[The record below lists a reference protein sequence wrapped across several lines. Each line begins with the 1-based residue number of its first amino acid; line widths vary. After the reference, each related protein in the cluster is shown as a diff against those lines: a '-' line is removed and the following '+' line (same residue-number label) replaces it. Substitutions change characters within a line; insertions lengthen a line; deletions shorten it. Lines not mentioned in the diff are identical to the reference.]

1 MNKTYNIIWN
11 AARGM
16 YIVTSELARSGSRAI
31 VSVSASCAVTLLAM
45 DAAPAV
51 AEETRVSIPSQ
62 TTTYTLSGATPFV
75 VETGNTVATD
85 TATSAAIVGDNSND
99 WDLLIESGAV
109 VGSSLTDSQAMNL
122 DSSTG
127 ATSVHNQGTITGSNE
142 DGTIMLQNG
151 GSVINDARI
160 ENNATYE
167 HDPEDIPQEYAGVYM
182 LNGGSYVSSE
192 SGVLEGVSGV
202 IVQSGEAHITNG
214 GMINSD
220 GSWRSYGVEFRD
232 GTYGTIVNTGTI
244 ITTASDGSGK
254 IEDAAIYVHTLNDMA
269 VSGSVSVDN
278 SGLMQSDFITVALYY
293 GSHFEVVNR
302 VGGVITA
309 GNSSLVGI
317 KSTAMELKV
326 GVDNLVT
333 NDGTI
338 SAYGTANTYGIHYGE
353 STSGGVIT
361 NTGSITTTGGGSGDA
376 SVYVHGNGDGTV
388 VNNSGTMSSTVY
400 GVYLDSARSKGHTLN
415 NQAGGAISANTA
427 VAINGNGNTIS
438 NQGKMTGVSDGLVL
452 SGNNNIVTTSG
463 GEISG
468 KNGIRVS
475 KGSGNQ
481 ITAKSGSKITATSTG
496 ISIAGGNNQVTTE
509 SGSTIVAKDNGI
521 LINSGAN
528 NVTNGGS
535 ITATGSS
542 ISYGIQYNS
551 GTSGTITNTG
561 TITTTGK
568 GAGDASV
575 YAHGG
580 AVTINNSGTM
590 DSSVFGVYVTT
601 GHTLNNLAGGS
612 ITANTAVQLNGN
624 NNTLANAGAILGD
637 TNGVTINGSGNTLTS
652 QGKITGGTNAILI
665 NSGSKNN
672 TLTLNTGTE
681 ISGSITDDN
690 NSASANN
697 NLILDGEGTLG
708 SSISGLNSVTSSG
721 DWTLSGATMNLS
733 GTTNSALWVKSGTLI
748 LNGAMTAKGA
758 TVDSGTTLQ
767 IGNGGTLGAFNGDI
781 VDNGTLTFNRSDAAA
796 YGSVISGSGNVIKQ
810 GGGELTLSNNNSYS
824 GGTTIAEGTLTATAG
839 GALGSG
845 NIDNRAYLK
854 LDAANASDPFI
865 VADLTTHSGATVE
878 IGAGSTL
885 QANTLTQ
892 QDGSTLTA
900 DLTATSGPAI
910 RAKNVNLDGTLNVA
924 SPASQ
929 EPIRSTDDLIS
940 LALIESDNA
949 ISGDFDGITINGNA
963 MNPDAFIT
971 VVGQKNVNDTH
982 YDLVETLTW
991 YADRYNAAIDA
1002 HGTFNLADADDSFT
1016 VNTVLENVDAN
1027 SGWNGQ
1033 SLTKTGA
1040 GTLILN
1046 AENTYT
1052 GGTTISDGTLVA
1064 TNVEALGTGN
1074 VTDNATLE
1082 LNTGGDF
1089 DNAISG
1095 SGQVVKSGD
1104 ETLTLSG
1111 SNTYTGGTIIS
1122 GGTLVATNVEAL
1134 GTGDVT
1140 DNATLELNTGGD
1152 FDNAIGGTGSVVK
1165 SGDKTLT
1172 LSGANSYTG
1181 GTTISGGTL
1190 VASNVEALGS
1200 GDVTDNATLE
1210 LNTGGDFA
1218 NNIGGT
1224 GSVVKSGD
1232 KTLTLSGTNSYTGG
1246 TTISGGTLVANN
1258 VEALGTGDVTNNA
1271 TLELN
1276 TGGDFDNAI
1285 SGSGQVVKSGD
1296 ETLTLSG
1303 ANSYTGGT
1311 TISGGTLVATNVE
1324 ALGTGD
1330 ITDNA
1335 TLELN
1340 AGGDFTNN
1348 IGGTGSVEKSGD
1360 KTLTL
1365 SGTNTYRGGT
1375 LISGGTLVASNVEAL
1390 GSGDVTDN
1398 ATLEMNTG
1406 GDFANN
1412 IGGTGSVVKSGDKT
1426 LTLSG
1431 ANSYTGGTTISGGT
1445 LVASNVEALGTGNV
1459 TDNAT
1464 LELNTGGD
1472 FDNAIS
1478 GSGQVVKSGDGAL
1491 TLSGANSYS
1500 GATTISGGT
1509 LIAANVNALGTGA
1522 IDNRASLL
1530 LDASGQFTVT
1540 DLTTESGGNTE
1551 IGAGSTLQATT
1562 LTQKS
1567 DSTLTINLNSNTVD
1581 PVIHAASQVSL
1592 AGTLDITGVGDVLD
1606 SDPAST
1612 DDLDTFTLIASDKT
1626 IAGDF
1631 EKLTVAGMDADLADF
1646 ITVDG
1651 RIDDTGKQYELTTA
1665 LTWYADRDD
1674 AVTDA
1679 HGTFNLTNADGS
1691 FAVNTV
1697 LENVD
1702 ATLDPASAT
1711 GWDGTSLI
1719 KQGAGTLILNAENT
1733 YTGGTTISGG
1743 TLVATNVD
1751 ALGSGDVTDDAT
1763 LELNTGGTFDNA
1775 ISGSGQVVKSGD
1787 DVLTLSGANSYSGGT
1802 LISDG
1807 TLVASNVDALGSGDV
1822 TNNATLEM
1830 NTGGD
1835 FINNIGG
1842 TGRVEKSGDDTLTLS
1857 GSNTYTGGTLISD
1870 GTLVA
1875 SNVEA
1880 LGTGDVTNNATLE
1893 LNTGGTFDNAISGS
1907 GQVVKSGDD
1916 VLTLSGA
1923 NSYSGGTLISG
1934 GTLVANNVEALGTGD
1949 VTDNATLEMNT
1960 GGDFINNIGGTG
1972 RVEKSGDDALTLS
1985 GSNTY
1990 TGGTTIN
1997 DGTLIATSVDALGS
2011 GDVTNNAVLELNTG
2025 GDFINNIGGTGRV
2038 EKSGDE
2044 TLTLSGSN
2052 TYTGGTL
2059 ISGGTL
2065 VATNVEALGTGD
2077 VTDNAVL
2084 ELNTGGDFI
2093 NNIGGT
2099 GRVEKS
2105 GDDTLTLSGSN
2116 SYTGG
2121 TLISSGT
2128 LVATNVDALGSGDV
2142 TDNAT
2147 LELNTGGDFTNNI
2160 SGSGQVV
2167 KSGDETLTLSGSNTY
2182 TGGTT
2187 INDGTL
2193 VATSVEALG
2202 SGDVTNDA
2210 VLALNTGGDFAN
2222 NIGGTGSVVK
2232 SGDETLTLSGTN
2244 SYTGGTTISGGTLV
2258 ATNVE
2263 ALGTGDV
2270 TNNATLE
2277 LNTGGDFTNNISG
2290 NGQVVKSGD
2299 DTLTFSG
2306 SNTYTGG
2313 TTINDGTLVATSVE
2327 ALGSGDV
2334 TNDAVLALNTGGDFA
2349 NNIGGTGSVVKSGD
2363 ETLTLSGS
2371 NTYTGSTLISSGT
2384 LVANDV
2390 NALGTGDVTDNA
2402 TLMLNTGG
2410 DFINNIGGT
2419 GRVEKSGD
2427 DTLTLSGSNSY
2438 TGGTLISSGTLVA
2451 TNVDALGSG
2460 DVTDNATLEL
2470 NTGGTFDN
2478 AISGSGQVVKSG
2490 DETLTLSGANSYT
2503 GGTLISSGTLVA
2515 NDVNALGTGD
2525 VTDNAVLELNTGG
2538 DFDNAISGSGQVV
2551 KSGDETLTLSGAN
2564 SYTGGTTISGGTL
2577 VASNVEALGSGDID
2591 NYASLQLNA
2600 SGQFVTANLTT
2611 HDNAITAIGAGSA
2624 LRANTLTQE
2633 ANSTLAV
2640 HLIDSN
2646 SGAIVT
2652 ADHANLGGTL
2662 DITGIGNVAKSW
2674 TRDAYAYTLID
2685 TDSAINSD
2693 FAQFTVAGMDAK
2705 QVDFLTVDGRVNADD
2720 DTRYDVT
2727 ASLSWYADSD
2737 NAATDAHGT
2746 FTLSEQG
2753 HSFTLNTALTDV
2765 DATLNPDSATYWDG
2779 KSLIKRGAGTLILG
2793 AQNTYSGDTDV
2804 QEGALW
2810 LAETAT
2816 IGSAGSAQAVNIA
2829 ANAAFGGHNSTVN
2842 GHVNNQGSLYF
2853 VDTFTVNGDVVN
2865 SSAMIS
2871 GSDQPNNT
2879 LTIAGNYTGNDGH
2892 LYLNTQLGDD
2902 SSPTDKLI
2910 VTGDT
2915 AGSTTLHITNV
2926 NGLGAQT
2933 VNGIE
2938 VIEVGGQ
2945 SDGDFR
2951 LYKGHVDINA
2961 WTYTLKQDGG
2971 DWYLRSESDDVPDDG
2986 GEVTPPDDGGEV
2998 TPPDDGGEVTP
3009 PDDGGEVTPPDDGG
3023 EVTPPDDDGEVTPPD
3038 DGGDITP
3045 PDDGGDI
3052 TPPDGGDVT
3061 PVAPQYRAD
3070 IGVYLGN
3077 QWMARNLQM
3086 QTLYDREGSQYRS
3099 ADGSIW
3105 MRFKAG
3111 KAESQA
3117 VNGNVDI
3124 DSDYSQFQL
3133 GGDILTW
3140 SDGAQSV
3147 TVGLMGSYIN
3157 ASTDSTGNRG
3167 ADGSQF
3173 SANGSV
3179 DGYNL
3184 GLYAT
3189 WFADAQSHR
3198 GAYIDSWYQY
3208 GAYNNSVDNDGLSAS
3223 RYDSAAH
3230 AVSLETGYR
3239 YDIALSNRNT
3249 VSLTPQA
3256 QVTWQRYSA
3265 DTVIDD
3271 GGTRISGQNDDS
3283 WTTRLGVRVDGKLYK
3298 ESGRIQPFMEVNW
3311 LHASD
3316 NASATFGDTKVS
3328 QDLPNDRVEVK
3339 VGIQANV
3346 SERLSVYAQAA
3357 GQKGKNDY
3365 GDASFS
3371 LNMRYNW

>member
-75 VETGNTVATD
+75 VETGNTIATD
-85 TATSAAIVGDNSND
+85 TAASAAIVGDNSND

-109 VGSSLTDSQAMNL
+109 VGSSLIDSQAMNL
-122 DSSTG
+122 DSLTG
-127 ATSVHNQGTITGSNE
+127 ATSVHNQGTITGSSA
-142 DGTIMLQNG
+142 DGTILLQNG
-151 GSVINDARI
+151 GSVINDGRI
-160 ENNATYE
+160 ENSAIYVHNLDLGA
-167 HDPEDIPQEYAGVYM
+167 PEIDAAIYM

-192 SGVLEGVSGV
+192 NGVLKGVSGV
-202 IVQSGEAHITNG
+202 IVQSGEVHITNG
-214 GMINSD
+214 GTINSD
-220 GSWRSYGVEFRD
+220 GSWRSYGVELR
-232 GTYGTIVNTGTI
+232 GGAYGTIVNTGTI
-244 ITTASDGSGK
+244 ITTASDGSGE
-254 IEDAAIYVHTLNDMA
+254 IEDAAIYAHTFDDIA
-269 VSGSVSVDN
+269 AGDYVSVDN
-278 SGLMQSDFITVALYY
+278 SGLLQSDFIAVALYH
-293 GSHFEVVNR
+293 GAHFEVINR
-302 VGGVITA
+302 AGGVITA

-317 KSTAMELKV
+317 QSAAMELKA
-326 GVDNLVT
+326 GANNLVT

-361 NTGSITTTGGGSGDA
+361 NTGSITTTGGGAGDA

-427 VAINGNGNTIS
+427 VAINGNGNTIT
-438 NQGKMTGVSDGLVL
+438 NQGKMTGVSDGLL
-452 SGNNNIVTTSG
+452 ISGNNNIVTTSG

-496 ISIAGGNNQVTTE
+496 ISIASGNNQVTTE
-509 SGSTIVAKDNGI
+509 SGSAIVAKDNGI

-551 GTSGTITNTG
+551 GASGTITNTG

-637 TNGVTINGSGNTLTS
+637 TNGVTISGSGNTLTN
-652 QGKITGGTNAILI
+652 QGKITGGTNAVLI

-681 ISGSITDDN
+681 ISGSITDGN

-748 LNGAMTAKGA
+748 VNGAMTAKGA

-796 YGSVISGSGNVIKQ
+796 YGSVISGSGNVVKQ

-854 LDAANASDPFI
+854 LDAASASDPFI

-949 ISGDFDGITINGNA
+949 ISGDFDDITINGNA

-991 YADRYNAAIDA
+991 YADRDNAAIDA

-1064 TNVEALGTGN
+1064 NNVEALGTGN

-1104 ETLTLSG
+1104 E
-1111 SNTYTGGTIIS
+1111 
-1122 GGTLVATNVEAL
+1122 
-1134 GTGDVT
+1134 
-1140 DNATLELNTGGD
+1140 
-1152 FDNAIGGTGSVVK
+1152 
-1165 SGDKTLT
+1165 TLT

-1218 NNIGGT
+1218 NNIGG
-1224 GSVVKSGD
+1224 
-1232 KTLTLSGTNSYTGG
+1232 
-1246 TTISGGTLVANN
+1246 
-1258 VEALGTGDVTNNA
+1258 
-1271 TLELN
+1271 
-1276 TGGDFDNAI
+1276 
-1285 SGSGQVVKSGD
+1285 SGQVVKSGD
-1296 ETLTLSG
+1296 DALTLSG
-1303 ANSYTGGT
+1303 SNTYTGGT
-1311 TISGGTLVATNVE
+1311 LISDGTLVATNVE
-1324 ALGTGD
+1324 ALGTGSV
-1330 ITDNA
+1330 TDNA

-1340 AGGDFTNN
+1340 
-1348 IGGTGSVEKSGD
+1348 
-1360 KTLTL
+1360 
-1365 SGTNTYRGGT
+1365 
-1375 LISGGTLVASNVEAL
+1375 
-1390 GSGDVTDN
+1390 
-1398 ATLEMNTG
+1398 TG
-1406 GDFANN
+1406 GDFDNN

-1445 LVASNVEALGTGNV
+1445 LVATNVEALGSGDVTDNAVLELNTGGTFDNVISGSGQVVKSGDETLTLSGANSYTGGTTISGGTLVASNVEALGSGDV

-1478 GSGQVVKSGDGAL
+1478 GSGQVVKSGDETLA
-1491 TLSGANSYS
+1491 LSGINSYT
-1500 GATTISGGT
+1500 GGTTISGGT
-1509 LIAANVNALGTGA
+1509 LIASNVEALGTGDVTDNAVLELNTGGDFANNIGGSGQVVKSGDDALTLSGSNTYTGGTLISDGTLVSTNVEALGTGSVTDNAVLELNTGGDFDNAISGSGQVVKSGDETLTLSGTNTYTGGTTISGGTLIATHVNALGTGA

-1567 DSTLTINLNSNTVD
+1567 DSTLTINLDSNTVD

-1702 ATLDPASAT
+1702 ATLDPDSAT

-1787 DVLTLSGANSYSGGT
+1787 KMLTLSGANSYSGGT

-1807 TLVASNVDALGSGDV
+1807 TLVASNV
-1822 TNNATLEM
+1822 
-1830 NTGGD
+1830 
-1835 FINNIGG
+1835 
-1842 TGRVEKSGDDTLTLS
+1842 
-1857 GSNTYTGGTLISD
+1857 
-1870 GTLVA
+1870 
-1875 SNVEA
+1875 EA
-1880 LGTGDVTNNATLE
+1880 LGTGDVTNDAVLE
-1893 LNTGGTFDNAISGS
+1893 LNTGGDFDNAISGS

-1916 VLTLSGA
+1916 
-1923 NSYSGGTLISG
+1923 
-1934 GTLVANNVEALGTGD
+1934 
-1949 VTDNATLEMNT
+1949 
-1960 GGDFINNIGGTG
+1960 
-1972 RVEKSGDDALTLS
+1972 
-1985 GSNTY
+1985 
-1990 TGGTTIN
+1990 
-1997 DGTLIATSVDALGS
+1997 
-2011 GDVTNNAVLELNTG
+2011 
-2025 GDFINNIGGTGRV
+2025 
-2038 EKSGDE
+2038 

-2065 VATNVEALGTGD
+2065 VA
-2077 VTDNAVL
+2077 
-2084 ELNTGGDFI
+2084 
-2093 NNIGGT
+2093 
-2099 GRVEKS
+2099 
-2105 GDDTLTLSGSN
+2105 SN
-2116 SYTGG
+2116 
-2121 TLISSGT
+2121 
-2128 LVATNVDALGSGDV
+2128 
-2142 TDNAT
+2142 
-2147 LELNTGGDFTNNI
+2147 
-2160 SGSGQVV
+2160 
-2167 KSGDETLTLSGSNTY
+2167 
-2182 TGGTT
+2182 
-2187 INDGTL
+2187 
-2193 VATSVEALG
+2193 VEALG

-2210 VLALNTGGDFAN
+2210 VL
-2222 NIGGTGSVVK
+2222 
-2232 SGDETLTLSGTN
+2232 
-2244 SYTGGTTISGGTLV
+2244 
-2258 ATNVE
+2258 
-2263 ALGTGDV
+2263 
-2270 TNNATLE
+2270 E
-2277 LNTGGDFTNNISG
+2277 LNTG
-2290 NGQVVKSGD
+2290 D
-2299 DTLTFSG
+2299 D
-2306 SNTYTGG
+2306 
-2313 TTINDGTLVATSVE
+2313 
-2327 ALGSGDV
+2327 
-2334 TNDAVLALNTGGDFA
+2334 
-2349 NNIGGTGSVVKSGD
+2349 
-2363 ETLTLSGS
+2363 
-2371 NTYTGSTLISSGT
+2371 
-2384 LVANDV
+2384 
-2390 NALGTGDVTDNA
+2390 
-2402 TLMLNTGG
+2402 
-2410 DFINNIGGT
+2410 
-2419 GRVEKSGD
+2419 
-2427 DTLTLSGSNSY
+2427 
-2438 TGGTLISSGTLVA
+2438 
-2451 TNVDALGSG
+2451 
-2460 DVTDNATLEL
+2460 
-2470 NTGGTFDN
+2470 FDN

-2503 GGTLISSGTLVA
+2503 GGTTISGGTLIASNVE
-2515 NDVNALGTGD
+2515 ALGTGD

-2551 KSGDETLTLSGAN
+2551 KSGDETLTLSGTNTYTGGTTISGGTLVATSVDALGSGDVTDDATLELNTGGTFDNAISGSGNVVKSGADTLTLSGAN
-2564 SYTGGTTISGGTL
+2564 SYTGGTTISGGTLVATNVDALGTGDVTNNATLELNTGGDFDNAISGSGQVVKSGDETLTLSGSNTYTGGTLISGGTLVASNVEALGTGDVTNNATLELNTGGDFTNNISGSGQVVKSGDDVLTLSGANSYSGGTTISGGTLVATSVEALGSGDVTDNAVLELNTGGTFDNVISGSGQVVKSGDDALTLSGANTYTGGTTISGGTL
-2577 VASNVEALGSGDID
+2577 VASNVEALGSGNID

-2640 HLIDSN
+2640 HLTDSN

-2685 TDSAINSD
+2685 SDSAIDSD

-2765 DATLNPDSATYWDG
+2765 DATLDPDSATDWDG

-2829 ANAAFGGHNSTVN
+2829 ANAAFGGHNATVN
-2842 GHVNNQGSLYF
+2842 GHVNNLGSLYF

-2945 SDGDFR
+2945 SDGDFT

-2986 GEVTPPDDGGEV
+2986 GDVTPPDDGGDVTPPDDGGEV
-2998 TPPDDGGEVTP
+2998 TPPDDGG
-3009 PDDGGEVTPPDDGG
+3009 D
-3023 EVTPPDDDGEVTPPD
+3023 VTPPD
-3038 DGGDITP
+3038 DGGDVTP
-3045 PDDGGDI
+3045 PDDGGDVTPPDDGGDVTPPDDDGDI

-3099 ADGSIW
+3099 ADGSVW

-3157 ASTDSTGNRG
+3157 ASTDSTGTRG

-3208 GAYNNSVDNDGLSAS
+3208 GVYNNSVDNDGLSAS

>member
-1 MNKTYNIIWN
+1 
-11 AARGM
+11 
-16 YIVTSELARSGSRAI
+16 
-31 VSVSASCAVTLLAM
+31 
-45 DAAPAV
+45 
-51 AEETRVSIPSQ
+51 
-62 TTTYTLSGATPFV
+62 
-75 VETGNTVATD
+75 
-85 TATSAAIVGDNSND
+85 
-99 WDLLIESGAV
+99 
-109 VGSSLTDSQAMNL
+109 
-122 DSSTG
+122 
-127 ATSVHNQGTITGSNE
+127 
-142 DGTIMLQNG
+142 
-151 GSVINDARI
+151 
-160 ENNATYE
+160 
-167 HDPEDIPQEYAGVYM
+167 
-182 LNGGSYVSSE
+182 
-192 SGVLEGVSGV
+192 
-202 IVQSGEAHITNG
+202 
-214 GMINSD
+214 
-220 GSWRSYGVEFRD
+220 
-232 GTYGTIVNTGTI
+232 
-244 ITTASDGSGK
+244 
-254 IEDAAIYVHTLNDMA
+254 
-269 VSGSVSVDN
+269 
-278 SGLMQSDFITVALYY
+278 
-293 GSHFEVVNR
+293 
-302 VGGVITA
+302 
-309 GNSSLVGI
+309 
-317 KSTAMELKV
+317 
-326 GVDNLVT
+326 
-333 NDGTI
+333 
-338 SAYGTANTYGIHYGE
+338 
-353 STSGGVIT
+353 
-361 NTGSITTTGGGSGDA
+361 
-376 SVYVHGNGDGTV
+376 
-388 VNNSGTMSSTVY
+388 
-400 GVYLDSARSKGHTLN
+400 
-415 NQAGGAISANTA
+415 
-427 VAINGNGNTIS
+427 
-438 NQGKMTGVSDGLVL
+438 
-452 SGNNNIVTTSG
+452 
-463 GEISG
+463 
-468 KNGIRVS
+468 
-475 KGSGNQ
+475 
-481 ITAKSGSKITATSTG
+481 
-496 ISIAGGNNQVTTE
+496 
-509 SGSTIVAKDNGI
+509 
-521 LINSGAN
+521 
-528 NVTNGGS
+528 
-535 ITATGSS
+535 
-542 ISYGIQYNS
+542 
-551 GTSGTITNTG
+551 
-561 TITTTGK
+561 
-568 GAGDASV
+568 
-575 YAHGG
+575 
-580 AVTINNSGTM
+580 
-590 DSSVFGVYVTT
+590 
-601 GHTLNNLAGGS
+601 
-612 ITANTAVQLNGN
+612 
-624 NNTLANAGAILGD
+624 
-637 TNGVTINGSGNTLTS
+637 
-652 QGKITGGTNAILI
+652 
-665 NSGSKNN
+665 
-672 TLTLNTGTE
+672 
-681 ISGSITDDN
+681 
-690 NSASANN
+690 
-697 NLILDGEGTLG
+697 
-708 SSISGLNSVTSSG
+708 
-721 DWTLSGATMNLS
+721 
-733 GTTNSALWVKSGTLI
+733 
-748 LNGAMTAKGA
+748 
-758 TVDSGTTLQ
+758 
-767 IGNGGTLGAFNGDI
+767 
-781 VDNGTLTFNRSDAAA
+781 
-796 YGSVISGSGNVIKQ
+796 
-810 GGGELTLSNNNSYS
+810 
-824 GGTTIAEGTLTATAG
+824 
-839 GALGSG
+839 
-845 NIDNRAYLK
+845 
-854 LDAANASDPFI
+854 
-865 VADLTTHSGATVE
+865 
-878 IGAGSTL
+878 
-885 QANTLTQ
+885 
-892 QDGSTLTA
+892 
-900 DLTATSGPAI
+900 
-910 RAKNVNLDGTLNVA
+910 
-924 SPASQ
+924 
-929 EPIRSTDDLIS
+929 
-940 LALIESDNA
+940 
-949 ISGDFDGITINGNA
+949 
-963 MNPDAFIT
+963 
-971 VVGQKNVNDTH
+971 
-982 YDLVETLTW
+982 
-991 YADRYNAAIDA
+991 
-1002 HGTFNLADADDSFT
+1002 
-1016 VNTVLENVDAN
+1016 
-1027 SGWNGQ
+1027 
-1033 SLTKTGA
+1033 
-1040 GTLILN
+1040 
-1046 AENTYT
+1046 
-1052 GGTTISDGTLVA
+1052 
-1064 TNVEALGTGN
+1064 
-1074 VTDNATLE
+1074 
-1082 LNTGGDF
+1082 
-1089 DNAISG
+1089 
-1095 SGQVVKSGD
+1095 
-1104 ETLTLSG
+1104 
-1111 SNTYTGGTIIS
+1111 
-1122 GGTLVATNVEAL
+1122 
-1134 GTGDVT
+1134 
-1140 DNATLELNTGGD
+1140 
-1152 FDNAIGGTGSVVK
+1152 
-1165 SGDKTLT
+1165 
-1172 LSGANSYTG
+1172 
-1181 GTTISGGTL
+1181 
-1190 VASNVEALGS
+1190 
-1200 GDVTDNATLE
+1200 
-1210 LNTGGDFA
+1210 
-1218 NNIGGT
+1218 
-1224 GSVVKSGD
+1224 GD

-1258 VEALGTGDVTNNA
+1258 VEALGTGDVT
-1271 TLELN
+1271 
-1276 TGGDFDNAI
+1276 
-1285 SGSGQVVKSGD
+1285 
-1296 ETLTLSG
+1296 
-1303 ANSYTGGT
+1303 
-1311 TISGGTLVATNVE
+1311 
-1324 ALGTGD
+1324 
-1330 ITDNA
+1330 
-1335 TLELN
+1335 
-1340 AGGDFTNN
+1340 
-1348 IGGTGSVEKSGD
+1348 
-1360 KTLTL
+1360 
-1365 SGTNTYRGGT
+1365 
-1375 LISGGTLVASNVEAL
+1375 
-1390 GSGDVTDN
+1390 
-1398 ATLEMNTG
+1398 
-1406 GDFANN
+1406 
-1412 IGGTGSVVKSGDKT
+1412 
-1426 LTLSG
+1426 
-1431 ANSYTGGTTISGGT
+1431 
-1445 LVASNVEALGTGNV
+1445 
-1459 TDNAT
+1459 DNAT

-1478 GSGQVVKSGDGAL
+1478 GSGQVVKSGDKTL

-1509 LIAANVNALGTGA
+1509 LIATHVNALGTGA

-1530 LDASGQFTVT
+1530 LDASGQLTVT

-1787 DVLTLSGANSYSGGT
+1787 GALTLSGANSYSGGT

-1807 TLVASNVDALGSGDV
+1807 TLVASNV
-1822 TNNATLEM
+1822 
-1830 NTGGD
+1830 
-1835 FINNIGG
+1835 
-1842 TGRVEKSGDDTLTLS
+1842 
-1857 GSNTYTGGTLISD
+1857 
-1870 GTLVA
+1870 
-1875 SNVEA
+1875 EA
-1880 LGTGDVTNNATLE
+1880 LGTGDVTDDAVLE
-1893 LNTGGTFDNAISGS
+1893 LNTGGDFDNAISGS
-1907 GQVVKSGDD
+1907 GQVV
-1916 VLTLSGA
+1916 
-1923 NSYSGGTLISG
+1923 
-1934 GTLVANNVEALGTGD
+1934 
-1949 VTDNATLEMNT
+1949 
-1960 GGDFINNIGGTG
+1960 
-1972 RVEKSGDDALTLS
+1972 
-1985 GSNTY
+1985 
-1990 TGGTTIN
+1990 
-1997 DGTLIATSVDALGS
+1997 
-2011 GDVTNNAVLELNTG
+2011 
-2025 GDFINNIGGTGRV
+2025 
-2038 EKSGDE
+2038 KSGDE

-2065 VATNVEALGTGD
+2065 VASNVEALGSGD
-2077 VTDNAVL
+2077 VTNDAVL
-2084 ELNTGGDFI
+2084 ELNTGGTFD
-2093 NNIGGT
+2093 
-2099 GRVEKS
+2099 
-2105 GDDTLTLSGSN
+2105 
-2116 SYTGG
+2116 
-2121 TLISSGT
+2121 
-2128 LVATNVDALGSGDV
+2128 NV
-2142 TDNAT
+2142 
-2147 LELNTGGDFTNNI
+2147 I

-2167 KSGDETLTLSGSNTY
+2167 KSGDDALTLSGANTY

-2193 VATSVEALG
+2193 VATSVDALG
-2202 SGDVTNDA
+2202 TGDVTDNA
-2210 VLALNTGGDFAN
+2210 TLELNTGGTFDNA
-2222 NIGGTGSVVK
+2222 ISGSGQVVK
-2232 SGDETLTLSGTN
+2232 SGDKMLTLSGAN

-2371 NTYTGSTLISSGT
+2371 NTYTGGTLISSGT

-2564 SYTGGTTISGGTL
+2564 SYTGGTLISGGTLVATSVEALGSGDVTDNAVLELNTGGTFDNAISGSGQVVKSGDKTLTLSGANSYTGGTTISGGTL

-2633 ANSTLAV
+2633 ANGTLAV
-2640 HLIDSN
+2640 HLTDNN

-2652 ADHANLGGTL
+2652 ADRANLGGTL
-2662 DITGIGNVAKSW
+2662 DITGIGNVTKSW

-2685 TDSAINSD
+2685 TDSAIDSD

-2765 DATLNPDSATYWDG
+2765 DATLDPDSATGWDG
-2779 KSLIKRGAGTLILG
+2779 KSLIKRGAGALILG

-2810 LAETAT
+2810 LTETAT

-2829 ANAAFGGHNSTVN
+2829 ANAAFGGHNATVN
-2842 GHVNNQGSLYF
+2842 GHVNNLGSLYF
-2853 VDTFTVNGDVVN
+2853 ADTFTVNGDVVN

>member
-45 DAAPAV
+45 DAPPAV

-75 VETGNTVATD
+75 VETDNTIATD
-85 TATSAAIVGDNSND
+85 TAASAAIVGDNSND

-122 DSSTG
+122 DSLTG
-127 ATSVHNQGTITGSNE
+127 ATSVHNQGTITGSSA
-142 DGTIMLQNG
+142 DGTILLQNG
-151 GSVINDARI
+151 GSVINDGRI
-160 ENNATYE
+160 ENSAIYVHNLDYGA
-167 HDPEDIPQEYAGVYM
+167 PEIDAAIYM

-192 SGVLEGVSGV
+192 NGVLKGVSGV
-202 IVQSGEAHITNG
+202 IVQSGEVHITNG
-214 GMINSD
+214 GTINSD
-220 GSWRSYGVEFRD
+220 GSWRSYGVELR
-232 GTYGTIVNTGTI
+232 GGAYGTIVNTGTI
-244 ITTASDGSGK
+244 ITTASDGSNK
-254 IEDAAIYVHTLNDMA
+254 IEDAAIYAHTFDDIA
-269 VSGSVSVDN
+269 AGDSVSVDN
-278 SGLMQSDFITVALYY
+278 SGLLQSDFIAVALYH
-293 GSHFEVVNR
+293 GAHFEVFNR
-302 VGGVITA
+302 AGGVITA

-317 KSTAMELKV
+317 QSAAMELKA
-326 GVDNLVT
+326 GADNLVT

-353 STSGGVIT
+353 NTSGGVIT

-388 VNNSGTMSSTVY
+388 VNNSGTMSSSVY
-400 GVYLDSARSKGHTLN
+400 GVYLDSTRSKGHTLN
-415 NQAGGAISANTA
+415 NQAGGVISANTA
-427 VAINGNGNTIS
+427 VAINGNGNTIT
-438 NQGKMTGVSDGLVL
+438 NQGKMTGVSDGLL
-452 SGNNNIVTTSG
+452 ISGNNNIVTTSG

-481 ITAKSGSKITATSTG
+481 ITAKSGSKITTTSTG

-509 SGSTIVAKDNGI
+509 SGSVIVAKDNGI

-551 GTSGTITNTG
+551 GASGTITNTG

-637 TNGVTINGSGNTLTS
+637 TNGVTISGSGNTLTS

-796 YGSVISGSGNVIKQ
+796 YGSVISGSGNVVKQ

-949 ISGDFDGITINGNA
+949 ISGDFDDITINGNA

-991 YADRYNAAIDA
+991 YADRDNAAIDA

-1016 VNTVLENVDAN
+1016 VNTVLENVGAN

-1052 GGTTISDGTLVA
+1052 GGTLISDGTLVA
-1064 TNVEALGTGN
+1064 SNVEALGTGDI
-1074 VTDNATLE
+1074 TDNAVLE

-1140 DNATLELNTGGD
+1140 DNAVLELNTGGT
-1152 FDNAIGGTGSVVK
+1152 FDNV
-1165 SGDKTLT
+1165 
-1172 LSGANSYTG
+1172 
-1181 GTTISGGTL
+1181 
-1190 VASNVEALGS
+1190 
-1200 GDVTDNATLE
+1200 
-1210 LNTGGDFA
+1210 
-1218 NNIGGT
+1218 
-1224 GSVVKSGD
+1224 
-1232 KTLTLSGTNSYTGG
+1232 
-1246 TTISGGTLVANN
+1246 
-1258 VEALGTGDVTNNA
+1258 
-1271 TLELN
+1271 
-1276 TGGDFDNAI
+1276 I

-1296 ETLTLSG
+1296 DALTLSG
-1303 ANSYTGGT
+1303 SNTYTGGT
-1311 TISGGTLVATNVE
+1311 T
-1324 ALGTGD
+1324 
-1330 ITDNA
+1330 
-1335 TLELN
+1335 
-1340 AGGDFTNN
+1340 
-1348 IGGTGSVEKSGD
+1348 
-1360 KTLTL
+1360 
-1365 SGTNTYRGGT
+1365 
-1375 LISGGTLVASNVEAL
+1375 ISGGTLVASNVEAL

-1445 LVASNVEALGTGNV
+1445 LVANNVEALGTGDV
-1459 TDNAT
+1459 TNNAT
-1464 LELNTGGD
+1464 LELNTGGT

-1478 GSGQVVKSGDGAL
+1478 GSGQVVKSGDKTL

-1509 LIAANVNALGTGA
+1509 LIATHVNALGTGA

-1551 IGAGSTLQATT
+1551 IGAGSTLQTTT

-1567 DSTLTINLNSNTVD
+1567 DSTLTINLNSNTTD

-1787 DVLTLSGANSYSGGT
+1787 GALTLSGANSYSGGT

-1807 TLVASNVDALGSGDV
+1807 TLVASNVEALGTGDV
-1822 TNNATLEM
+1822 TDNATLELNTSGTFDNVISGSGQVVKSGDDALTLSGSNTYRGGTTISGGTLVATSVEALGTGDVTDDAVLEL

-1835 FINNIGG
+1835 FDNAISGSG
-1842 TGRVEKSGDDTLTLS
+1842 QVVKSGDETLTLS
-1857 GSNTYTGGTLISD
+1857 GSNTYTGGTLISGGTLVASNVEALGSGD
-1870 GTLVA
+1870 VTDNAVLELNTGGDFDNAISGSGQVVKSGDGALTLSGANSYSGGTLISDGTLVASNVEALGTGDVTDDATLELNTGGTFDNAIGGSGNVVKSGADTLTLSGSNSYTGGTTISGGTLVA

-1893 LNTGGTFDNAISGS
+1893 LNTGG
-1907 GQVVKSGDD
+1907 
-1916 VLTLSGA
+1916 
-1923 NSYSGGTLISG
+1923 
-1934 GTLVANNVEALGTGD
+1934 
-1949 VTDNATLEMNT
+1949 
-1960 GGDFINNIGGTG
+1960 DFINNIGGTG
-1972 RVEKSGDDALTLS
+1972 RVEKSGDDTLTLS

-2044 TLTLSGSN
+2044 TLTLSG
-2052 TYTGGTL
+2052 T
-2059 ISGGTL
+2059 
-2065 VATNVEALGTGD
+2065 
-2077 VTDNAVL
+2077 
-2084 ELNTGGDFI
+2084 
-2093 NNIGGT
+2093 
-2099 GRVEKS
+2099 
-2105 GDDTLTLSGSN
+2105 
-2116 SYTGG
+2116 
-2121 TLISSGT
+2121 
-2128 LVATNVDALGSGDV
+2128 
-2142 TDNAT
+2142 
-2147 LELNTGGDFTNNI
+2147 
-2160 SGSGQVV
+2160 
-2167 KSGDETLTLSGSNTY
+2167 
-2182 TGGTT
+2182 
-2187 INDGTL
+2187 
-2193 VATSVEALG
+2193 
-2202 SGDVTNDA
+2202 
-2210 VLALNTGGDFAN
+2210 
-2222 NIGGTGSVVK
+2222 
-2232 SGDETLTLSGTN
+2232 
-2244 SYTGGTTISGGTLV
+2244 
-2258 ATNVE
+2258 
-2263 ALGTGDV
+2263 
-2270 TNNATLE
+2270 
-2277 LNTGGDFTNNISG
+2277 
-2290 NGQVVKSGD
+2290 
-2299 DTLTFSG
+2299 
-2306 SNTYTGG
+2306 
-2313 TTINDGTLVATSVE
+2313 
-2327 ALGSGDV
+2327 
-2334 TNDAVLALNTGGDFA
+2334 
-2349 NNIGGTGSVVKSGD
+2349 
-2363 ETLTLSGS
+2363 
-2371 NTYTGSTLISSGT
+2371 
-2384 LVANDV
+2384 
-2390 NALGTGDVTDNA
+2390 
-2402 TLMLNTGG
+2402 
-2410 DFINNIGGT
+2410 
-2419 GRVEKSGD
+2419 
-2427 DTLTLSGSNSY
+2427 
-2438 TGGTLISSGTLVA
+2438 
-2451 TNVDALGSG
+2451 
-2460 DVTDNATLEL
+2460 
-2470 NTGGTFDN
+2470 
-2478 AISGSGQVVKSG
+2478 
-2490 DETLTLSGANSYT
+2490 
-2503 GGTLISSGTLVA
+2503 
-2515 NDVNALGTGD
+2515 
-2525 VTDNAVLELNTGG
+2525 
-2538 DFDNAISGSGQVV
+2538 
-2551 KSGDETLTLSGAN
+2551 N

-2945 SDGDFR
+2945 SDGDFT

-2986 GEVTPPDDGGEV
+2986 GDVIPPDDGGDVTPPDDGGDVTPPDDGGDVTPPDDGGDVTPPDDGGDITPPDDGGEV
-2998 TPPDDGGEVTP
+2998 TPPDDGG
-3009 PDDGGEVTPPDDGG
+3009 D
-3023 EVTPPDDDGEVTPPD
+3023 VTPPD
-3038 DGGDITP
+3038 DGGDVTP
-3045 PDDGGDI
+3045 PDDDGDI

-3117 VNGNVDI
+3117 VNGNIDI

>member
-1 MNKTYNIIWN
+1 
-11 AARGM
+11 
-16 YIVTSELARSGSRAI
+16 
-31 VSVSASCAVTLLAM
+31 
-45 DAAPAV
+45 
-51 AEETRVSIPSQ
+51 
-62 TTTYTLSGATPFV
+62 
-75 VETGNTVATD
+75 
-85 TATSAAIVGDNSND
+85 
-99 WDLLIESGAV
+99 
-109 VGSSLTDSQAMNL
+109 
-122 DSSTG
+122 
-127 ATSVHNQGTITGSNE
+127 
-142 DGTIMLQNG
+142 
-151 GSVINDARI
+151 
-160 ENNATYE
+160 
-167 HDPEDIPQEYAGVYM
+167 
-182 LNGGSYVSSE
+182 
-192 SGVLEGVSGV
+192 
-202 IVQSGEAHITNG
+202 
-214 GMINSD
+214 
-220 GSWRSYGVEFRD
+220 
-232 GTYGTIVNTGTI
+232 
-244 ITTASDGSGK
+244 
-254 IEDAAIYVHTLNDMA
+254 
-269 VSGSVSVDN
+269 
-278 SGLMQSDFITVALYY
+278 
-293 GSHFEVVNR
+293 
-302 VGGVITA
+302 
-309 GNSSLVGI
+309 
-317 KSTAMELKV
+317 
-326 GVDNLVT
+326 LVT

-361 NTGSITTTGGGSGDA
+361 NTGSITTTGGGAGDA

-415 NQAGGAISANTA
+415 NQAGSAISANTA
-427 VAINGNGNTIS
+427 VAINGNGNTIT
-438 NQGKMTGVSDGLVL
+438 NQGKMTGVSDGLL
-452 SGNNNIVTTSG
+452 ISGNNNIVTTSG

-496 ISIAGGNNQVTTE
+496 ISIASGNNQVTTE
-509 SGSTIVAKDNGI
+509 SGSAIVAKDNGI

-542 ISYGIQYNS
+542 NSYGIQYNS
-551 GTSGTITNTG
+551 GASGTITNTG

-568 GAGDASV
+568 GVGDASV

-612 ITANTAVQLNGN
+612 ISANTAVQFHGN
-624 NNTLANAGAILGD
+624 NNKLANAGAISGD
-637 TNGVTINGSGNTLTS
+637 TNGVTISGSGNTLTN

-796 YGSVISGSGNVIKQ
+796 YGSVISGSGNVVKQ

-854 LDAANASDPFI
+854 LDAASASDPFI

-1052 GGTTISDGTLVA
+1052 GGTLISDGTLVA
-1064 TNVEALGTGN
+1064 SNVEALGTGDI
-1074 VTDNATLE
+1074 TDNAVLE

-1296 ETLTLSG
+1296 
-1303 ANSYTGGT
+1303 
-1311 TISGGTLVATNVE
+1311 
-1324 ALGTGD
+1324 
-1330 ITDNA
+1330 
-1335 TLELN
+1335 
-1340 AGGDFTNN
+1340 
-1348 IGGTGSVEKSGD
+1348 
-1360 KTLTL
+1360 KT
-1365 SGTNTYRGGT
+1365 
-1375 LISGGTLVASNVEAL
+1375 
-1390 GSGDVTDN
+1390 
-1398 ATLEMNTG
+1398 
-1406 GDFANN
+1406 
-1412 IGGTGSVVKSGDKT
+1412 
-1426 LTLSG
+1426 
-1431 ANSYTGGTTISGGT
+1431 
-1445 LVASNVEALGTGNV
+1445 
-1459 TDNAT
+1459 
-1464 LELNTGGD
+1464 
-1472 FDNAIS
+1472 
-1478 GSGQVVKSGDGAL
+1478 L

-1509 LIAANVNALGTGA
+1509 LIATHVNALGTGA

-1567 DSTLTINLNSNTVD
+1567 DSTLTINLNGNTVD

-1775 ISGSGQVVKSGD
+1775 IGGSGNVVKSGAD
-1787 DVLTLSGANSYSGGT
+1787 TLTLSGSNSYTGGT
-1802 LISDG
+1802 TISGG
-1807 TLVASNVDALGSGDV
+1807 TLVASNVEALGTGDV
-1822 TNNATLEM
+1822 TNNATLEL

-1857 GSNTYTGGTLISD
+1857 GSNTYTGGTLING

-1880 LGTGDVTNNATLE
+1880 LGTGDVTDNATLA

-1907 GQVVKSGDD
+1907 GQ
-1916 VLTLSGA
+1916 
-1923 NSYSGGTLISG
+1923 
-1934 GTLVANNVEALGTGD
+1934 
-1949 VTDNATLEMNT
+1949 
-1960 GGDFINNIGGTG
+1960 
-1972 RVEKSGDDALTLS
+1972 
-1985 GSNTY
+1985 
-1990 TGGTTIN
+1990 
-1997 DGTLIATSVDALGS
+1997 
-2011 GDVTNNAVLELNTG
+2011 
-2025 GDFINNIGGTGRV
+2025 
-2038 EKSGDE
+2038 
-2044 TLTLSGSN
+2044 
-2052 TYTGGTL
+2052 
-2059 ISGGTL
+2059 
-2065 VATNVEALGTGD
+2065 
-2077 VTDNAVL
+2077 
-2084 ELNTGGDFI
+2084 
-2093 NNIGGT
+2093 
-2099 GRVEKS
+2099 
-2105 GDDTLTLSGSN
+2105 
-2116 SYTGG
+2116 
-2121 TLISSGT
+2121 
-2128 LVATNVDALGSGDV
+2128 
-2142 TDNAT
+2142 
-2147 LELNTGGDFTNNI
+2147 
-2160 SGSGQVV
+2160 
-2167 KSGDETLTLSGSNTY
+2167 
-2182 TGGTT
+2182 
-2187 INDGTL
+2187 
-2193 VATSVEALG
+2193 
-2202 SGDVTNDA
+2202 
-2210 VLALNTGGDFAN
+2210 
-2222 NIGGTGSVVK
+2222 VVK

-2263 ALGTGDV
+2263 ALGSGDVTDDATLELNTGGTFDNAISGSGQVVKSGDKMLTLSGANSYSGGTLISDGTLVASNVEALGTGDV
-2270 TNNATLE
+2270 TNNATLA

-2290 NGQVVKSGD
+2290 SGQVVKSGD
-2299 DTLTFSG
+2299 DTLTLSG
-2306 SNTYTGG
+2306 ANSYTGG
-2313 TTINDGTLVATSVE
+2313 TTI
-2327 ALGSGDV
+2327 SG
-2334 TNDAVLALNTGGDFA
+2334 
-2349 NNIGGTGSVVKSGD
+2349 
-2363 ETLTLSGS
+2363 
-2371 NTYTGSTLISSGT
+2371 
-2384 LVANDV
+2384 
-2390 NALGTGDVTDNA
+2390 
-2402 TLMLNTGG
+2402 
-2410 DFINNIGGT
+2410 
-2419 GRVEKSGD
+2419 
-2427 DTLTLSGSNSY
+2427 
-2438 TGGTLISSGTLVA
+2438 GTLVA
-2451 TNVDALGSG
+2451 TNVDALGTG
-2460 DVTDNATLEL
+2460 DVTNSSTLEL

-2490 DETLTLSGANSYT
+2490 DETLTLSGSNTYTGGTLISGGTLVATNVDALGTGDVTDNATLELNTGGTFDNVISGSGQVVKSGDDTLTLSGANSYT
-2503 GGTLISSGTLVA
+2503 GGTLISGGTLVA
-2515 NDVNALGTGD
+2515 TSVEALGSGD

-2538 DFDNAISGSGQVV
+2538 TFDNAISGSGQVV
-2551 KSGDETLTLSGAN
+2551 KSGDKTLTLSGAN

-2640 HLIDSN
+2640 HLTDSN

-2652 ADHANLGGTL
+2652 ADRANLGGTL

-2685 TDSAINSD
+2685 SDSAIDSD

-2829 ANAAFGGHNSTVN
+2829 ANAAFGGHNATVN
-2842 GHVNNQGSLYF
+2842 GHVNNLGNLYF

-3283 WTTRLGVRVDGKLYK
+3283 WTTRLGMRVDGKLYK

>member
-122 DSSTG
+122 DSLTG
-127 ATSVHNQGTITGSNE
+127 ATSVHNQGTITGSSA
-142 DGTIMLQNG
+142 DGTILLQNG
-151 GSVINDARI
+151 GSVINDGRI
-160 ENNATYE
+160 ENSAIYVHNLDYGA
-167 HDPEDIPQEYAGVYM
+167 PEIDAAIYM

-192 SGVLEGVSGV
+192 NGVLKGVSGV
-202 IVQSGEAHITNG
+202 IVQSGEVHITNG
-214 GMINSD
+214 GTINSD
-220 GSWRSYGVEFRD
+220 GSWRSYGVELR
-232 GTYGTIVNTGTI
+232 GGAYGTIVNTGTI
-244 ITTASDGSGK
+244 ITTASDGSNK
-254 IEDAAIYVHTLNDMA
+254 IEDAAIYAHTFDDIA
-269 VSGSVSVDN
+269 AGDSVSVDN
-278 SGLMQSDFITVALYY
+278 SGLLQSDFIAVALYH
-293 GSHFEVVNR
+293 GAHFEVFNR
-302 VGGVITA
+302 AGGVITA

-317 KSTAMELKV
+317 QSAAMELKA
-326 GVDNLVT
+326 GADNLVT

-353 STSGGVIT
+353 NTSGGVIT

-388 VNNSGTMSSTVY
+388 VNNSGTMSSSVY
-400 GVYLDSARSKGHTLN
+400 GVYLDSTRSKGHTLN

-427 VAINGNGNTIS
+427 VAINGNGNTIT
-438 NQGKMTGVSDGLVL
+438 NQGKMTGVSDGLL
-452 SGNNNIVTTSG
+452 ISGNNNIVTTSG

-481 ITAKSGSKITATSTG
+481 ITAKSGSKITTTSTG

-509 SGSTIVAKDNGI
+509 SGSVIVAKDNGI

-551 GTSGTITNTG
+551 GASGTITNTG

-637 TNGVTINGSGNTLTS
+637 TNGVTISGSGNTLTS

-796 YGSVISGSGNVIKQ
+796 YGSVISGSGNVVKQ

-845 NIDNRAYLK
+845 NIDNLAYLK
-854 LDAANASDPFI
+854 LDAASASDPFI

-949 ISGDFDGITINGNA
+949 ISGDFDDITINGNA

-991 YADRYNAAIDA
+991 YADRDNAAIDA

-1052 GGTTISDGTLVA
+1052 GSTTISEGTLIA

-1082 LNTGGDF
+1082 M
-1089 DNAISG
+1089 
-1095 SGQVVKSGD
+1095 
-1104 ETLTLSG
+1104 
-1111 SNTYTGGTIIS
+1111 
-1122 GGTLVATNVEAL
+1122 
-1134 GTGDVT
+1134 
-1140 DNATLELNTGGD
+1140 
-1152 FDNAIGGTGSVVK
+1152 
-1165 SGDKTLT
+1165 
-1172 LSGANSYTG
+1172 
-1181 GTTISGGTL
+1181 
-1190 VASNVEALGS
+1190 
-1200 GDVTDNATLE
+1200 
-1210 LNTGGDFA
+1210 
-1218 NNIGGT
+1218 
-1224 GSVVKSGD
+1224 
-1232 KTLTLSGTNSYTGG
+1232 
-1246 TTISGGTLVANN
+1246 
-1258 VEALGTGDVTNNA
+1258 
-1271 TLELN
+1271 N

-1330 ITDNA
+1330 VTDNA
-1335 TLELN
+1335 VLELN
-1340 AGGDFTNN
+1340 T
-1348 IGGTGSVEKSGD
+1348 GGTFDNVISGSGQVVKSGD
-1360 KTLTL
+1360 DALTL
-1365 SGTNTYRGGT
+1365 SGSNTYTGGT
-1375 LISGGTLVASNVEAL
+1375 TISGGTLVASNVEAL

-1445 LVASNVEALGTGNV
+1445 LVANNVEALGTGDV
-1459 TDNAT
+1459 TNNAT
-1464 LELNTGGD
+1464 LELNTGGT

-1478 GSGQVVKSGDGAL
+1478 GSGQVVKSGDETL
-1491 TLSGANSYS
+1491 TLSGNNTYR

-1509 LIAANVNALGTGA
+1509 LIATHVNALGTGA

-1567 DSTLTINLNSNTVD
+1567 DSTLTINLDSNTAD

-1787 DVLTLSGANSYSGGT
+1787 ETLTLSGANSYTGGT
-1802 LISDG
+1802 LISSG
-1807 TLVASNVDALGSGDV
+1807 TLVANNVEALGSGDV
-1822 TNNATLEM
+1822 TDNATLEL

-1835 FINNIGG
+1835 FDNAISGSG
-1842 TGRVEKSGDDTLTLS
+1842 KVEKSGDDALTLS
-1857 GSNTYTGGTLISD
+1857 GANTYTGGTLISD

-1880 LGTGDVTNNATLE
+1880 LGTGDVTDNAVLE
-1893 LNTGGTFDNAISGS
+1893 LNTGGDFDNAISGS
-1907 GQVVKSGDD
+1907 GQV
-1916 VLTLSGA
+1916 
-1923 NSYSGGTLISG
+1923 
-1934 GTLVANNVEALGTGD
+1934 
-1949 VTDNATLEMNT
+1949 
-1960 GGDFINNIGGTG
+1960 
-1972 RVEKSGDDALTLS
+1972 EKSGDGTLTLS

-1997 DGTLIATSVDALGS
+1997 DGTLIATS
-2011 GDVTNNAVLELNTG
+2011 
-2025 GDFINNIGGTGRV
+2025 
-2038 EKSGDE
+2038 
-2044 TLTLSGSN
+2044 
-2052 TYTGGTL
+2052 
-2059 ISGGTL
+2059 
-2065 VATNVEALGTGD
+2065 
-2077 VTDNAVL
+2077 
-2084 ELNTGGDFI
+2084 
-2093 NNIGGT
+2093 
-2099 GRVEKS
+2099 
-2105 GDDTLTLSGSN
+2105 
-2116 SYTGG
+2116 
-2121 TLISSGT
+2121 
-2128 LVATNVDALGSGDV
+2128 
-2142 TDNAT
+2142 
-2147 LELNTGGDFTNNI
+2147 
-2160 SGSGQVV
+2160 
-2167 KSGDETLTLSGSNTY
+2167 
-2182 TGGTT
+2182 
-2187 INDGTL
+2187 
-2193 VATSVEALG
+2193 
-2202 SGDVTNDA
+2202 
-2210 VLALNTGGDFAN
+2210 
-2222 NIGGTGSVVK
+2222 
-2232 SGDETLTLSGTN
+2232 
-2244 SYTGGTTISGGTLV
+2244 
-2258 ATNVE
+2258 
-2263 ALGTGDV
+2263 
-2270 TNNATLE
+2270 
-2277 LNTGGDFTNNISG
+2277 
-2290 NGQVVKSGD
+2290 
-2299 DTLTFSG
+2299 
-2306 SNTYTGG
+2306 
-2313 TTINDGTLVATSVE
+2313 
-2327 ALGSGDV
+2327 
-2334 TNDAVLALNTGGDFA
+2334 
-2349 NNIGGTGSVVKSGD
+2349 
-2363 ETLTLSGS
+2363 
-2371 NTYTGSTLISSGT
+2371 
-2384 LVANDV
+2384 
-2390 NALGTGDVTDNA
+2390 
-2402 TLMLNTGG
+2402 
-2410 DFINNIGGT
+2410 
-2419 GRVEKSGD
+2419 
-2427 DTLTLSGSNSY
+2427 
-2438 TGGTLISSGTLVA
+2438 
-2451 TNVDALGSG
+2451 VDALGSG

-2503 GGTLISSGTLVA
+2503 GGTLISGGTLVA
-2515 NDVNALGTGD
+2515 TNVDALGTGD
-2525 VTDNAVLELNTGG
+2525 VTDNATLELNTGG
-2538 DFDNAISGSGQVV
+2538 TFDNVISGSGQVVKSGDDTLTLSGANSYTGGTLISGGTLVATSVEALGTGSVTDNATLELNTSGTFDNVISGSGQVVKSGDKTLTLSGTNSYTGGTTISGGTLVATNVEALGSGDVTDDATLELNTGGTFDNAISGSGQVV
-2551 KSGDETLTLSGAN
+2551 KSGDKMLTLSGANSYSGGTLISDGTLVASNVEALGTGDVTNNATLELNTGGDFTNNISGSGQVVKSGDDTLTLSGANSYTGGTTISGGTLVATNVEALGSGDVTNNAVLELNTGGTFDNAISGSGQVVKSGDKTLTLSGANSYTGGTTINDGTLVATSVDALGTGDVTDDATLELNTGGDFDNAIGGSGNVVKSGADTLTLSGSNTYTGGTLISDGTLVASNVEALGTGDVTDNATLELNTGGDFDNAISGRGQVVKSGDKTLTLSGAN

-2611 HDNAITAIGAGSA
+2611 HDNATTAIGAGSA

-2640 HLIDSN
+2640 HLTDSN

-2652 ADHANLGGTL
+2652 ADRANLGGTL

-2779 KSLIKRGAGTLILG
+2779 NSLIKRGAGTLILG

-2829 ANAAFGGHNSTVN
+2829 ANAAFGGHNATVN
-2842 GHVNNQGSLYF
+2842 GHVNNLGNLYF

-3023 EVTPPDDDGEVTPPD
+3023 EVTPPDDGGEVTPPDDGEVTPPD

-3208 GAYNNSVDNDGLSAS
+3208 GVYNNSVDNDGLSAS

-3346 SERLSVYAQAA
+3346 SERLSVYAQAV

>member
-122 DSSTG
+122 DSLTG

-151 GSVINDARI
+151 GSVINDALI
-160 ENNATYE
+160 ENSATYE

-361 NTGSITTTGGGSGDA
+361 NTGSITTTGGGAGDA

-427 VAINGNGNTIS
+427 VAINGNGNTIT
-438 NQGKMTGVSDGLVL
+438 NLGKMTGVSDGLL
-452 SGNNNIVTTSG
+452 ISGNNNIVTTSG

-481 ITAKSGSKITATSTG
+481 ITAKSGSKITTTSTG

-509 SGSTIVAKDNGI
+509 SGSAIVAKDNGI

-612 ITANTAVQLNGN
+612 ISANTAVQFNGN
-624 NNTLANAGAILGD
+624 NNKLANAGAISGD
-637 TNGVTINGSGNTLTS
+637 TNGVTISGSGNTLTN
-652 QGKITGGTNAILI
+652 QGKITGGTNAVLI

-681 ISGSITDDN
+681 MSGSITDGN

-767 IGNGGTLGAFNGDI
+767 IGNSGTLGAFNGDI
-781 VDNGTLTFNRSDAAA
+781 VDNGTLTFNRSDAAV
-796 YGSVISGSGNVIKQ
+796 YGSVISGSGNVVKQ

-854 LDAANASDPFI
+854 LDAASASDPFI

-949 ISGDFDGITINGNA
+949 ISGDFDDITINGNA

-991 YADRYNAAIDA
+991 YADRDNAAIDA

-1027 SGWNGQ
+1027 SGWDGQ

-1046 AENTYT
+1046 AENSYT

-1064 TNVEALGTGN
+1064 N
-1074 VTDNATLE
+1074 
-1082 LNTGGDF
+1082 
-1089 DNAISG
+1089 
-1095 SGQVVKSGD
+1095 
-1104 ETLTLSG
+1104 
-1111 SNTYTGGTIIS
+1111 
-1122 GGTLVATNVEAL
+1122 NVEAL

-1140 DNATLELNTGGD
+1140 DNATLELNTGG
-1152 FDNAIGGTGSVVK
+1152 T
-1165 SGDKTLT
+1165 
-1172 LSGANSYTG
+1172 
-1181 GTTISGGTL
+1181 
-1190 VASNVEALGS
+1190 
-1200 GDVTDNATLE
+1200 
-1210 LNTGGDFA
+1210 
-1218 NNIGGT
+1218 
-1224 GSVVKSGD
+1224 
-1232 KTLTLSGTNSYTGG
+1232 
-1246 TTISGGTLVANN
+1246 
-1258 VEALGTGDVTNNA
+1258 
-1271 TLELN
+1271 
-1276 TGGDFDNAI
+1276 FDNAI

-1296 ETLTLSG
+1296 ETLALSG
-1303 ANSYTGGT
+1303 INSYTGGT
-1311 TISGGTLVATNVE
+1311 TISGGTLIASNVEALGTGDVTDNAVLELNTGGDFANNIGGSGQVVKSGDDALTLSGSNTYTGGTLISDGTLVATNVE

-1330 ITDNA
+1330 
-1335 TLELN
+1335 
-1340 AGGDFTNN
+1340 
-1348 IGGTGSVEKSGD
+1348 
-1360 KTLTL
+1360 
-1365 SGTNTYRGGT
+1365 
-1375 LISGGTLVASNVEAL
+1375 
-1390 GSGDVTDN
+1390 VTDN
-1398 ATLEMNTG
+1398 A
-1406 GDFANN
+1406 
-1412 IGGTGSVVKSGDKT
+1412 V
-1426 LTLSG
+1426 
-1431 ANSYTGGTTISGGT
+1431 
-1445 LVASNVEALGTGNV
+1445 
-1459 TDNAT
+1459 

-1472 FDNAIS
+1472 FTNAIS
-1478 GSGQVVKSGDGAL
+1478 GSGQVVKSGDKTL

-1509 LIAANVNALGTGA
+1509 LIATHVNALGTGA

-1702 ATLDPASAT
+1702 ATLDPANAT

-1743 TLVATNVD
+1743 TLVATNV
-1751 ALGSGDVTDDAT
+1751 
-1763 LELNTGGTFDNA
+1763 E
-1775 ISGSGQVVKSGD
+1775 
-1787 DVLTLSGANSYSGGT
+1787 
-1802 LISDG
+1802 
-1807 TLVASNVDALGSGDV
+1807 
-1822 TNNATLEM
+1822 
-1830 NTGGD
+1830 
-1835 FINNIGG
+1835 
-1842 TGRVEKSGDDTLTLS
+1842 
-1857 GSNTYTGGTLISD
+1857 
-1870 GTLVA
+1870 
-1875 SNVEA
+1875 
-1880 LGTGDVTNNATLE
+1880 
-1893 LNTGGTFDNAISGS
+1893 
-1907 GQVVKSGDD
+1907 
-1916 VLTLSGA
+1916 
-1923 NSYSGGTLISG
+1923 
-1934 GTLVANNVEALGTGD
+1934 
-1949 VTDNATLEMNT
+1949 
-1960 GGDFINNIGGTG
+1960 
-1972 RVEKSGDDALTLS
+1972 
-1985 GSNTY
+1985 
-1990 TGGTTIN
+1990 
-1997 DGTLIATSVDALGS
+1997 
-2011 GDVTNNAVLELNTG
+2011 
-2025 GDFINNIGGTGRV
+2025 
-2038 EKSGDE
+2038 
-2044 TLTLSGSN
+2044 
-2052 TYTGGTL
+2052 
-2059 ISGGTL
+2059 
-2065 VATNVEALGTGD
+2065 
-2077 VTDNAVL
+2077 
-2084 ELNTGGDFI
+2084 
-2093 NNIGGT
+2093 
-2099 GRVEKS
+2099 
-2105 GDDTLTLSGSN
+2105 
-2116 SYTGG
+2116 
-2121 TLISSGT
+2121 
-2128 LVATNVDALGSGDV
+2128 
-2142 TDNAT
+2142 
-2147 LELNTGGDFTNNI
+2147 
-2160 SGSGQVV
+2160 
-2167 KSGDETLTLSGSNTY
+2167 
-2182 TGGTT
+2182 
-2187 INDGTL
+2187 
-2193 VATSVEALG
+2193 
-2202 SGDVTNDA
+2202 
-2210 VLALNTGGDFAN
+2210 
-2222 NIGGTGSVVK
+2222 
-2232 SGDETLTLSGTN
+2232 
-2244 SYTGGTTISGGTLV
+2244 
-2258 ATNVE
+2258 
-2263 ALGTGDV
+2263 
-2270 TNNATLE
+2270 
-2277 LNTGGDFTNNISG
+2277 
-2290 NGQVVKSGD
+2290 
-2299 DTLTFSG
+2299 
-2306 SNTYTGG
+2306 
-2313 TTINDGTLVATSVE
+2313 
-2327 ALGSGDV
+2327 
-2334 TNDAVLALNTGGDFA
+2334 
-2349 NNIGGTGSVVKSGD
+2349 
-2363 ETLTLSGS
+2363 
-2371 NTYTGSTLISSGT
+2371 
-2384 LVANDV
+2384 
-2390 NALGTGDVTDNA
+2390 
-2402 TLMLNTGG
+2402 
-2410 DFINNIGGT
+2410 
-2419 GRVEKSGD
+2419 
-2427 DTLTLSGSNSY
+2427 
-2438 TGGTLISSGTLVA
+2438 
-2451 TNVDALGSG
+2451 ALGSG

-2490 DETLTLSGANSYT
+2490 DKTLTLSGSNTYT
-2503 GGTLISSGTLVA
+2503 GGTTISDGTLVA
-2515 NDVNALGTGD
+2515 SNVEALGTGD
-2525 VTDNAVLELNTGG
+2525 VTNDAVLELNTGG
-2538 DFDNAISGSGQVV
+2538 TFDNAISGSGQVV

-2577 VASNVEALGSGDID
+2577 VATSVDALGSGDVTD
-2591 NYASLQLNA
+2591 NAVLELNTGGDFTNSISG
-2600 SGQFVTANLTT
+2600 SGQVVKSG
-2611 HDNAITAIGAGSA
+2611 DE
-2624 LRANTLTQE
+2624 TLT
-2633 ANSTLAV
+2633 L
-2640 HLIDSN
+2640 
-2646 SGAIVT
+2646 SGTNTYRGGTTIS
-2652 ADHANLGGTL
+2652 GGTL
-2662 DITGIGNVAKSW
+2662 VA
-2674 TRDAYAYTLID
+2674 
-2685 TDSAINSD
+2685 
-2693 FAQFTVAGMDAK
+2693 
-2705 QVDFLTVDGRVNADD
+2705 
-2720 DTRYDVT
+2720 
-2727 ASLSWYADSD
+2727 
-2737 NAATDAHGT
+2737 
-2746 FTLSEQG
+2746 
-2753 HSFTLNTALTDV
+2753 
-2765 DATLNPDSATYWDG
+2765 
-2779 KSLIKRGAGTLILG
+2779 
-2793 AQNTYSGDTDV
+2793 
-2804 QEGALW
+2804 
-2810 LAETAT
+2810 
-2816 IGSAGSAQAVNIA
+2816 
-2829 ANAAFGGHNSTVN
+2829 
-2842 GHVNNQGSLYF
+2842 
-2853 VDTFTVNGDVVN
+2853 
-2865 SSAMIS
+2865 
-2871 GSDQPNNT
+2871 
-2879 LTIAGNYTGNDGH
+2879 
-2892 LYLNTQLGDD
+2892 
-2902 SSPTDKLI
+2902 
-2910 VTGDT
+2910 
-2915 AGSTTLHITNV
+2915 
-2926 NGLGAQT
+2926 
-2933 VNGIE
+2933 
-2938 VIEVGGQ
+2938 
-2945 SDGDFR
+2945 
-2951 LYKGHVDINA
+2951 
-2961 WTYTLKQDGG
+2961 
-2971 DWYLRSESDDVPDDG
+2971 
-2986 GEVTPPDDGGEV
+2986 
-2998 TPPDDGGEVTP
+2998 
-3009 PDDGGEVTPPDDGG
+3009 
-3023 EVTPPDDDGEVTPPD
+3023 
-3038 DGGDITP
+3038 
-3045 PDDGGDI
+3045 
-3052 TPPDGGDVT
+3052 
-3061 PVAPQYRAD
+3061 
-3070 IGVYLGN
+3070 
-3077 QWMARNLQM
+3077 
-3086 QTLYDREGSQYRS
+3086 
-3099 ADGSIW
+3099 
-3105 MRFKAG
+3105 
-3111 KAESQA
+3111 
-3117 VNGNVDI
+3117 
-3124 DSDYSQFQL
+3124 
-3133 GGDILTW
+3133 
-3140 SDGAQSV
+3140 
-3147 TVGLMGSYIN
+3147 
-3157 ASTDSTGNRG
+3157 
-3167 ADGSQF
+3167 
-3173 SANGSV
+3173 
-3179 DGYNL
+3179 
-3184 GLYAT
+3184 
-3189 WFADAQSHR
+3189 
-3198 GAYIDSWYQY
+3198 
-3208 GAYNNSVDNDGLSAS
+3208 
-3223 RYDSAAH
+3223 
-3230 AVSLETGYR
+3230 
-3239 YDIALSNRNT
+3239 
-3249 VSLTPQA
+3249 
-3256 QVTWQRYSA
+3256 
-3265 DTVIDD
+3265 
-3271 GGTRISGQNDDS
+3271 
-3283 WTTRLGVRVDGKLYK
+3283 
-3298 ESGRIQPFMEVNW
+3298 
-3311 LHASD
+3311 
-3316 NASATFGDTKVS
+3316 
-3328 QDLPNDRVEVK
+3328 
-3339 VGIQANV
+3339 
-3346 SERLSVYAQAA
+3346 
-3357 GQKGKNDY
+3357 
-3365 GDASFS
+3365 
-3371 LNMRYNW
+3371 

>member
-75 VETGNTVATD
+75 VEAGNTIATD
-85 TATSAAIVGDNSND
+85 TAASAAIVGDNSND

-109 VGSSLTDSQAMNL
+109 VGSSLIDSQAMNL
-122 DSSTG
+122 DSLTG
-127 ATSVHNQGTITGSNE
+127 ATSVHNQGTITGSSA
-142 DGTIMLQNG
+142 DGTILLQNG
-151 GSVINDARI
+151 GSVINDGRI
-160 ENNATYE
+160 ENSAIYVHNLDLGA
-167 HDPEDIPQEYAGVYM
+167 PEIDAAIYM

-192 SGVLEGVSGV
+192 NGVLKGVSGV
-202 IVQSGEAHITNG
+202 IVQSGEVHITNG
-214 GMINSD
+214 GTINSD
-220 GSWRSYGVEFRD
+220 GSWRSYGVELR
-232 GTYGTIVNTGTI
+232 GGAYGTIVNTGTI
-244 ITTASDGSGK
+244 ITTASDGSGE
-254 IEDAAIYVHTLNDMA
+254 IEDAAIYAHTFDDIA
-269 VSGSVSVDN
+269 AGDYVSVDN
-278 SGLMQSDFITVALYY
+278 SGLLQSDFIAVALYH
-293 GSHFEVVNR
+293 GAHFEVINR
-302 VGGVITA
+302 AGGVITA

-317 KSTAMELKV
+317 QSAAMELKA
-326 GVDNLVT
+326 GANNLVT

-361 NTGSITTTGGGSGDA
+361 NTGSITTTGGGAGDA

-427 VAINGNGNTIS
+427 VAINGNGNTIT
-438 NQGKMTGVSDGLVL
+438 NQGKMTGVSDGLL
-452 SGNNNIVTTSG
+452 ISGNNNIVTTSG

-481 ITAKSGSKITATSTG
+481 ITAKSGSKITTTSTG
-496 ISIAGGNNQVTTE
+496 ISIAGGNNQITTE
-509 SGSTIVAKDNGI
+509 SGSAIVAKDNGI

-542 ISYGIQYNS
+542 ISYGIHYYS

-612 ITANTAVQLNGN
+612 ITANTAVQFHGN

-637 TNGVTINGSGNTLTS
+637 TNGVTISGSGNTLTN

-767 IGNGGTLGAFNGDI
+767 IGNSGTLGTFNGDI

-796 YGSVISGSGNVIKQ
+796 YGSVISGSGNVVKQ

-854 LDAANASDPFI
+854 LDAASASDPFI

-1052 GGTTISDGTLVA
+1052 GGTTISEGTLVA
-1064 TNVEALGTGN
+1064 NNVEALGTGN

-1104 ETLTLSG
+1104 
-1111 SNTYTGGTIIS
+1111 
-1122 GGTLVATNVEAL
+1122 
-1134 GTGDVT
+1134 
-1140 DNATLELNTGGD
+1140 
-1152 FDNAIGGTGSVVK
+1152 K
-1165 SGDKTLT
+1165 
-1172 LSGANSYTG
+1172 
-1181 GTTISGGTL
+1181 
-1190 VASNVEALGS
+1190 
-1200 GDVTDNATLE
+1200 
-1210 LNTGGDFA
+1210 
-1218 NNIGGT
+1218 
-1224 GSVVKSGD
+1224 
-1232 KTLTLSGTNSYTGG
+1232 
-1246 TTISGGTLVANN
+1246 
-1258 VEALGTGDVTNNA
+1258 
-1271 TLELN
+1271 
-1276 TGGDFDNAI
+1276 
-1285 SGSGQVVKSGD
+1285 
-1296 ETLTLSG
+1296 TLTLSG

-1324 ALGTGD
+1324 ALG
-1330 ITDNA
+1330 
-1335 TLELN
+1335 
-1340 AGGDFTNN
+1340 
-1348 IGGTGSVEKSGD
+1348 
-1360 KTLTL
+1360 
-1365 SGTNTYRGGT
+1365 
-1375 LISGGTLVASNVEAL
+1375 
-1390 GSGDVTDN
+1390 SGDVTDN
-1398 ATLEMNTG
+1398 ATLELNTG
-1406 GDFANN
+1406 GTFDNV
-1412 IGGTGSVVKSGDKT
+1412 ISGSGQVVKSGDEM

-1445 LVASNVEALGTGNV
+1445 L
-1459 TDNAT
+1459 
-1464 LELNTGGD
+1464 
-1472 FDNAIS
+1472 I
-1478 GSGQVVKSGDGAL
+1478 
-1491 TLSGANSYS
+1491 
-1500 GATTISGGT
+1500 
-1509 LIAANVNALGTGA
+1509 
-1522 IDNRASLL
+1522 
-1530 LDASGQFTVT
+1530 
-1540 DLTTESGGNTE
+1540 
-1551 IGAGSTLQATT
+1551 
-1562 LTQKS
+1562 
-1567 DSTLTINLNSNTVD
+1567 
-1581 PVIHAASQVSL
+1581 
-1592 AGTLDITGVGDVLD
+1592 
-1606 SDPAST
+1606 
-1612 DDLDTFTLIASDKT
+1612 
-1626 IAGDF
+1626 
-1631 EKLTVAGMDADLADF
+1631 
-1646 ITVDG
+1646 
-1651 RIDDTGKQYELTTA
+1651 
-1665 LTWYADRDD
+1665 
-1674 AVTDA
+1674 
-1679 HGTFNLTNADGS
+1679 
-1691 FAVNTV
+1691 
-1697 LENVD
+1697 
-1702 ATLDPASAT
+1702 
-1711 GWDGTSLI
+1711 
-1719 KQGAGTLILNAENT
+1719 
-1733 YTGGTTISGG
+1733 
-1743 TLVATNVD
+1743 
-1751 ALGSGDVTDDAT
+1751 
-1763 LELNTGGTFDNA
+1763 
-1775 ISGSGQVVKSGD
+1775 
-1787 DVLTLSGANSYSGGT
+1787 
-1802 LISDG
+1802 
-1807 TLVASNVDALGSGDV
+1807 
-1822 TNNATLEM
+1822 
-1830 NTGGD
+1830 
-1835 FINNIGG
+1835 
-1842 TGRVEKSGDDTLTLS
+1842 
-1857 GSNTYTGGTLISD
+1857 
-1870 GTLVA
+1870 
-1875 SNVEA
+1875 
-1880 LGTGDVTNNATLE
+1880 
-1893 LNTGGTFDNAISGS
+1893 
-1907 GQVVKSGDD
+1907 
-1916 VLTLSGA
+1916 
-1923 NSYSGGTLISG
+1923 
-1934 GTLVANNVEALGTGD
+1934 
-1949 VTDNATLEMNT
+1949 
-1960 GGDFINNIGGTG
+1960 
-1972 RVEKSGDDALTLS
+1972 
-1985 GSNTY
+1985 
-1990 TGGTTIN
+1990 
-1997 DGTLIATSVDALGS
+1997 
-2011 GDVTNNAVLELNTG
+2011 
-2025 GDFINNIGGTGRV
+2025 
-2038 EKSGDE
+2038 
-2044 TLTLSGSN
+2044 
-2052 TYTGGTL
+2052 
-2059 ISGGTL
+2059 
-2065 VATNVEALGTGD
+2065 
-2077 VTDNAVL
+2077 
-2084 ELNTGGDFI
+2084 
-2093 NNIGGT
+2093 
-2099 GRVEKS
+2099 
-2105 GDDTLTLSGSN
+2105 
-2116 SYTGG
+2116 
-2121 TLISSGT
+2121 
-2128 LVATNVDALGSGDV
+2128 
-2142 TDNAT
+2142 
-2147 LELNTGGDFTNNI
+2147 
-2160 SGSGQVV
+2160 
-2167 KSGDETLTLSGSNTY
+2167 
-2182 TGGTT
+2182 
-2187 INDGTL
+2187 
-2193 VATSVEALG
+2193 
-2202 SGDVTNDA
+2202 
-2210 VLALNTGGDFAN
+2210 
-2222 NIGGTGSVVK
+2222 
-2232 SGDETLTLSGTN
+2232 
-2244 SYTGGTTISGGTLV
+2244 
-2258 ATNVE
+2258 
-2263 ALGTGDV
+2263 
-2270 TNNATLE
+2270 
-2277 LNTGGDFTNNISG
+2277 
-2290 NGQVVKSGD
+2290 
-2299 DTLTFSG
+2299 
-2306 SNTYTGG
+2306 
-2313 TTINDGTLVATSVE
+2313 
-2327 ALGSGDV
+2327 
-2334 TNDAVLALNTGGDFA
+2334 
-2349 NNIGGTGSVVKSGD
+2349 
-2363 ETLTLSGS
+2363 
-2371 NTYTGSTLISSGT
+2371 
-2384 LVANDV
+2384 
-2390 NALGTGDVTDNA
+2390 
-2402 TLMLNTGG
+2402 
-2410 DFINNIGGT
+2410 
-2419 GRVEKSGD
+2419 
-2427 DTLTLSGSNSY
+2427 
-2438 TGGTLISSGTLVA
+2438 
-2451 TNVDALGSG
+2451 
-2460 DVTDNATLEL
+2460 
-2470 NTGGTFDN
+2470 
-2478 AISGSGQVVKSG
+2478 
-2490 DETLTLSGANSYT
+2490 
-2503 GGTLISSGTLVA
+2503 
-2515 NDVNALGTGD
+2515 
-2525 VTDNAVLELNTGG
+2525 
-2538 DFDNAISGSGQVV
+2538 
-2551 KSGDETLTLSGAN
+2551 
-2564 SYTGGTTISGGTL
+2564 
-2577 VASNVEALGSGDID
+2577 ASNVEALGSGNID

-2611 HDNAITAIGAGSA
+2611 HDNATTAIGAGST

-2640 HLIDSN
+2640 HLTDSN

-2705 QVDFLTVDGRVNADD
+2705 QVDFLTVDGRVNAAD

-2765 DATLNPDSATYWDG
+2765 DATLNPDSATDWDG

-2829 ANAAFGGHNSTVN
+2829 ANAAFGGHNATVN
-2842 GHVNNQGSLYF
+2842 GHVNNLGSLYF

-2945 SDGDFR
+2945 SDGDFT

-2986 GEVTPPDDGGEV
+2986 GD
-2998 TPPDDGGEVTP
+2998 
-3009 PDDGGEVTPPDDGG
+3009 
-3023 EVTPPDDDGEVTPPD
+3023 VTPPD
-3038 DGGDITP
+3038 DGGDVIPPDDGGDVTP
-3045 PDDGGDI
+3045 PDDGGDVTPPDDGGDVTPPDDGGDVTPPDDGGDVTPPDDDGDI

-3099 ADGSIW
+3099 ADGSVW

-3283 WTTRLGVRVDGKLYK
+3283 WTTRLGMRVDGKLYK

>member
-1 MNKTYNIIWN
+1 
-11 AARGM
+11 
-16 YIVTSELARSGSRAI
+16 
-31 VSVSASCAVTLLAM
+31 
-45 DAAPAV
+45 
-51 AEETRVSIPSQ
+51 
-62 TTTYTLSGATPFV
+62 
-75 VETGNTVATD
+75 
-85 TATSAAIVGDNSND
+85 
-99 WDLLIESGAV
+99 
-109 VGSSLTDSQAMNL
+109 
-122 DSSTG
+122 
-127 ATSVHNQGTITGSNE
+127 
-142 DGTIMLQNG
+142 
-151 GSVINDARI
+151 
-160 ENNATYE
+160 
-167 HDPEDIPQEYAGVYM
+167 
-182 LNGGSYVSSE
+182 
-192 SGVLEGVSGV
+192 
-202 IVQSGEAHITNG
+202 
-214 GMINSD
+214 
-220 GSWRSYGVEFRD
+220 
-232 GTYGTIVNTGTI
+232 
-244 ITTASDGSGK
+244 
-254 IEDAAIYVHTLNDMA
+254 
-269 VSGSVSVDN
+269 
-278 SGLMQSDFITVALYY
+278 
-293 GSHFEVVNR
+293 
-302 VGGVITA
+302 
-309 GNSSLVGI
+309 
-317 KSTAMELKV
+317 
-326 GVDNLVT
+326 
-333 NDGTI
+333 
-338 SAYGTANTYGIHYGE
+338 
-353 STSGGVIT
+353 
-361 NTGSITTTGGGSGDA
+361 SGD
-376 SVYVHGNGDGTV
+376 
-388 VNNSGTMSSTVY
+388 
-400 GVYLDSARSKGHTLN
+400 
-415 NQAGGAISANTA
+415 
-427 VAINGNGNTIS
+427 
-438 NQGKMTGVSDGLVL
+438 
-452 SGNNNIVTTSG
+452 
-463 GEISG
+463 
-468 KNGIRVS
+468 
-475 KGSGNQ
+475 
-481 ITAKSGSKITATSTG
+481 
-496 ISIAGGNNQVTTE
+496 
-509 SGSTIVAKDNGI
+509 
-521 LINSGAN
+521 
-528 NVTNGGS
+528 
-535 ITATGSS
+535 
-542 ISYGIQYNS
+542 
-551 GTSGTITNTG
+551 
-561 TITTTGK
+561 
-568 GAGDASV
+568 
-575 YAHGG
+575 
-580 AVTINNSGTM
+580 
-590 DSSVFGVYVTT
+590 
-601 GHTLNNLAGGS
+601 
-612 ITANTAVQLNGN
+612 
-624 NNTLANAGAILGD
+624 
-637 TNGVTINGSGNTLTS
+637 
-652 QGKITGGTNAILI
+652 
-665 NSGSKNN
+665 
-672 TLTLNTGTE
+672 
-681 ISGSITDDN
+681 
-690 NSASANN
+690 
-697 NLILDGEGTLG
+697 
-708 SSISGLNSVTSSG
+708 
-721 DWTLSGATMNLS
+721 
-733 GTTNSALWVKSGTLI
+733 
-748 LNGAMTAKGA
+748 
-758 TVDSGTTLQ
+758 
-767 IGNGGTLGAFNGDI
+767 
-781 VDNGTLTFNRSDAAA
+781 
-796 YGSVISGSGNVIKQ
+796 
-810 GGGELTLSNNNSYS
+810 
-824 GGTTIAEGTLTATAG
+824 
-839 GALGSG
+839 
-845 NIDNRAYLK
+845 
-854 LDAANASDPFI
+854 
-865 VADLTTHSGATVE
+865 
-878 IGAGSTL
+878 
-885 QANTLTQ
+885 
-892 QDGSTLTA
+892 
-900 DLTATSGPAI
+900 
-910 RAKNVNLDGTLNVA
+910 
-924 SPASQ
+924 
-929 EPIRSTDDLIS
+929 
-940 LALIESDNA
+940 
-949 ISGDFDGITINGNA
+949 
-963 MNPDAFIT
+963 
-971 VVGQKNVNDTH
+971 
-982 YDLVETLTW
+982 
-991 YADRYNAAIDA
+991 
-1002 HGTFNLADADDSFT
+1002 
-1016 VNTVLENVDAN
+1016 
-1027 SGWNGQ
+1027 
-1033 SLTKTGA
+1033 
-1040 GTLILN
+1040 
-1046 AENTYT
+1046 
-1052 GGTTISDGTLVA
+1052 
-1064 TNVEALGTGN
+1064 

-1104 ETLTLSG
+1104 DALTLSG
-1111 SNTYTGGTIIS
+1111 NNSYTGGTLIS
-1122 GGTLVATNVEAL
+1122 DGTLVASNVEAL
-1134 GTGDVT
+1134 GSGDVT
-1140 DNATLELNTGGD
+1140 NDAVLELNTGGD
-1152 FDNAIGGTGSVVK
+1152 FDNAISGSGQVVK

-1200 GDVTDNATLE
+1200 GDITD
-1210 LNTGGDFA
+1210 
-1218 NNIGGT
+1218 
-1224 GSVVKSGD
+1224 
-1232 KTLTLSGTNSYTGG
+1232 
-1246 TTISGGTLVANN
+1246 
-1258 VEALGTGDVTNNA
+1258 NA

-1303 ANSYTGGT
+1303 TNTYTGGT
-1311 TISGGTLVATNVE
+1311 TISGGTLIATH
-1324 ALGTGD
+1324 
-1330 ITDNA
+1330 
-1335 TLELN
+1335 
-1340 AGGDFTNN
+1340 
-1348 IGGTGSVEKSGD
+1348 
-1360 KTLTL
+1360 
-1365 SGTNTYRGGT
+1365 
-1375 LISGGTLVASNVEAL
+1375 
-1390 GSGDVTDN
+1390 
-1398 ATLEMNTG
+1398 
-1406 GDFANN
+1406 
-1412 IGGTGSVVKSGDKT
+1412 
-1426 LTLSG
+1426 
-1431 ANSYTGGTTISGGT
+1431 
-1445 LVASNVEALGTGNV
+1445 
-1459 TDNAT
+1459 
-1464 LELNTGGD
+1464 
-1472 FDNAIS
+1472 
-1478 GSGQVVKSGDGAL
+1478 
-1491 TLSGANSYS
+1491 
-1500 GATTISGGT
+1500 
-1509 LIAANVNALGTGA
+1509 VNALGTGA

-1530 LDASGQFTVT
+1530 LDASGQFAVT

-1567 DSTLTINLNSNTVD
+1567 DSTLTINLNSNTAD

-1702 ATLDPASAT
+1702 ATLDPDSAT

-1733 YTGGTTISGG
+1733 YTVGTTISGG

-1787 DVLTLSGANSYSGGT
+1787 KMLTLSGTNSYSGGT
-1802 LISDG
+1802 LISGG
-1807 TLVASNVDALGSGDV
+1807 TLVATNVDALGSGDV
-1822 TNNATLEM
+1822 T
-1830 NTGGD
+1830 
-1835 FINNIGG
+1835 
-1842 TGRVEKSGDDTLTLS
+1842 DD
-1857 GSNTYTGGTLISD
+1857 
-1870 GTLVA
+1870 
-1875 SNVEA
+1875 
-1880 LGTGDVTNNATLE
+1880 ATLE

-1916 VLTLSGA
+1916 T
-1923 NSYSGGTLISG
+1923 
-1934 GTLVANNVEALGTGD
+1934 
-1949 VTDNATLEMNT
+1949 
-1960 GGDFINNIGGTG
+1960 
-1972 RVEKSGDDALTLS
+1972 LTLS

-1990 TGGTTIN
+1990 TGGTIISG
-1997 DGTLIATSVDALGS
+1997 GTLVASNVEALGT
-2011 GDVTNNAVLELNTG
+2011 GDVTNDAVLELNTG
-2025 GDFINNIGGTGRV
+2025 GDFDNAISGSGQV
-2038 EKSGDE
+2038 VKSGDE

-2065 VATNVEALGTGD
+2065 VASNVEALGSGDVTNDAVLELNTGGDFTNAISGSGQVVKSGDETLTLSGANSYTGGTLISGGTLIASNVEALGTGD

-2084 ELNTGGDFI
+2084 ELNTGGDF
-2093 NNIGGT
+2093 
-2099 GRVEKS
+2099 
-2105 GDDTLTLSGSN
+2105 
-2116 SYTGG
+2116 
-2121 TLISSGT
+2121 
-2128 LVATNVDALGSGDV
+2128 
-2142 TDNAT
+2142 
-2147 LELNTGGDFTNNI
+2147 
-2160 SGSGQVV
+2160 
-2167 KSGDETLTLSGSNTY
+2167 
-2182 TGGTT
+2182 
-2187 INDGTL
+2187 
-2193 VATSVEALG
+2193 
-2202 SGDVTNDA
+2202 
-2210 VLALNTGGDFAN
+2210 
-2222 NIGGTGSVVK
+2222 
-2232 SGDETLTLSGTN
+2232 
-2244 SYTGGTTISGGTLV
+2244 
-2258 ATNVE
+2258 
-2263 ALGTGDV
+2263 
-2270 TNNATLE
+2270 
-2277 LNTGGDFTNNISG
+2277 
-2290 NGQVVKSGD
+2290 
-2299 DTLTFSG
+2299 
-2306 SNTYTGG
+2306 
-2313 TTINDGTLVATSVE
+2313 
-2327 ALGSGDV
+2327 
-2334 TNDAVLALNTGGDFA
+2334 
-2349 NNIGGTGSVVKSGD
+2349 
-2363 ETLTLSGS
+2363 
-2371 NTYTGSTLISSGT
+2371 
-2384 LVANDV
+2384 
-2390 NALGTGDVTDNA
+2390 
-2402 TLMLNTGG
+2402 
-2410 DFINNIGGT
+2410 
-2419 GRVEKSGD
+2419 
-2427 DTLTLSGSNSY
+2427 
-2438 TGGTLISSGTLVA
+2438 
-2451 TNVDALGSG
+2451 
-2460 DVTDNATLEL
+2460 
-2470 NTGGTFDN
+2470 DN
-2478 AISGSGQVVKSG
+2478 AISGSGQVEKSG

-2538 DFDNAISGSGQVV
+2538 TFDNAISGSGQVVKSGDETLTLSGSNTYTGGTTINDGTLIATSVDALGSGDVTDNAVLELNTGGDFDNAISGSGQVV
-2551 KSGDETLTLSGAN
+2551 KSGDETLTLSGTN
-2564 SYTGGTTISGGTL
+2564 SYTDGTLISGGTLVATNLEALGTGDVTNNATLELNTGGTFDNAISGSGQVVKSGDDALTLSGSNTYTGGTTISGGTL
-2577 VASNVEALGSGDID
+2577 IATSVDALGSGDVTDNAVLELNTGGTFDNAISGSGQVVKSGDKTLTLSGSNTYTGGTTISGGTLIASNVEALGSGNID

-2611 HDNAITAIGAGSA
+2611 HDNATTAIGAGST

-2640 HLIDSN
+2640 HLTDSN

-2705 QVDFLTVDGRVNADD
+2705 QVDFLTVDGRVNAAD

-2765 DATLNPDSATYWDG
+2765 DATLNPDSATDWDG

-2829 ANAAFGGHNSTVN
+2829 ANAAFGGHNATVN
-2842 GHVNNQGSLYF
+2842 GHVNNLGSLYF

-2945 SDGDFR
+2945 SDGDFT

-2986 GEVTPPDDGGEV
+2986 GD
-2998 TPPDDGGEVTP
+2998 
-3009 PDDGGEVTPPDDGG
+3009 
-3023 EVTPPDDDGEVTPPD
+3023 VTPPD
-3038 DGGDITP
+3038 DGGDVIPPDDGGDVTP
-3045 PDDGGDI
+3045 PDDGGDVTPPDDGGDVTPPDDGGDVTPPDDGGDVTPPDDDGDI

-3099 ADGSIW
+3099 ADGSVW

-3283 WTTRLGVRVDGKLYK
+3283 WTTRLGMRVDGKLYK

>member
-142 DGTIMLQNG
+142 DGAIMLQNG

-160 ENNATYE
+160 ENSATYE

-214 GMINSD
+214 GMISSD

-244 ITTASDGSGK
+244 ITTASDGSNK

-278 SGLMQSDFITVALYY
+278 SGLMQSDFITVALYH

-361 NTGSITTTGGGSGDA
+361 NTGSITTTGGGAGDA

-415 NQAGGAISANTA
+415 NQAGSAISANTA

-438 NQGKMTGVSDGLVL
+438 NQGKMTGVSDGLL
-452 SGNNNIVTTSG
+452 ISGNNNIVTTSG

-481 ITAKSGSKITATSTG
+481 ITAKSGSKITTTSTG
-496 ISIAGGNNQVTTE
+496 ISIAGGNNQITTE
-509 SGSTIVAKDNGI
+509 SGSAIVAKDNGI

-535 ITATGSS
+535 ITATGSNM
-542 ISYGIQYNS
+542 SYGIQYNS
-551 GTSGTITNTG
+551 GASGTITNTG

-612 ITANTAVQLNGN
+612 ISANTAVQFHGN
-624 NNTLANAGAILGD
+624 NNKLANAGAILGD

-652 QGKITGGTNAILI
+652 QGKITGGINAILI

-796 YGSVISGSGNVIKQ
+796 YGSVISGSGNVVKQ

-854 LDAANASDPFI
+854 LDAASASDPFI

-949 ISGDFDGITINGNA
+949 ISGDFDDITINGNA

-991 YADRYNAAIDA
+991 YADRDNAAIDA

-1052 GGTTISDGTLVA
+1052 GSTTISEGTLIA

-1074 VTDNATLE
+1074 VTDNATLEMNTGGDFDNAISGSGQVVKSGDETLTLSGANSYTGGTTISGGTLVASNVEALGTGDITDNATLELNAGGDFANNIGGTGSVVKSGDKTLTLSGSNTYTGGTTISGGTLVASNVEALGSGDVTDNATLEMNTGGDFANNIGGTGSVVKSGDETLTLSGANSYTGGTTISGGTLVASNVEALGTGDVTDNATLE

-1104 ETLTLSG
+1104 KTLTLSG
-1111 SNTYTGGTIIS
+1111 INSYTGGTTIS
-1122 GGTLVATNVEAL
+1122 GGTLVASNVDAL
-1134 GTGDVT
+1134 GSGDVT

-1296 ETLTLSG
+1296 
-1303 ANSYTGGT
+1303 
-1311 TISGGTLVATNVE
+1311 
-1324 ALGTGD
+1324 
-1330 ITDNA
+1330 
-1335 TLELN
+1335 
-1340 AGGDFTNN
+1340 
-1348 IGGTGSVEKSGD
+1348 
-1360 KTLTL
+1360 KT
-1365 SGTNTYRGGT
+1365 
-1375 LISGGTLVASNVEAL
+1375 
-1390 GSGDVTDN
+1390 
-1398 ATLEMNTG
+1398 
-1406 GDFANN
+1406 
-1412 IGGTGSVVKSGDKT
+1412 
-1426 LTLSG
+1426 
-1431 ANSYTGGTTISGGT
+1431 
-1445 LVASNVEALGTGNV
+1445 
-1459 TDNAT
+1459 
-1464 LELNTGGD
+1464 
-1472 FDNAIS
+1472 
-1478 GSGQVVKSGDGAL
+1478 L

-1509 LIAANVNALGTGA
+1509 LIATHVNALGTGA

-1567 DSTLTINLNSNTVD
+1567 DSTLTINLDSNTAD

-1802 LISDG
+1802 LIS
-1807 TLVASNVDALGSGDV
+1807 
-1822 TNNATLEM
+1822 
-1830 NTGGD
+1830 
-1835 FINNIGG
+1835 
-1842 TGRVEKSGDDTLTLS
+1842 
-1857 GSNTYTGGTLISD
+1857 
-1870 GTLVA
+1870 
-1875 SNVEA
+1875 
-1880 LGTGDVTNNATLE
+1880 
-1893 LNTGGTFDNAISGS
+1893 
-1907 GQVVKSGDD
+1907 
-1916 VLTLSGA
+1916 
-1923 NSYSGGTLISG
+1923 
-1934 GTLVANNVEALGTGD
+1934 
-1949 VTDNATLEMNT
+1949 
-1960 GGDFINNIGGTG
+1960 
-1972 RVEKSGDDALTLS
+1972 
-1985 GSNTY
+1985 
-1990 TGGTTIN
+1990 
-1997 DGTLIATSVDALGS
+1997 
-2011 GDVTNNAVLELNTG
+2011 
-2025 GDFINNIGGTGRV
+2025 
-2038 EKSGDE
+2038 
-2044 TLTLSGSN
+2044 
-2052 TYTGGTL
+2052 
-2059 ISGGTL
+2059 
-2065 VATNVEALGTGD
+2065 
-2077 VTDNAVL
+2077 
-2084 ELNTGGDFI
+2084 
-2093 NNIGGT
+2093 
-2099 GRVEKS
+2099 
-2105 GDDTLTLSGSN
+2105 
-2116 SYTGG
+2116 
-2121 TLISSGT
+2121 
-2128 LVATNVDALGSGDV
+2128 
-2142 TDNAT
+2142 
-2147 LELNTGGDFTNNI
+2147 
-2160 SGSGQVV
+2160 
-2167 KSGDETLTLSGSNTY
+2167 
-2182 TGGTT
+2182 
-2187 INDGTL
+2187 
-2193 VATSVEALG
+2193 
-2202 SGDVTNDA
+2202 
-2210 VLALNTGGDFAN
+2210 
-2222 NIGGTGSVVK
+2222 
-2232 SGDETLTLSGTN
+2232 
-2244 SYTGGTTISGGTLV
+2244 
-2258 ATNVE
+2258 
-2263 ALGTGDV
+2263 
-2270 TNNATLE
+2270 
-2277 LNTGGDFTNNISG
+2277 
-2290 NGQVVKSGD
+2290 
-2299 DTLTFSG
+2299 
-2306 SNTYTGG
+2306 
-2313 TTINDGTLVATSVE
+2313 
-2327 ALGSGDV
+2327 
-2334 TNDAVLALNTGGDFA
+2334 
-2349 NNIGGTGSVVKSGD
+2349 
-2363 ETLTLSGS
+2363 
-2371 NTYTGSTLISSGT
+2371 
-2384 LVANDV
+2384 
-2390 NALGTGDVTDNA
+2390 
-2402 TLMLNTGG
+2402 
-2410 DFINNIGGT
+2410 
-2419 GRVEKSGD
+2419 
-2427 DTLTLSGSNSY
+2427 
-2438 TGGTLISSGTLVA
+2438 
-2451 TNVDALGSG
+2451 
-2460 DVTDNATLEL
+2460 
-2470 NTGGTFDN
+2470 
-2478 AISGSGQVVKSG
+2478 
-2490 DETLTLSGANSYT
+2490 
-2503 GGTLISSGTLVA
+2503 
-2515 NDVNALGTGD
+2515 
-2525 VTDNAVLELNTGG
+2525 
-2538 DFDNAISGSGQVV
+2538 
-2551 KSGDETLTLSGAN
+2551 
-2564 SYTGGTTISGGTL
+2564 
-2577 VASNVEALGSGDID
+2577 
-2591 NYASLQLNA
+2591 
-2600 SGQFVTANLTT
+2600 
-2611 HDNAITAIGAGSA
+2611 
-2624 LRANTLTQE
+2624 
-2633 ANSTLAV
+2633 
-2640 HLIDSN
+2640 
-2646 SGAIVT
+2646 
-2652 ADHANLGGTL
+2652 
-2662 DITGIGNVAKSW
+2662 
-2674 TRDAYAYTLID
+2674 
-2685 TDSAINSD
+2685 
-2693 FAQFTVAGMDAK
+2693 
-2705 QVDFLTVDGRVNADD
+2705 
-2720 DTRYDVT
+2720 
-2727 ASLSWYADSD
+2727 
-2737 NAATDAHGT
+2737 
-2746 FTLSEQG
+2746 
-2753 HSFTLNTALTDV
+2753 
-2765 DATLNPDSATYWDG
+2765 
-2779 KSLIKRGAGTLILG
+2779 
-2793 AQNTYSGDTDV
+2793 
-2804 QEGALW
+2804 
-2810 LAETAT
+2810 
-2816 IGSAGSAQAVNIA
+2816 
-2829 ANAAFGGHNSTVN
+2829 
-2842 GHVNNQGSLYF
+2842 
-2853 VDTFTVNGDVVN
+2853 
-2865 SSAMIS
+2865 
-2871 GSDQPNNT
+2871 
-2879 LTIAGNYTGNDGH
+2879 
-2892 LYLNTQLGDD
+2892 
-2902 SSPTDKLI
+2902 
-2910 VTGDT
+2910 
-2915 AGSTTLHITNV
+2915 
-2926 NGLGAQT
+2926 
-2933 VNGIE
+2933 
-2938 VIEVGGQ
+2938 
-2945 SDGDFR
+2945 
-2951 LYKGHVDINA
+2951 
-2961 WTYTLKQDGG
+2961 
-2971 DWYLRSESDDVPDDG
+2971 
-2986 GEVTPPDDGGEV
+2986 
-2998 TPPDDGGEVTP
+2998 
-3009 PDDGGEVTPPDDGG
+3009 
-3023 EVTPPDDDGEVTPPD
+3023 
-3038 DGGDITP
+3038 
-3045 PDDGGDI
+3045 
-3052 TPPDGGDVT
+3052 
-3061 PVAPQYRAD
+3061 
-3070 IGVYLGN
+3070 
-3077 QWMARNLQM
+3077 
-3086 QTLYDREGSQYRS
+3086 
-3099 ADGSIW
+3099 
-3105 MRFKAG
+3105 
-3111 KAESQA
+3111 
-3117 VNGNVDI
+3117 
-3124 DSDYSQFQL
+3124 
-3133 GGDILTW
+3133 
-3140 SDGAQSV
+3140 
-3147 TVGLMGSYIN
+3147 
-3157 ASTDSTGNRG
+3157 
-3167 ADGSQF
+3167 
-3173 SANGSV
+3173 
-3179 DGYNL
+3179 
-3184 GLYAT
+3184 
-3189 WFADAQSHR
+3189 
-3198 GAYIDSWYQY
+3198 
-3208 GAYNNSVDNDGLSAS
+3208 
-3223 RYDSAAH
+3223 
-3230 AVSLETGYR
+3230 
-3239 YDIALSNRNT
+3239 
-3249 VSLTPQA
+3249 
-3256 QVTWQRYSA
+3256 
-3265 DTVIDD
+3265 
-3271 GGTRISGQNDDS
+3271 
-3283 WTTRLGVRVDGKLYK
+3283 
-3298 ESGRIQPFMEVNW
+3298 
-3311 LHASD
+3311 
-3316 NASATFGDTKVS
+3316 
-3328 QDLPNDRVEVK
+3328 
-3339 VGIQANV
+3339 
-3346 SERLSVYAQAA
+3346 
-3357 GQKGKNDY
+3357 
-3365 GDASFS
+3365 
-3371 LNMRYNW
+3371 

>member
-75 VETGNTVATD
+75 VETDNTIATD
-85 TATSAAIVGDNSND
+85 TAASAAIVGDNSND

-122 DSSTG
+122 DSLTG

-142 DGTIMLQNG
+142 DGTILLQNG
-151 GSVINDARI
+151 GSVINDALI
-160 ENNATYE
+160 ENSATYE

-244 ITTASDGSGK
+244 ITTASDGSNK

-278 SGLMQSDFITVALYY
+278 SGLMQSDFITVALYH

-361 NTGSITTTGGGSGDA
+361 NTGSITTTGGGAGDA

-415 NQAGGAISANTA
+415 NQAGSAISANTA
-427 VAINGNGNTIS
+427 VAINGNGNTVS
-438 NQGKMTGVSDGLVL
+438 NQGKMTGVSDGLL
-452 SGNNNIVTTSG
+452 ISGNNNIVTTSG

-481 ITAKSGSKITATSTG
+481 ITAKSGSKITTTSTG
-496 ISIAGGNNQVTTE
+496 ISIASGNNQITTE
-509 SGSTIVAKDNGI
+509 SGSAIVAKDNGI

-542 ISYGIQYNS
+542 ISYGIHYYS

-612 ITANTAVQLNGN
+612 ITANTAVQFHGN

-652 QGKITGGTNAILI
+652 QGKITGGINAILI

-748 LNGAMTAKGA
+748 VNGAMTAKGA

-767 IGNGGTLGAFNGDI
+767 IGNSGTLGAFNGDI

-796 YGSVISGSGNVIKQ
+796 YGSVISGSGNVVKQ

-854 LDAANASDPFI
+854 LDAASASDPFI

-892 QDGSTLTA
+892 QDDSTLTA
-900 DLTATSGPAI
+900 DLTTTNGPAI
-910 RAKNVNLDGTLNVA
+910 SAKNVNLDGTLNVA

-949 ISGDFDGITINGNA
+949 ISGDFDDITINGNA

-991 YADRYNAAIDA
+991 YADRDNAAIDA

-1016 VNTVLENVDAN
+1016 VNTVLEDVDAN
-1027 SGWNGQ
+1027 SGWDGQ

-1052 GGTTISDGTLVA
+1052 GGTTISDGTLIA
-1064 TNVEALGTGN
+1064 NNVEALGTGN

-1111 SNTYTGGTIIS
+1111 ANSYTGGTIIS

-1140 DNATLELNTGGD
+1140 DNAVLELNTGGT
-1152 FDNAIGGTGSVVK
+1152 FDNV
-1165 SGDKTLT
+1165 
-1172 LSGANSYTG
+1172 
-1181 GTTISGGTL
+1181 
-1190 VASNVEALGS
+1190 
-1200 GDVTDNATLE
+1200 
-1210 LNTGGDFA
+1210 
-1218 NNIGGT
+1218 
-1224 GSVVKSGD
+1224 
-1232 KTLTLSGTNSYTGG
+1232 
-1246 TTISGGTLVANN
+1246 
-1258 VEALGTGDVTNNA
+1258 
-1271 TLELN
+1271 
-1276 TGGDFDNAI
+1276 I

-1296 ETLTLSG
+1296 DALTLSG
-1303 ANSYTGGT
+1303 SNTYTGGT

-1324 ALGTGD
+1324 ALG
-1330 ITDNA
+1330 
-1335 TLELN
+1335 
-1340 AGGDFTNN
+1340 
-1348 IGGTGSVEKSGD
+1348 
-1360 KTLTL
+1360 
-1365 SGTNTYRGGT
+1365 
-1375 LISGGTLVASNVEAL
+1375 
-1390 GSGDVTDN
+1390 SGDVTDD
-1398 ATLEMNTG
+1398 ATLELNTG

-1445 LVASNVEALGTGNV
+1445 LVANNVEALGSGDV

-1464 LELNTGGD
+1464 LELNTSGT

-1478 GSGQVVKSGDGAL
+1478 GSGQVVKSGDKTL
-1491 TLSGANSYS
+1491 TFSGANSYS

-1509 LIAANVNALGTGA
+1509 LIATHVNALGTGA

-1751 ALGSGDVTDDAT
+1751 ALGSGDVTDNAT

-1775 ISGSGQVVKSGD
+1775 ISGSGQVDKSGD
-1787 DVLTLSGANSYSGGT
+1787 KMLTLSGANSYSGGT

-1807 TLVASNVDALGSGDV
+1807 TLVASNV
-1822 TNNATLEM
+1822 
-1830 NTGGD
+1830 
-1835 FINNIGG
+1835 
-1842 TGRVEKSGDDTLTLS
+1842 
-1857 GSNTYTGGTLISD
+1857 
-1870 GTLVA
+1870 
-1875 SNVEA
+1875 EA
-1880 LGTGDVTNNATLE
+1880 LGTGDVTNDAVLE
-1893 LNTGGTFDNAISGS
+1893 LNTDGTFDNVISGS
-1907 GQVVKSGDD
+1907 GQVV
-1916 VLTLSGA
+1916 
-1923 NSYSGGTLISG
+1923 
-1934 GTLVANNVEALGTGD
+1934 
-1949 VTDNATLEMNT
+1949 
-1960 GGDFINNIGGTG
+1960 
-1972 RVEKSGDDALTLS
+1972 
-1985 GSNTY
+1985 
-1990 TGGTTIN
+1990 
-1997 DGTLIATSVDALGS
+1997 
-2011 GDVTNNAVLELNTG
+2011 
-2025 GDFINNIGGTGRV
+2025 
-2038 EKSGDE
+2038 KSGDE

-2065 VATNVEALGTGD
+2065 VASNVEALGSGDVTNNAVLELNTGGDFTNNISGSGQVVKSGDETLTLSGANSYTGGTTISGGTLIASNVEALGTGDVTDNATLEMNTGGDFSNNIGGTGSVVKSGDKTLTLSGTNTYTGGTTISGGTLVATSVDALGSGD

-2084 ELNTGGDFI
+2084 ELNTGGTFDNVI
-2093 NNIGGT
+2093 SGSGQ
-2099 GRVEKS
+2099 VVKS
-2105 GDDTLTLSGSN
+2105 GDGTLTLSGSN
-2116 SYTGG
+2116 TYTGG
-2121 TLISSGT
+2121 TTISGGT

-2142 TDNAT
+2142 TDDATLELNTGGTFDNAISGSGQVVKSGDKMLTLSGANSYTDGTLISGGTLVATNLEALGTGDVTNNAT

-2182 TGGTT
+2182 TGGTL
-2187 INDGTL
+2187 ISSGTL
-2193 VATSVEALG
+2193 VATGVEALG
-2202 SGDVTNDA
+2202 SGDVTD
-2210 VLALNTGGDFAN
+2210 
-2222 NIGGTGSVVK
+2222 
-2232 SGDETLTLSGTN
+2232 
-2244 SYTGGTTISGGTLV
+2244 
-2258 ATNVE
+2258 
-2263 ALGTGDV
+2263 
-2270 TNNATLE
+2270 NATLE
-2277 LNTGGDFTNNISG
+2277 LSTGGDFDNAISG
-2290 NGQVVKSGD
+2290 SGQVVKSGD
-2299 DTLTFSG
+2299 KTLTLSG

-2313 TTINDGTLVATSVE
+2313 TTINDGTLVATSV
-2327 ALGSGDV
+2327 D
-2334 TNDAVLALNTGGDFA
+2334 
-2349 NNIGGTGSVVKSGD
+2349 
-2363 ETLTLSGS
+2363 
-2371 NTYTGSTLISSGT
+2371 
-2384 LVANDV
+2384 
-2390 NALGTGDVTDNA
+2390 
-2402 TLMLNTGG
+2402 
-2410 DFINNIGGT
+2410 
-2419 GRVEKSGD
+2419 
-2427 DTLTLSGSNSY
+2427 
-2438 TGGTLISSGTLVA
+2438 
-2451 TNVDALGSG
+2451 
-2460 DVTDNATLEL
+2460 
-2470 NTGGTFDN
+2470 
-2478 AISGSGQVVKSG
+2478 
-2490 DETLTLSGANSYT
+2490 
-2503 GGTLISSGTLVA
+2503 
-2515 NDVNALGTGD
+2515 
-2525 VTDNAVLELNTGG
+2525 
-2538 DFDNAISGSGQVV
+2538 
-2551 KSGDETLTLSGAN
+2551 
-2564 SYTGGTTISGGTL
+2564 
-2577 VASNVEALGSGDID
+2577 ALGSGDID

-2611 HDNAITAIGAGSA
+2611 HDNATTAIDAGSA

-2640 HLIDSN
+2640 HLTDSN

-2652 ADHANLGGTL
+2652 ADRANLGGTL
-2662 DITGIGNVAKSW
+2662 DITGIGNVTKSW

-2685 TDSAINSD
+2685 TDSAIDSD

-2765 DATLNPDSATYWDG
+2765 DATLDPDSATGWDG
-2779 KSLIKRGAGTLILG
+2779 KSLIKRGAGALILG

-2829 ANAAFGGHNSTVN
+2829 ANAAFGGHNATVN
-2842 GHVNNQGSLYF
+2842 GHVNNLGSLYF
-2853 VDTFTVNGDVVN
+2853 ADTFTVNGDVVN

-2945 SDGDFR
+2945 SDGDFT

-2986 GEVTPPDDGGEV
+2986 GDVIPPDDGGDVTPPDDGGN
-2998 TPPDDGGEVTP
+2998 
-3009 PDDGGEVTPPDDGG
+3009 
-3023 EVTPPDDDGEVTPPD
+3023 VTPPDDDGDITPPD

-3052 TPPDGGDVT
+3052 TPPDGGGDAT
-3061 PVAPQYRAD
+3061 PVTPQYRAD
-3070 IGVYLGN
+3070 IGAYLGN

-3099 ADGSIW
+3099 ADGSVW

>member
-1 MNKTYNIIWN
+1 
-11 AARGM
+11 RGM

-85 TATSAAIVGDNSND
+85 IATSAAIVGDNSND

-122 DSSTG
+122 DSLTG

-142 DGTIMLQNG
+142 DGTILLQNG
-151 GSVINDARI
+151 GSVINDGRI
-160 ENNATYE
+160 ENSATYE
-167 HDPEDIPQEYAGVYM
+167 HDPQDIPQEYAGVYM

-278 SGLMQSDFITVALYY
+278 SGLMQSDFITVALYH

-361 NTGSITTTGGGSGDA
+361 NTGSITTTGGGAGDA

-415 NQAGGAISANTA
+415 NQAGSAISANTA
-427 VAINGNGNTIS
+427 VAINGNGNTIT
-438 NQGKMTGVSDGLVL
+438 NQGKMTGVSDGLL
-452 SGNNNIVTTSG
+452 ISGNNNIVTTSG

-496 ISIAGGNNQVTTE
+496 ISIASGNNQVTTE
-509 SGSTIVAKDNGI
+509 SGSAIVAKDNGI

-542 ISYGIQYNS
+542 NSYGIQYNS
-551 GTSGTITNTG
+551 GASGTITNTG

-568 GAGDASV
+568 GVGDASV

-612 ITANTAVQLNGN
+612 ISANTAVQFHGN
-624 NNTLANAGAILGD
+624 NNKLANAGAISGD
-637 TNGVTINGSGNTLTS
+637 TNGVTISGSGNTLTN

-796 YGSVISGSGNVIKQ
+796 YGSVISGSGNVVKQ

-854 LDAANASDPFI
+854 LDAASASDPFI

-1052 GGTTISDGTLVA
+1052 GGTLISDGTLVA
-1064 TNVEALGTGN
+1064 SNVEALGTGDI
-1074 VTDNATLE
+1074 TDNAVLE

-1296 ETLTLSG
+1296 
-1303 ANSYTGGT
+1303 
-1311 TISGGTLVATNVE
+1311 
-1324 ALGTGD
+1324 
-1330 ITDNA
+1330 
-1335 TLELN
+1335 
-1340 AGGDFTNN
+1340 
-1348 IGGTGSVEKSGD
+1348 
-1360 KTLTL
+1360 KT
-1365 SGTNTYRGGT
+1365 
-1375 LISGGTLVASNVEAL
+1375 
-1390 GSGDVTDN
+1390 
-1398 ATLEMNTG
+1398 
-1406 GDFANN
+1406 
-1412 IGGTGSVVKSGDKT
+1412 
-1426 LTLSG
+1426 
-1431 ANSYTGGTTISGGT
+1431 
-1445 LVASNVEALGTGNV
+1445 
-1459 TDNAT
+1459 
-1464 LELNTGGD
+1464 
-1472 FDNAIS
+1472 
-1478 GSGQVVKSGDGAL
+1478 L

-1509 LIAANVNALGTGA
+1509 LIATHVNALGTGA

-1567 DSTLTINLNSNTVD
+1567 DSTLTINLNGNTVD

-1775 ISGSGQVVKSGD
+1775 IGGSGNVVKSGAD
-1787 DVLTLSGANSYSGGT
+1787 TLTLSGSNSYTGGT
-1802 LISDG
+1802 TISGG
-1807 TLVASNVDALGSGDV
+1807 TLVASNVEALGTGDV
-1822 TNNATLEM
+1822 TNNATLEL

-1857 GSNTYTGGTLISD
+1857 GSNTYTGGTLING

-1880 LGTGDVTNNATLE
+1880 LGTGDVTDNATLA

-1907 GQVVKSGDD
+1907 GQ
-1916 VLTLSGA
+1916 
-1923 NSYSGGTLISG
+1923 
-1934 GTLVANNVEALGTGD
+1934 
-1949 VTDNATLEMNT
+1949 
-1960 GGDFINNIGGTG
+1960 
-1972 RVEKSGDDALTLS
+1972 
-1985 GSNTY
+1985 
-1990 TGGTTIN
+1990 
-1997 DGTLIATSVDALGS
+1997 
-2011 GDVTNNAVLELNTG
+2011 
-2025 GDFINNIGGTGRV
+2025 
-2038 EKSGDE
+2038 
-2044 TLTLSGSN
+2044 
-2052 TYTGGTL
+2052 
-2059 ISGGTL
+2059 
-2065 VATNVEALGTGD
+2065 
-2077 VTDNAVL
+2077 
-2084 ELNTGGDFI
+2084 
-2093 NNIGGT
+2093 
-2099 GRVEKS
+2099 
-2105 GDDTLTLSGSN
+2105 
-2116 SYTGG
+2116 
-2121 TLISSGT
+2121 
-2128 LVATNVDALGSGDV
+2128 
-2142 TDNAT
+2142 
-2147 LELNTGGDFTNNI
+2147 
-2160 SGSGQVV
+2160 
-2167 KSGDETLTLSGSNTY
+2167 
-2182 TGGTT
+2182 
-2187 INDGTL
+2187 
-2193 VATSVEALG
+2193 
-2202 SGDVTNDA
+2202 
-2210 VLALNTGGDFAN
+2210 
-2222 NIGGTGSVVK
+2222 VVK

-2263 ALGTGDV
+2263 ALGSGDVTDDATLELNTGGTFDNAISGSGQVVKSGDKMLTLSGANSYSGGTLISDGTLVASNVEALGTGDV
-2270 TNNATLE
+2270 TNNATLA

-2290 NGQVVKSGD
+2290 SGQVVKSGD
-2299 DTLTFSG
+2299 DTLTLSG
-2306 SNTYTGG
+2306 ANSYTGG
-2313 TTINDGTLVATSVE
+2313 TTI
-2327 ALGSGDV
+2327 SG
-2334 TNDAVLALNTGGDFA
+2334 
-2349 NNIGGTGSVVKSGD
+2349 
-2363 ETLTLSGS
+2363 
-2371 NTYTGSTLISSGT
+2371 
-2384 LVANDV
+2384 
-2390 NALGTGDVTDNA
+2390 
-2402 TLMLNTGG
+2402 
-2410 DFINNIGGT
+2410 
-2419 GRVEKSGD
+2419 
-2427 DTLTLSGSNSY
+2427 
-2438 TGGTLISSGTLVA
+2438 GTLVA
-2451 TNVDALGSG
+2451 TNVDALGTG
-2460 DVTDNATLEL
+2460 DVTNSSTLEL

-2490 DETLTLSGANSYT
+2490 DETLTLSGSNTYTGGTLISGGTLVATNVDALGTGDVTDNATLELNTGGTFDNVISGSGQVVKSGDDTLTLSGANSYT
-2503 GGTLISSGTLVA
+2503 GGTLISGGTLVA
-2515 NDVNALGTGD
+2515 TSVEALGSGD

-2538 DFDNAISGSGQVV
+2538 TFDNAISGSGQVV
-2551 KSGDETLTLSGAN
+2551 KSGDKTLTLSGAN

-2640 HLIDSN
+2640 HLTDSN

-2652 ADHANLGGTL
+2652 ADRANLGGTL

-2685 TDSAINSD
+2685 SDSAIDSD

-2829 ANAAFGGHNSTVN
+2829 ANAAFGGHNATVN
-2842 GHVNNQGSLYF
+2842 GHVNNLGNLYF

-3283 WTTRLGVRVDGKLYK
+3283 WTTRLGMRVDGKLYK

>member
-85 TATSAAIVGDNSND
+85 TAASAAIVGDNSND

-122 DSSTG
+122 DSLTG

-142 DGTIMLQNG
+142 DGTILLQNG

-160 ENNATYE
+160 ENSATYE

-244 ITTASDGSGK
+244 ITTASDGSNK

-278 SGLMQSDFITVALYY
+278 SGLMQSDFITVALYH

-361 NTGSITTTGGGSGDA
+361 NTGSITTTGGGAGDA
-376 SVYVHGNGDGTV
+376 SVYVHGNGDGTI
-388 VNNSGTMSSTVY
+388 VNNSGTMSSSVY

-427 VAINGNGNTIS
+427 VAINGNGNTIT
-438 NQGKMTGVSDGLVL
+438 NQGKMTGVSDGLL
-452 SGNNNIVTTSG
+452 ISGNNNIVTTSG

-496 ISIAGGNNQVTTE
+496 ISIASGNNQVTTE
-509 SGSTIVAKDNGI
+509 SGSAIVAKDNGI

-542 ISYGIQYNS
+542 NSYGIQYNS
-551 GTSGTITNTG
+551 GASGTITNTG

-568 GAGDASV
+568 GVGDASV

-637 TNGVTINGSGNTLTS
+637 TNGVTISGSGNTLTS
-652 QGKITGGTNAILI
+652 QGKITGGTNAVLI

-672 TLTLNTGTE
+672 TITLNTGTE

-796 YGSVISGSGNVIKQ
+796 YGSVISGSGNVVKQ

-854 LDAANASDPFI
+854 LDAASASDPFI

-1052 GGTTISDGTLVA
+1052 GGTLISDGTLVA
-1064 TNVEALGTGN
+1064 SNVEALGTGDI
-1074 VTDNATLE
+1074 TDNAVLE

-1296 ETLTLSG
+1296 
-1303 ANSYTGGT
+1303 
-1311 TISGGTLVATNVE
+1311 
-1324 ALGTGD
+1324 
-1330 ITDNA
+1330 
-1335 TLELN
+1335 
-1340 AGGDFTNN
+1340 
-1348 IGGTGSVEKSGD
+1348 
-1360 KTLTL
+1360 KT
-1365 SGTNTYRGGT
+1365 
-1375 LISGGTLVASNVEAL
+1375 
-1390 GSGDVTDN
+1390 
-1398 ATLEMNTG
+1398 
-1406 GDFANN
+1406 
-1412 IGGTGSVVKSGDKT
+1412 
-1426 LTLSG
+1426 
-1431 ANSYTGGTTISGGT
+1431 
-1445 LVASNVEALGTGNV
+1445 
-1459 TDNAT
+1459 
-1464 LELNTGGD
+1464 
-1472 FDNAIS
+1472 
-1478 GSGQVVKSGDGAL
+1478 L

-1509 LIAANVNALGTGA
+1509 LIATHVNALGTGA

-1567 DSTLTINLNSNTVD
+1567 DSTLTINLNGNTVD

-1775 ISGSGQVVKSGD
+1775 IGGSGQ
-1787 DVLTLSGANSYSGGT
+1787 
-1802 LISDG
+1802 
-1807 TLVASNVDALGSGDV
+1807 
-1822 TNNATLEM
+1822 
-1830 NTGGD
+1830 
-1835 FINNIGG
+1835 
-1842 TGRVEKSGDDTLTLS
+1842 VEKSGDGTLTLS
-1857 GSNTYTGGTLISD
+1857 GSNTYTGGTTIND
-1870 GTLVA
+1870 GTLIATSVD
-1875 SNVEA
+1875 A
-1880 LGTGDVTNNATLE
+1880 LGSGDVTDNATLA

-1923 NSYSGGTLISG
+1923 NSYSGGTLISD
-1934 GTLVANNVEALGTGD
+1934 GTLVASNVEALGTGD

-2147 LELNTGGDFTNNI
+2147 LELNTGG
-2160 SGSGQVV
+2160 
-2167 KSGDETLTLSGSNTY
+2167 
-2182 TGGTT
+2182 
-2187 INDGTL
+2187 
-2193 VATSVEALG
+2193 
-2202 SGDVTNDA
+2202 
-2210 VLALNTGGDFAN
+2210 
-2222 NIGGTGSVVK
+2222 
-2232 SGDETLTLSGTN
+2232 
-2244 SYTGGTTISGGTLV
+2244 
-2258 ATNVE
+2258 
-2263 ALGTGDV
+2263 
-2270 TNNATLE
+2270 
-2277 LNTGGDFTNNISG
+2277 
-2290 NGQVVKSGD
+2290 
-2299 DTLTFSG
+2299 
-2306 SNTYTGG
+2306 
-2313 TTINDGTLVATSVE
+2313 
-2327 ALGSGDV
+2327 
-2334 TNDAVLALNTGGDFA
+2334 
-2349 NNIGGTGSVVKSGD
+2349 
-2363 ETLTLSGS
+2363 
-2371 NTYTGSTLISSGT
+2371 
-2384 LVANDV
+2384 
-2390 NALGTGDVTDNA
+2390 
-2402 TLMLNTGG
+2402 
-2410 DFINNIGGT
+2410 
-2419 GRVEKSGD
+2419 
-2427 DTLTLSGSNSY
+2427 
-2438 TGGTLISSGTLVA
+2438 
-2451 TNVDALGSG
+2451 
-2460 DVTDNATLEL
+2460 
-2470 NTGGTFDN
+2470 TFDN

-2551 KSGDETLTLSGAN
+2551 KSGDETLTLSGANSYTGGTLISGGTLVATSVEALGSGDVTDNAVLELNTGGTFDNAISGSGQVVKSGDKTLTLSGAN

-3328 QDLPNDRVEVK
+3328 QDLPNDRMEVK

>member
-1 MNKTYNIIWN
+1 
-11 AARGM
+11 
-16 YIVTSELARSGSRAI
+16 
-31 VSVSASCAVTLLAM
+31 
-45 DAAPAV
+45 
-51 AEETRVSIPSQ
+51 
-62 TTTYTLSGATPFV
+62 
-75 VETGNTVATD
+75 
-85 TATSAAIVGDNSND
+85 
-99 WDLLIESGAV
+99 
-109 VGSSLTDSQAMNL
+109 
-122 DSSTG
+122 
-127 ATSVHNQGTITGSNE
+127 
-142 DGTIMLQNG
+142 
-151 GSVINDARI
+151 
-160 ENNATYE
+160 
-167 HDPEDIPQEYAGVYM
+167 
-182 LNGGSYVSSE
+182 
-192 SGVLEGVSGV
+192 
-202 IVQSGEAHITNG
+202 
-214 GMINSD
+214 
-220 GSWRSYGVEFRD
+220 
-232 GTYGTIVNTGTI
+232 
-244 ITTASDGSGK
+244 
-254 IEDAAIYVHTLNDMA
+254 
-269 VSGSVSVDN
+269 
-278 SGLMQSDFITVALYY
+278 
-293 GSHFEVVNR
+293 
-302 VGGVITA
+302 
-309 GNSSLVGI
+309 
-317 KSTAMELKV
+317 
-326 GVDNLVT
+326 
-333 NDGTI
+333 
-338 SAYGTANTYGIHYGE
+338 
-353 STSGGVIT
+353 
-361 NTGSITTTGGGSGDA
+361 
-376 SVYVHGNGDGTV
+376 
-388 VNNSGTMSSTVY
+388 
-400 GVYLDSARSKGHTLN
+400 
-415 NQAGGAISANTA
+415 
-427 VAINGNGNTIS
+427 
-438 NQGKMTGVSDGLVL
+438 
-452 SGNNNIVTTSG
+452 
-463 GEISG
+463 
-468 KNGIRVS
+468 
-475 KGSGNQ
+475 
-481 ITAKSGSKITATSTG
+481 
-496 ISIAGGNNQVTTE
+496 
-509 SGSTIVAKDNGI
+509 
-521 LINSGAN
+521 
-528 NVTNGGS
+528 
-535 ITATGSS
+535 
-542 ISYGIQYNS
+542 
-551 GTSGTITNTG
+551 
-561 TITTTGK
+561 
-568 GAGDASV
+568 
-575 YAHGG
+575 
-580 AVTINNSGTM
+580 
-590 DSSVFGVYVTT
+590 
-601 GHTLNNLAGGS
+601 
-612 ITANTAVQLNGN
+612 
-624 NNTLANAGAILGD
+624 
-637 TNGVTINGSGNTLTS
+637 
-652 QGKITGGTNAILI
+652 
-665 NSGSKNN
+665 
-672 TLTLNTGTE
+672 
-681 ISGSITDDN
+681 
-690 NSASANN
+690 
-697 NLILDGEGTLG
+697 
-708 SSISGLNSVTSSG
+708 
-721 DWTLSGATMNLS
+721 
-733 GTTNSALWVKSGTLI
+733 
-748 LNGAMTAKGA
+748 
-758 TVDSGTTLQ
+758 
-767 IGNGGTLGAFNGDI
+767 
-781 VDNGTLTFNRSDAAA
+781 
-796 YGSVISGSGNVIKQ
+796 
-810 GGGELTLSNNNSYS
+810 
-824 GGTTIAEGTLTATAG
+824 
-839 GALGSG
+839 
-845 NIDNRAYLK
+845 
-854 LDAANASDPFI
+854 
-865 VADLTTHSGATVE
+865 
-878 IGAGSTL
+878 
-885 QANTLTQ
+885 
-892 QDGSTLTA
+892 
-900 DLTATSGPAI
+900 
-910 RAKNVNLDGTLNVA
+910 
-924 SPASQ
+924 
-929 EPIRSTDDLIS
+929 
-940 LALIESDNA
+940 
-949 ISGDFDGITINGNA
+949 
-963 MNPDAFIT
+963 
-971 VVGQKNVNDTH
+971 
-982 YDLVETLTW
+982 
-991 YADRYNAAIDA
+991 
-1002 HGTFNLADADDSFT
+1002 GTFD
-1016 VNTVLENVDAN
+1016 NV
-1027 SGWNGQ
+1027 
-1033 SLTKTGA
+1033 
-1040 GTLILN
+1040 
-1046 AENTYT
+1046 
-1052 GGTTISDGTLVA
+1052 
-1064 TNVEALGTGN
+1064 
-1074 VTDNATLE
+1074 
-1082 LNTGGDF
+1082 
-1089 DNAISG
+1089 
-1095 SGQVVKSGD
+1095 
-1104 ETLTLSG
+1104 
-1111 SNTYTGGTIIS
+1111 
-1122 GGTLVATNVEAL
+1122 
-1134 GTGDVT
+1134 
-1140 DNATLELNTGGD
+1140 
-1152 FDNAIGGTGSVVK
+1152 
-1165 SGDKTLT
+1165 
-1172 LSGANSYTG
+1172 
-1181 GTTISGGTL
+1181 
-1190 VASNVEALGS
+1190 
-1200 GDVTDNATLE
+1200 
-1210 LNTGGDFA
+1210 
-1218 NNIGGT
+1218 
-1224 GSVVKSGD
+1224 
-1232 KTLTLSGTNSYTGG
+1232 
-1246 TTISGGTLVANN
+1246 
-1258 VEALGTGDVTNNA
+1258 
-1271 TLELN
+1271 
-1276 TGGDFDNAI
+1276 I

-1311 TISGGTLVATNVE
+1311 TISGGTLVASNVE

-1340 AGGDFTNN
+1340 AGGDFANN
-1348 IGGTGSVEKSGD
+1348 IGGTGSVVKSGD

-1365 SGTNTYRGGT
+1365 SGTNTYTGGT
-1375 LISGGTLVASNVEAL
+1375 TISGGTLVASNVNAL
-1390 GSGDVTDN
+1390 GSGNVTDN
-1398 ATLEMNTG
+1398 ATLELSTG

-1412 IGGTGSVVKSGDKT
+1412 IGGTGSVVKSGDET

-1445 LVASNVEALGTGNV
+1445 LVASNVEALGTGDV

-1478 GSGQVVKSGDGAL
+1478 GSGQVVKSGDKTL

-1509 LIAANVNALGTGA
+1509 LIATHVNALGTGA

-1567 DSTLTINLNSNTVD
+1567 DSTLTINLNSNTAD

-1923 NSYSGGTLISG
+1923 NSYSGGTLISD
-1934 GTLVANNVEALGTGD
+1934 GTLVASNVEALGTGD
-1949 VTDNATLEMNT
+1949 VTDDAT
-1960 GGDFINNIGGTG
+1960 
-1972 RVEKSGDDALTLS
+1972 
-1985 GSNTY
+1985 
-1990 TGGTTIN
+1990 
-1997 DGTLIATSVDALGS
+1997 
-2011 GDVTNNAVLELNTG
+2011 LELNTG
-2025 GDFINNIGGTGRV
+2025 GTFDNAIGGSGNV
-2038 EKSGDE
+2038 VKSGAD

-2052 TYTGGTL
+2052 SYTGGTT

-2065 VATNVEALGTGD
+2065 VASNVEALGTGD
-2077 VTDNAVL
+2077 VTNNATL

-2116 SYTGG
+2116 TYTGG
-2121 TLISSGT
+2121 TLINGGT
-2128 LVATNVDALGSGDV
+2128 LVASNVEALGTGDV

-2147 LELNTGGDFTNNI
+2147 LALNTGGTFDNAI
-2160 SGSGQVV
+2160 SGSGQ
-2167 KSGDETLTLSGSNTY
+2167 
-2182 TGGTT
+2182 
-2187 INDGTL
+2187 
-2193 VATSVEALG
+2193 
-2202 SGDVTNDA
+2202 
-2210 VLALNTGGDFAN
+2210 
-2222 NIGGTGSVVK
+2222 VVK

-2263 ALGTGDV
+2263 ALG
-2270 TNNATLE
+2270 
-2277 LNTGGDFTNNISG
+2277 
-2290 NGQVVKSGD
+2290 
-2299 DTLTFSG
+2299 
-2306 SNTYTGG
+2306 
-2313 TTINDGTLVATSVE
+2313 
-2327 ALGSGDV
+2327 
-2334 TNDAVLALNTGGDFA
+2334 
-2349 NNIGGTGSVVKSGD
+2349 
-2363 ETLTLSGS
+2363 
-2371 NTYTGSTLISSGT
+2371 
-2384 LVANDV
+2384 
-2390 NALGTGDVTDNA
+2390 
-2402 TLMLNTGG
+2402 
-2410 DFINNIGGT
+2410 
-2419 GRVEKSGD
+2419 
-2427 DTLTLSGSNSY
+2427 
-2438 TGGTLISSGTLVA
+2438 
-2451 TNVDALGSG
+2451 SG
-2460 DVTDNATLEL
+2460 DVTDDATLEL

-2490 DETLTLSGANSYT
+2490 DKMLTLSGANSYSGGTLISDGTLVASNVEALGTGDVTNNATLELNTGGDFTNNISGSGQVEKSGDDALTLSGANSYSGGTLISDGTLVASNVEALGTGDVTDDATLELNTGGDFDNAISGSGQVVKSGDETLTLSGSNTYT

-2525 VTDNAVLELNTGG
+2525 VTDNAVLELNTGGDFINSIGGTGRVEKSGDETLTLSGSNTYTGGTTINDGTLVATSVDALGSGDVTDNATLELNTGGDFTNNIGGTGRVEKSGDGTLTLSGSNTYTGGTTINDGTLVATSVDALGTGDVTDDATLELNTGG

-2611 HDNAITAIGAGSA
+2611 HDNATTAIGAGSA

-2640 HLIDSN
+2640 HLTDSN

-2685 TDSAINSD
+2685 TDSTINSD

-2705 QVDFLTVDGRVNADD
+2705 QVDFLTVDGRVNAAD

-2804 QEGALW
+2804 QEGTLW

-2829 ANAAFGGHNSTVN
+2829 ANAAFGGHNATVN
-2842 GHVNNQGSLYF
+2842 GHVNNLGNLYF

-2945 SDGDFR
+2945 SDGDFT

-2986 GEVTPPDDGGEV
+2986 GDVTPPDDGGDV
-2998 TPPDDGGEVTP
+2998 TPPDDGGDVTP
-3009 PDDGGEVTPPDDGG
+3009 PDDGGDITPPDGG
-3023 EVTPPDDDGEVTPPD
+3023 GDVTPPD

-3346 SERLSVYAQAA
+3346 SERLSVYAQAV

>member
-160 ENNATYE
+160 ENSATYE

-244 ITTASDGSGK
+244 ITTASDGSNK

-278 SGLMQSDFITVALYY
+278 SGLMQSDFITVALYH

-361 NTGSITTTGGGSGDA
+361 NTGSITTTGGGAGDA
-376 SVYVHGNGDGTV
+376 SVYVHGNGDGTI
-388 VNNSGTMSSTVY
+388 VNNSGTMSSSVY

-427 VAINGNGNTIS
+427 VAINGNGNTIT
-438 NQGKMTGVSDGLVL
+438 NQGKMTGVSDGLL
-452 SGNNNIVTTSG
+452 ISGNNNIVTTSG

-496 ISIAGGNNQVTTE
+496 ISIASGNNQVTTE
-509 SGSTIVAKDNGI
+509 SGSAIVAKDNGI

-542 ISYGIQYNS
+542 NSYGIQYNS
-551 GTSGTITNTG
+551 GASGTITNTG

-568 GAGDASV
+568 GVGDASV

-637 TNGVTINGSGNTLTS
+637 TNGVTISGSGNTLTS
-652 QGKITGGTNAILI
+652 QGKITGGTNAVLI

-672 TLTLNTGTE
+672 TITLNTGTE

-796 YGSVISGSGNVIKQ
+796 YGSVISGSGNVVKQ

-854 LDAANASDPFI
+854 LDAASASDPFI

-900 DLTATSGPAI
+900 DLTETSGPVI

-949 ISGDFDGITINGNA
+949 ISGDFDDITINGNA

-991 YADRYNAAIDA
+991 YADRDNAAIDA

-1016 VNTVLENVDAN
+1016 VNTVLEDVDAN

-1064 TNVEALGTGN
+1064 NNVEALGTGN
-1074 VTDNATLE
+1074 VTD
-1082 LNTGGDF
+1082 
-1089 DNAISG
+1089 
-1095 SGQVVKSGD
+1095 
-1104 ETLTLSG
+1104 
-1111 SNTYTGGTIIS
+1111 
-1122 GGTLVATNVEAL
+1122 
-1134 GTGDVT
+1134 
-1140 DNATLELNTGGD
+1140 
-1152 FDNAIGGTGSVVK
+1152 
-1165 SGDKTLT
+1165 
-1172 LSGANSYTG
+1172 
-1181 GTTISGGTL
+1181 
-1190 VASNVEALGS
+1190 
-1200 GDVTDNATLE
+1200 
-1210 LNTGGDFA
+1210 
-1218 NNIGGT
+1218 
-1224 GSVVKSGD
+1224 
-1232 KTLTLSGTNSYTGG
+1232 
-1246 TTISGGTLVANN
+1246 
-1258 VEALGTGDVTNNA
+1258 NA

-1311 TISGGTLVATNVE
+1311 TISGGTLVA
-1324 ALGTGD
+1324 
-1330 ITDNA
+1330 
-1335 TLELN
+1335 
-1340 AGGDFTNN
+1340 
-1348 IGGTGSVEKSGD
+1348 
-1360 KTLTL
+1360 
-1365 SGTNTYRGGT
+1365 
-1375 LISGGTLVASNVEAL
+1375 SNVE
-1390 GSGDVTDN
+1390 
-1398 ATLEMNTG
+1398 
-1406 GDFANN
+1406 
-1412 IGGTGSVVKSGDKT
+1412 
-1426 LTLSG
+1426 
-1431 ANSYTGGTTISGGT
+1431 
-1445 LVASNVEALGTGNV
+1445 
-1459 TDNAT
+1459 
-1464 LELNTGGD
+1464 
-1472 FDNAIS
+1472 
-1478 GSGQVVKSGDGAL
+1478 
-1491 TLSGANSYS
+1491 
-1500 GATTISGGT
+1500 
-1509 LIAANVNALGTGA
+1509 
-1522 IDNRASLL
+1522 
-1530 LDASGQFTVT
+1530 
-1540 DLTTESGGNTE
+1540 
-1551 IGAGSTLQATT
+1551 
-1562 LTQKS
+1562 
-1567 DSTLTINLNSNTVD
+1567 
-1581 PVIHAASQVSL
+1581 
-1592 AGTLDITGVGDVLD
+1592 
-1606 SDPAST
+1606 
-1612 DDLDTFTLIASDKT
+1612 
-1626 IAGDF
+1626 
-1631 EKLTVAGMDADLADF
+1631 
-1646 ITVDG
+1646 
-1651 RIDDTGKQYELTTA
+1651 
-1665 LTWYADRDD
+1665 
-1674 AVTDA
+1674 
-1679 HGTFNLTNADGS
+1679 
-1691 FAVNTV
+1691 
-1697 LENVD
+1697 
-1702 ATLDPASAT
+1702 
-1711 GWDGTSLI
+1711 
-1719 KQGAGTLILNAENT
+1719 
-1733 YTGGTTISGG
+1733 
-1743 TLVATNVD
+1743 
-1751 ALGSGDVTDDAT
+1751 
-1763 LELNTGGTFDNA
+1763 
-1775 ISGSGQVVKSGD
+1775 
-1787 DVLTLSGANSYSGGT
+1787 
-1802 LISDG
+1802 
-1807 TLVASNVDALGSGDV
+1807 
-1822 TNNATLEM
+1822 
-1830 NTGGD
+1830 
-1835 FINNIGG
+1835 
-1842 TGRVEKSGDDTLTLS
+1842 
-1857 GSNTYTGGTLISD
+1857 
-1870 GTLVA
+1870 
-1875 SNVEA
+1875 
-1880 LGTGDVTNNATLE
+1880 
-1893 LNTGGTFDNAISGS
+1893 
-1907 GQVVKSGDD
+1907 
-1916 VLTLSGA
+1916 
-1923 NSYSGGTLISG
+1923 
-1934 GTLVANNVEALGTGD
+1934 
-1949 VTDNATLEMNT
+1949 
-1960 GGDFINNIGGTG
+1960 
-1972 RVEKSGDDALTLS
+1972 
-1985 GSNTY
+1985 
-1990 TGGTTIN
+1990 
-1997 DGTLIATSVDALGS
+1997 
-2011 GDVTNNAVLELNTG
+2011 
-2025 GDFINNIGGTGRV
+2025 
-2038 EKSGDE
+2038 
-2044 TLTLSGSN
+2044 
-2052 TYTGGTL
+2052 
-2059 ISGGTL
+2059 
-2065 VATNVEALGTGD
+2065 
-2077 VTDNAVL
+2077 
-2084 ELNTGGDFI
+2084 
-2093 NNIGGT
+2093 
-2099 GRVEKS
+2099 
-2105 GDDTLTLSGSN
+2105 
-2116 SYTGG
+2116 
-2121 TLISSGT
+2121 
-2128 LVATNVDALGSGDV
+2128 
-2142 TDNAT
+2142 
-2147 LELNTGGDFTNNI
+2147 
-2160 SGSGQVV
+2160 
-2167 KSGDETLTLSGSNTY
+2167 
-2182 TGGTT
+2182 
-2187 INDGTL
+2187 
-2193 VATSVEALG
+2193 
-2202 SGDVTNDA
+2202 
-2210 VLALNTGGDFAN
+2210 
-2222 NIGGTGSVVK
+2222 
-2232 SGDETLTLSGTN
+2232 
-2244 SYTGGTTISGGTLV
+2244 
-2258 ATNVE
+2258 
-2263 ALGTGDV
+2263 
-2270 TNNATLE
+2270 
-2277 LNTGGDFTNNISG
+2277 
-2290 NGQVVKSGD
+2290 
-2299 DTLTFSG
+2299 
-2306 SNTYTGG
+2306 
-2313 TTINDGTLVATSVE
+2313 
-2327 ALGSGDV
+2327 
-2334 TNDAVLALNTGGDFA
+2334 
-2349 NNIGGTGSVVKSGD
+2349 
-2363 ETLTLSGS
+2363 
-2371 NTYTGSTLISSGT
+2371 
-2384 LVANDV
+2384 
-2390 NALGTGDVTDNA
+2390 
-2402 TLMLNTGG
+2402 
-2410 DFINNIGGT
+2410 
-2419 GRVEKSGD
+2419 
-2427 DTLTLSGSNSY
+2427 
-2438 TGGTLISSGTLVA
+2438 
-2451 TNVDALGSG
+2451 
-2460 DVTDNATLEL
+2460 
-2470 NTGGTFDN
+2470 
-2478 AISGSGQVVKSG
+2478 
-2490 DETLTLSGANSYT
+2490 
-2503 GGTLISSGTLVA
+2503 
-2515 NDVNALGTGD
+2515 ALGTGD

-2551 KSGDETLTLSGAN
+2551 KSGDETLTLSGANSYTGGTLISGGTLVATSVEALGSGDVTDNAVLELNTGGTFDNAISGSGQVVKSGDKTLTLSGAN

-2640 HLIDSN
+2640 HLTDSN

-2652 ADHANLGGTL
+2652 ADRANLGGTL

-2685 TDSAINSD
+2685 SDSAIDSD

-2705 QVDFLTVDGRVNADD
+2705 QVDFLTVDGRVNAAD

-2765 DATLNPDSATYWDG
+2765 DATLNPDSATDWDG

-2804 QEGALW
+2804 QEGTLW

-2829 ANAAFGGHNSTVN
+2829 ANAAFGGHNATVN

-2945 SDGDFR
+2945 SDGDFT

-2986 GEVTPPDDGGEV
+2986 GDVTPPDDGGDVTPPDDGGDVTPPDDGGEV
-2998 TPPDDGGEVTP
+2998 TPPDDGG
-3009 PDDGGEVTPPDDGG
+3009 D
-3023 EVTPPDDDGEVTPPD
+3023 VTPPDDDGEVTPPD
-3038 DGGDITP
+3038 DGGDVTP
-3045 PDDGGDI
+3045 PDDDGDI

-3061 PVAPQYRAD
+3061 PVTPQYRAD

-3099 ADGSIW
+3099 ADGSVW

-3298 ESGRIQPFMEVNW
+3298 DSGRIQPFMEVNW

>member
-1 MNKTYNIIWN
+1 
-11 AARGM
+11 
-16 YIVTSELARSGSRAI
+16 
-31 VSVSASCAVTLLAM
+31 
-45 DAAPAV
+45 
-51 AEETRVSIPSQ
+51 
-62 TTTYTLSGATPFV
+62 
-75 VETGNTVATD
+75 
-85 TATSAAIVGDNSND
+85 
-99 WDLLIESGAV
+99 
-109 VGSSLTDSQAMNL
+109 
-122 DSSTG
+122 
-127 ATSVHNQGTITGSNE
+127 
-142 DGTIMLQNG
+142 
-151 GSVINDARI
+151 
-160 ENNATYE
+160 
-167 HDPEDIPQEYAGVYM
+167 
-182 LNGGSYVSSE
+182 
-192 SGVLEGVSGV
+192 
-202 IVQSGEAHITNG
+202 
-214 GMINSD
+214 
-220 GSWRSYGVEFRD
+220 
-232 GTYGTIVNTGTI
+232 
-244 ITTASDGSGK
+244 
-254 IEDAAIYVHTLNDMA
+254 
-269 VSGSVSVDN
+269 
-278 SGLMQSDFITVALYY
+278 
-293 GSHFEVVNR
+293 
-302 VGGVITA
+302 
-309 GNSSLVGI
+309 
-317 KSTAMELKV
+317 
-326 GVDNLVT
+326 
-333 NDGTI
+333 
-338 SAYGTANTYGIHYGE
+338 
-353 STSGGVIT
+353 
-361 NTGSITTTGGGSGDA
+361 
-376 SVYVHGNGDGTV
+376 
-388 VNNSGTMSSTVY
+388 
-400 GVYLDSARSKGHTLN
+400 
-415 NQAGGAISANTA
+415 
-427 VAINGNGNTIS
+427 
-438 NQGKMTGVSDGLVL
+438 
-452 SGNNNIVTTSG
+452 
-463 GEISG
+463 
-468 KNGIRVS
+468 
-475 KGSGNQ
+475 
-481 ITAKSGSKITATSTG
+481 
-496 ISIAGGNNQVTTE
+496 
-509 SGSTIVAKDNGI
+509 
-521 LINSGAN
+521 
-528 NVTNGGS
+528 
-535 ITATGSS
+535 
-542 ISYGIQYNS
+542 
-551 GTSGTITNTG
+551 
-561 TITTTGK
+561 
-568 GAGDASV
+568 
-575 YAHGG
+575 
-580 AVTINNSGTM
+580 
-590 DSSVFGVYVTT
+590 
-601 GHTLNNLAGGS
+601 
-612 ITANTAVQLNGN
+612 
-624 NNTLANAGAILGD
+624 
-637 TNGVTINGSGNTLTS
+637 
-652 QGKITGGTNAILI
+652 
-665 NSGSKNN
+665 
-672 TLTLNTGTE
+672 
-681 ISGSITDDN
+681 
-690 NSASANN
+690 
-697 NLILDGEGTLG
+697 
-708 SSISGLNSVTSSG
+708 
-721 DWTLSGATMNLS
+721 
-733 GTTNSALWVKSGTLI
+733 
-748 LNGAMTAKGA
+748 
-758 TVDSGTTLQ
+758 
-767 IGNGGTLGAFNGDI
+767 
-781 VDNGTLTFNRSDAAA
+781 
-796 YGSVISGSGNVIKQ
+796 
-810 GGGELTLSNNNSYS
+810 
-824 GGTTIAEGTLTATAG
+824 
-839 GALGSG
+839 
-845 NIDNRAYLK
+845 
-854 LDAANASDPFI
+854 
-865 VADLTTHSGATVE
+865 
-878 IGAGSTL
+878 
-885 QANTLTQ
+885 
-892 QDGSTLTA
+892 
-900 DLTATSGPAI
+900 
-910 RAKNVNLDGTLNVA
+910 
-924 SPASQ
+924 
-929 EPIRSTDDLIS
+929 
-940 LALIESDNA
+940 
-949 ISGDFDGITINGNA
+949 
-963 MNPDAFIT
+963 
-971 VVGQKNVNDTH
+971 
-982 YDLVETLTW
+982 
-991 YADRYNAAIDA
+991 
-1002 HGTFNLADADDSFT
+1002 
-1016 VNTVLENVDAN
+1016 
-1027 SGWNGQ
+1027 
-1033 SLTKTGA
+1033 
-1040 GTLILN
+1040 
-1046 AENTYT
+1046 
-1052 GGTTISDGTLVA
+1052 
-1064 TNVEALGTGN
+1064 
-1074 VTDNATLE
+1074 
-1082 LNTGGDF
+1082 
-1089 DNAISG
+1089 
-1095 SGQVVKSGD
+1095 
-1104 ETLTLSG
+1104 
-1111 SNTYTGGTIIS
+1111 
-1122 GGTLVATNVEAL
+1122 
-1134 GTGDVT
+1134 
-1140 DNATLELNTGGD
+1140 
-1152 FDNAIGGTGSVVK
+1152 
-1165 SGDKTLT
+1165 
-1172 LSGANSYTG
+1172 
-1181 GTTISGGTL
+1181 TISGGTL

-1296 ETLTLSG
+1296 
-1303 ANSYTGGT
+1303 
-1311 TISGGTLVATNVE
+1311 
-1324 ALGTGD
+1324 
-1330 ITDNA
+1330 
-1335 TLELN
+1335 
-1340 AGGDFTNN
+1340 
-1348 IGGTGSVEKSGD
+1348 
-1360 KTLTL
+1360 KT
-1365 SGTNTYRGGT
+1365 
-1375 LISGGTLVASNVEAL
+1375 
-1390 GSGDVTDN
+1390 
-1398 ATLEMNTG
+1398 
-1406 GDFANN
+1406 
-1412 IGGTGSVVKSGDKT
+1412 
-1426 LTLSG
+1426 
-1431 ANSYTGGTTISGGT
+1431 
-1445 LVASNVEALGTGNV
+1445 
-1459 TDNAT
+1459 
-1464 LELNTGGD
+1464 
-1472 FDNAIS
+1472 
-1478 GSGQVVKSGDGAL
+1478 L

-1509 LIAANVNALGTGA
+1509 LIATHVNALGTGA

-1567 DSTLTINLNSNTVD
+1567 DSTLTINLNGNTVD

-1775 ISGSGQVVKSGD
+1775 IGGSGNVVKSGAD
-1787 DVLTLSGANSYSGGT
+1787 TLTLSGSNSYTGGT
-1802 LISDG
+1802 TISGG
-1807 TLVASNVDALGSGDV
+1807 TLVASNVEALGTGDV
-1822 TNNATLEM
+1822 TNNATLEL

-1857 GSNTYTGGTLISD
+1857 GSNTYTGGTLING

-1880 LGTGDVTNNATLE
+1880 LGTGDVTDNATLA

-1907 GQVVKSGDD
+1907 GQ
-1916 VLTLSGA
+1916 
-1923 NSYSGGTLISG
+1923 
-1934 GTLVANNVEALGTGD
+1934 
-1949 VTDNATLEMNT
+1949 
-1960 GGDFINNIGGTG
+1960 
-1972 RVEKSGDDALTLS
+1972 
-1985 GSNTY
+1985 
-1990 TGGTTIN
+1990 
-1997 DGTLIATSVDALGS
+1997 
-2011 GDVTNNAVLELNTG
+2011 
-2025 GDFINNIGGTGRV
+2025 
-2038 EKSGDE
+2038 
-2044 TLTLSGSN
+2044 
-2052 TYTGGTL
+2052 
-2059 ISGGTL
+2059 
-2065 VATNVEALGTGD
+2065 
-2077 VTDNAVL
+2077 
-2084 ELNTGGDFI
+2084 
-2093 NNIGGT
+2093 
-2099 GRVEKS
+2099 
-2105 GDDTLTLSGSN
+2105 
-2116 SYTGG
+2116 
-2121 TLISSGT
+2121 
-2128 LVATNVDALGSGDV
+2128 
-2142 TDNAT
+2142 
-2147 LELNTGGDFTNNI
+2147 
-2160 SGSGQVV
+2160 
-2167 KSGDETLTLSGSNTY
+2167 
-2182 TGGTT
+2182 
-2187 INDGTL
+2187 
-2193 VATSVEALG
+2193 
-2202 SGDVTNDA
+2202 
-2210 VLALNTGGDFAN
+2210 
-2222 NIGGTGSVVK
+2222 VVK

-2263 ALGTGDV
+2263 ALGSGDVTDDATLELNTGGTFDNAISGSGQVVKSGDKMLTLSGANSYSGGTLISDGTLVASNVEALGTGDV
-2270 TNNATLE
+2270 TNNATLA

-2290 NGQVVKSGD
+2290 SGQVVKSGD
-2299 DTLTFSG
+2299 DTLTLSG
-2306 SNTYTGG
+2306 ANSYTGG
-2313 TTINDGTLVATSVE
+2313 TTI
-2327 ALGSGDV
+2327 SG
-2334 TNDAVLALNTGGDFA
+2334 
-2349 NNIGGTGSVVKSGD
+2349 
-2363 ETLTLSGS
+2363 
-2371 NTYTGSTLISSGT
+2371 
-2384 LVANDV
+2384 
-2390 NALGTGDVTDNA
+2390 
-2402 TLMLNTGG
+2402 
-2410 DFINNIGGT
+2410 
-2419 GRVEKSGD
+2419 
-2427 DTLTLSGSNSY
+2427 
-2438 TGGTLISSGTLVA
+2438 GTLVA
-2451 TNVDALGSG
+2451 TNVDALGTG
-2460 DVTDNATLEL
+2460 DVTNSSTLEL

-2490 DETLTLSGANSYT
+2490 DETLTLSGSNTYTGGTLISGGTLVATNVDALGTGDVTDNATLELNTGGTFDNVISGSGQVVKSGDDTLTLSGANSYT
-2503 GGTLISSGTLVA
+2503 GGTLISGGTLVA
-2515 NDVNALGTGD
+2515 TSVEALGSGD

-2538 DFDNAISGSGQVV
+2538 TFDNAISGSGQVV
-2551 KSGDETLTLSGAN
+2551 KSGDKTLTLSGAN

-2640 HLIDSN
+2640 HLTDSN

-2652 ADHANLGGTL
+2652 ADRANLGGTL

-2685 TDSAINSD
+2685 SDSAIDSD

-2829 ANAAFGGHNSTVN
+2829 ANAAFGGHNATVN
-2842 GHVNNQGSLYF
+2842 GHVNNLGNLYF

-3283 WTTRLGVRVDGKLYK
+3283 WTTRLGMRVDGKLYK

>member
-85 TATSAAIVGDNSND
+85 IATSAAIVSDNSND

-122 DSSTG
+122 DSLTG

-142 DGTIMLQNG
+142 DGTILLQNG
-151 GSVINDARI
+151 GSVINDGRI
-160 ENNATYE
+160 ENSATYE
-167 HDPEDIPQEYAGVYM
+167 HDPQDIPQEYAGVYM

-278 SGLMQSDFITVALYY
+278 SGLMQSDFITVALYH

-361 NTGSITTTGGGSGDA
+361 NTGSITTTGGGAGDA

-415 NQAGGAISANTA
+415 NQAGSAISANTA
-427 VAINGNGNTIS
+427 VAINGNGNTIT
-438 NQGKMTGVSDGLVL
+438 NQGKMTGVSDGLL
-452 SGNNNIVTTSG
+452 ISGNNNIVTTSG

-496 ISIAGGNNQVTTE
+496 ISIASGNNQVTTE
-509 SGSTIVAKDNGI
+509 SGSAIVAKDNGI

-542 ISYGIQYNS
+542 NSYGIQYNS
-551 GTSGTITNTG
+551 GASGTITNTG

-568 GAGDASV
+568 GVGDASV

-612 ITANTAVQLNGN
+612 ISANTAVQFHGN
-624 NNTLANAGAILGD
+624 NNKLANAGAISGD
-637 TNGVTINGSGNTLTS
+637 TNGVTISGSGNTLTN

-796 YGSVISGSGNVIKQ
+796 YGSVISGSGNVVKQ

-854 LDAANASDPFI
+854 LDAASASDPFI

-1052 GGTTISDGTLVA
+1052 GGTLISDGTLVA
-1064 TNVEALGTGN
+1064 SNVEALGTGDI
-1074 VTDNATLE
+1074 TDNAVLE

-1296 ETLTLSG
+1296 
-1303 ANSYTGGT
+1303 
-1311 TISGGTLVATNVE
+1311 
-1324 ALGTGD
+1324 
-1330 ITDNA
+1330 
-1335 TLELN
+1335 
-1340 AGGDFTNN
+1340 
-1348 IGGTGSVEKSGD
+1348 
-1360 KTLTL
+1360 KT
-1365 SGTNTYRGGT
+1365 
-1375 LISGGTLVASNVEAL
+1375 
-1390 GSGDVTDN
+1390 
-1398 ATLEMNTG
+1398 
-1406 GDFANN
+1406 
-1412 IGGTGSVVKSGDKT
+1412 
-1426 LTLSG
+1426 
-1431 ANSYTGGTTISGGT
+1431 
-1445 LVASNVEALGTGNV
+1445 
-1459 TDNAT
+1459 
-1464 LELNTGGD
+1464 
-1472 FDNAIS
+1472 
-1478 GSGQVVKSGDGAL
+1478 L

-1509 LIAANVNALGTGA
+1509 LIATHVNALGTGA

-1567 DSTLTINLNSNTVD
+1567 DSTLTINLNGNTVD

-1775 ISGSGQVVKSGD
+1775 IGGSGNVVKSGAD
-1787 DVLTLSGANSYSGGT
+1787 TLTLSGSNSYTGGT
-1802 LISDG
+1802 TISGG
-1807 TLVASNVDALGSGDV
+1807 TLVASNVEALGTGDV
-1822 TNNATLEM
+1822 TNNATLEL

-1857 GSNTYTGGTLISD
+1857 GSNTYTGGTLING

-1880 LGTGDVTNNATLE
+1880 LGTGDVTDNATLA

-1907 GQVVKSGDD
+1907 GQ
-1916 VLTLSGA
+1916 
-1923 NSYSGGTLISG
+1923 
-1934 GTLVANNVEALGTGD
+1934 
-1949 VTDNATLEMNT
+1949 
-1960 GGDFINNIGGTG
+1960 
-1972 RVEKSGDDALTLS
+1972 
-1985 GSNTY
+1985 
-1990 TGGTTIN
+1990 
-1997 DGTLIATSVDALGS
+1997 
-2011 GDVTNNAVLELNTG
+2011 
-2025 GDFINNIGGTGRV
+2025 
-2038 EKSGDE
+2038 
-2044 TLTLSGSN
+2044 
-2052 TYTGGTL
+2052 
-2059 ISGGTL
+2059 
-2065 VATNVEALGTGD
+2065 
-2077 VTDNAVL
+2077 
-2084 ELNTGGDFI
+2084 
-2093 NNIGGT
+2093 
-2099 GRVEKS
+2099 
-2105 GDDTLTLSGSN
+2105 
-2116 SYTGG
+2116 
-2121 TLISSGT
+2121 
-2128 LVATNVDALGSGDV
+2128 
-2142 TDNAT
+2142 
-2147 LELNTGGDFTNNI
+2147 
-2160 SGSGQVV
+2160 
-2167 KSGDETLTLSGSNTY
+2167 
-2182 TGGTT
+2182 
-2187 INDGTL
+2187 
-2193 VATSVEALG
+2193 
-2202 SGDVTNDA
+2202 
-2210 VLALNTGGDFAN
+2210 
-2222 NIGGTGSVVK
+2222 VVK

-2263 ALGTGDV
+2263 ALGSGDVTDDATLELNTGGTFDNAISGSGQVVKSGDKMLTLSGANSYSGGTLISDGTLVASNVEALGTGDV
-2270 TNNATLE
+2270 TNNATLA

-2290 NGQVVKSGD
+2290 SGQVVKSGD
-2299 DTLTFSG
+2299 DTLTLSG
-2306 SNTYTGG
+2306 ANSYTGG
-2313 TTINDGTLVATSVE
+2313 TTI
-2327 ALGSGDV
+2327 SG
-2334 TNDAVLALNTGGDFA
+2334 
-2349 NNIGGTGSVVKSGD
+2349 
-2363 ETLTLSGS
+2363 
-2371 NTYTGSTLISSGT
+2371 
-2384 LVANDV
+2384 
-2390 NALGTGDVTDNA
+2390 
-2402 TLMLNTGG
+2402 
-2410 DFINNIGGT
+2410 
-2419 GRVEKSGD
+2419 
-2427 DTLTLSGSNSY
+2427 
-2438 TGGTLISSGTLVA
+2438 GTLVA
-2451 TNVDALGSG
+2451 TNVDALGTG
-2460 DVTDNATLEL
+2460 DVTNSSTLEL

-2490 DETLTLSGANSYT
+2490 DETLTLSGSNTYTGGTLISGGTLVATNVDALGTGDVTDNATLELNTGGTFDNVISGSGQVVKSGDDTLTLSGANSYT
-2503 GGTLISSGTLVA
+2503 GGTLISGGTLVA
-2515 NDVNALGTGD
+2515 TSVEALGSGD

-2538 DFDNAISGSGQVV
+2538 TFDNAISGSGQVV
-2551 KSGDETLTLSGAN
+2551 KSGDKTLTLSGAN

-2640 HLIDSN
+2640 HLTDSN

-2652 ADHANLGGTL
+2652 ADRANLGGTL

-2685 TDSAINSD
+2685 SDSAIDSD

-2829 ANAAFGGHNSTVN
+2829 ANAAFGGHNATVN
-2842 GHVNNQGSLYF
+2842 GHVNNLGNLYF

-3283 WTTRLGVRVDGKLYK
+3283 WTTRLGMRVDGKLYK

>member
-122 DSSTG
+122 DSLTG

-142 DGTIMLQNG
+142 DGTILLQNG
-151 GSVINDARI
+151 GSVINDGRI
-160 ENNATYE
+160 ENSAIYVHNLDYGA
-167 HDPEDIPQEYAGVYM
+167 PEIDAAIYM

-192 SGVLEGVSGV
+192 NGVLEGVSGV
-202 IVQSGEAHITNG
+202 IVQSGEVHITNG

-220 GSWRSYGVEFRD
+220 GSWRSYGVELR
-232 GTYGTIVNTGTI
+232 GGAYGTIVNTGTI
-244 ITTASDGSGK
+244 ITTASDGSGE
-254 IEDAAIYVHTLNDMA
+254 IEDAAIYAHTFDDIA
-269 VSGSVSVDN
+269 AGDYVSVDN
-278 SGLMQSDFITVALYY
+278 SGLLQSDFIAVALYH
-293 GSHFEVVNR
+293 GAHFEVINR

-317 KSTAMELKV
+317 QSAAMELKAGV
-326 GVDNLVT
+326 GNLVT

-361 NTGSITTTGGGSGDA
+361 NTGSITTTGGGAGDA
-376 SVYVHGNGDGTV
+376 SVYVHGNGDGTI
-388 VNNSGTMSSTVY
+388 VNNSGTMSSSVY

-415 NQAGGAISANTA
+415 NQAGSAISANTA
-427 VAINGNGNTIS
+427 VAINGNGNTIT
-438 NQGKMTGVSDGLVL
+438 NQGKMTGVSDGLL
-452 SGNNNIVTTSG
+452 ISGNNNIVTTSG

-481 ITAKSGSKITATSTG
+481 ITAKSGSKITTTSTG

-509 SGSTIVAKDNGI
+509 SGSAIVAKDNGI

-551 GTSGTITNTG
+551 GASGTITNTG

-637 TNGVTINGSGNTLTS
+637 TDGVTISGSGNTLTS
-652 QGKITGGTNAILI
+652 QGKITGGTNAVLI

-672 TLTLNTGTE
+672 TITLNTGTE

-733 GTTNSALWVKSGTLI
+733 GTTNSTLWVKSGTLI

-796 YGSVISGSGNVIKQ
+796 YGSVISGSGNVVKQ

-854 LDAANASDPFI
+854 LDAASASDPFI

-949 ISGDFDGITINGNA
+949 ISGDFDDITINGNA
-963 MNPDAFIT
+963 MNPDAFLT

-991 YADRYNAAIDA
+991 YADRDNAAIDA

-1052 GGTTISDGTLVA
+1052 GSTTISEGTLIA

-1082 LNTGGDF
+1082 MNTGGDF

-1104 ETLTLSG
+1104 E
-1111 SNTYTGGTIIS
+1111 
-1122 GGTLVATNVEAL
+1122 
-1134 GTGDVT
+1134 
-1140 DNATLELNTGGD
+1140 
-1152 FDNAIGGTGSVVK
+1152 
-1165 SGDKTLT
+1165 TLT

-1224 GSVVKSGD
+1224 GRVV
-1232 KTLTLSGTNSYTGG
+1232 
-1246 TTISGGTLVANN
+1246 
-1258 VEALGTGDVTNNA
+1258 
-1271 TLELN
+1271 
-1276 TGGDFDNAI
+1276 
-1285 SGSGQVVKSGD
+1285 
-1296 ETLTLSG
+1296 
-1303 ANSYTGGT
+1303 
-1311 TISGGTLVATNVE
+1311 
-1324 ALGTGD
+1324 
-1330 ITDNA
+1330 
-1335 TLELN
+1335 
-1340 AGGDFTNN
+1340 
-1348 IGGTGSVEKSGD
+1348 KSGD

-1431 ANSYTGGTTISGGT
+1431 NNTYRGGTTISGGT
-1445 LVASNVEALGTGNV
+1445 LVATNVEALGSGNV

-1464 LELNTGGD
+1464 LELNTGGT
-1472 FDNAIS
+1472 FDNVIS
-1478 GSGQVVKSGDGAL
+1478 GSGQVVKSGDETL

-1509 LIAANVNALGTGA
+1509 LIATHVNALGTGA

-1763 LELNTGGTFDNA
+1763 LELNTGGTFDNV

-1807 TLVASNVDALGSGDV
+1807 TLVASNVEALGSGDV
-1822 TNNATLEM
+1822 TDNATLEL
-1830 NTGGD
+1830 NTGGTFD
-1835 FINNIGG
+1835 NAISGSG
-1842 TGRVEKSGDDTLTLS
+1842 KVEKSGDDALTLS
-1857 GSNTYTGGTLISD
+1857 GANTYTGGTLISD

-1923 NSYSGGTLISG
+1923 NSYSGGTLISD
-1934 GTLVANNVEALGTGD
+1934 GTLVASNVEALGTGD
-1949 VTDNATLEMNT
+1949 VTDDAT
-1960 GGDFINNIGGTG
+1960 
-1972 RVEKSGDDALTLS
+1972 
-1985 GSNTY
+1985 
-1990 TGGTTIN
+1990 
-1997 DGTLIATSVDALGS
+1997 
-2011 GDVTNNAVLELNTG
+2011 LELNTG
-2025 GDFINNIGGTGRV
+2025 GTFDNAIGGSGNV
-2038 EKSGDE
+2038 VKSGAD

-2052 TYTGGTL
+2052 SYTGGTL
-2059 ISGGTL
+2059 INGGTL
-2065 VATNVEALGTGD
+2065 VASNVEALGTGD
-2077 VTDNAVL
+2077 VTNNATL

-2116 SYTGG
+2116 TYTGG
-2121 TLISSGT
+2121 TLI
-2128 LVATNVDALGSGDV
+2128 N
-2142 TDNAT
+2142 
-2147 LELNTGGDFTNNI
+2147 
-2160 SGSGQVV
+2160 
-2167 KSGDETLTLSGSNTY
+2167 
-2182 TGGTT
+2182 
-2187 INDGTL
+2187 
-2193 VATSVEALG
+2193 
-2202 SGDVTNDA
+2202 
-2210 VLALNTGGDFAN
+2210 
-2222 NIGGTGSVVK
+2222 
-2232 SGDETLTLSGTN
+2232 
-2244 SYTGGTTISGGTLV
+2244 GGTLV
-2258 ATNVE
+2258 ASNVE
-2263 ALGTGDV
+2263 
-2270 TNNATLE
+2270 
-2277 LNTGGDFTNNISG
+2277 
-2290 NGQVVKSGD
+2290 
-2299 DTLTFSG
+2299 
-2306 SNTYTGG
+2306 
-2313 TTINDGTLVATSVE
+2313 
-2327 ALGSGDV
+2327 
-2334 TNDAVLALNTGGDFA
+2334 
-2349 NNIGGTGSVVKSGD
+2349 
-2363 ETLTLSGS
+2363 
-2371 NTYTGSTLISSGT
+2371 
-2384 LVANDV
+2384 
-2390 NALGTGDVTDNA
+2390 ALGTGDVTDNA
-2402 TLMLNTGG
+2402 TL
-2410 DFINNIGGT
+2410 
-2419 GRVEKSGD
+2419 
-2427 DTLTLSGSNSY
+2427 
-2438 TGGTLISSGTLVA
+2438 A
-2451 TNVDALGSG
+2451 
-2460 DVTDNATLEL
+2460 L

-2490 DETLTLSGANSYT
+2490 DETLTLSGTNSYT
-2503 GGTLISSGTLVA
+2503 GGTTISGGSLVA
-2515 NDVNALGTGD
+2515 TNVEALGTGD

-2538 DFDNAISGSGQVV
+2538 DFANNIGGTGSVVKSGDKTLTLSGTNSYTGGTTINDGTLVATSVDALGSGDVTDNATLELNTSGTFDNVISGSGQVV
-2551 KSGDETLTLSGAN
+2551 KSGDDALTLSGAN

-2611 HDNAITAIGAGSA
+2611 HDNATTAIGAGSA

-2640 HLIDSN
+2640 HLTDSN

-2652 ADHANLGGTL
+2652 ADRANLGGTL

-2685 TDSAINSD
+2685 TDSAIDSD

-2765 DATLNPDSATYWDG
+2765 DATLNPESATYWDG

-2810 LAETAT
+2810 LTETAT

-2829 ANAAFGGHNSTVN
+2829 ANAAFGGHNATVN
-2842 GHVNNQGSLYF
+2842 GHVNNLGSLYF

-2945 SDGDFR
+2945 SDGDFT

-2986 GEVTPPDDGGEV
+2986 GDVTPPDDGGDVTPPDDGGEV
-2998 TPPDDGGEVTP
+2998 TPPDDGG
-3009 PDDGGEVTPPDDGG
+3009 D
-3023 EVTPPDDDGEVTPPD
+3023 VTPPD
-3038 DGGDITP
+3038 DGGDVSPPDDGGDVTP
-3045 PDDGGDI
+3045 PDDGGDVTPPDDDGDI

-3099 ADGSIW
+3099 ADGSVW

-3189 WFADAQSHR
+3189 WFADGQSHR

-3346 SERLSVYAQAA
+3346 SERLSVYAQAV

>member
-75 VETGNTVATD
+75 VETDNTIATD
-85 TATSAAIVGDNSND
+85 TAASAAIVGDNSND

-122 DSSTG
+122 DSLTG

-142 DGTIMLQNG
+142 DGTILLQNG
-151 GSVINDARI
+151 GSVINDALI
-160 ENNATYE
+160 ENSATYE

-244 ITTASDGSGK
+244 ITTASDGSNK

-278 SGLMQSDFITVALYY
+278 SGLMQSDFITVALYH

-361 NTGSITTTGGGSGDA
+361 NTGSITTTGGGAGDA

-415 NQAGGAISANTA
+415 NQAGGVISANTA
-427 VAINGNGNTIS
+427 VAVNGNGNTIT
-438 NQGKMTGVSDGLVL
+438 NQGKMTGVSDGLL
-452 SGNNNIVTTSG
+452 ISGNNNIVTTSG

-481 ITAKSGSKITATSTG
+481 ITAKSGSKITTTSTG
-496 ISIAGGNNQVTTE
+496 ISIAGGNNQITTE
-509 SGSTIVAKDNGI
+509 SGSAIVAKDNGI

-535 ITATGSS
+535 ITATGSNM
-542 ISYGIQYNS
+542 SYGIQYNS
-551 GTSGTITNTG
+551 GASGTITNTG

-612 ITANTAVQLNGN
+612 ISANTAVQFHGN
-624 NNTLANAGAILGD
+624 NNKLANAGAISGD
-637 TNGVTINGSGNTLTS
+637 TNGVTISGSGNTLTN

-796 YGSVISGSGNVIKQ
+796 YGSVISGSGNVVKQ

-854 LDAANASDPFI
+854 LDAASASDPFI

-940 LALIESDNA
+940 LALIESNNA
-949 ISGDFDGITINGNA
+949 ISGDFDDITINGNA

-991 YADRYNAAIDA
+991 YADRDNAAIDA

-1052 GGTTISDGTLVA
+1052 GSTTISEGTLIA
-1064 TNVEALGTGN
+1064 TNVEALGTGD

-1104 ETLTLSG
+1104 
-1111 SNTYTGGTIIS
+1111 
-1122 GGTLVATNVEAL
+1122 
-1134 GTGDVT
+1134 
-1140 DNATLELNTGGD
+1140 
-1152 FDNAIGGTGSVVK
+1152 
-1165 SGDKTLT
+1165 KT
-1172 LSGANSYTG
+1172 
-1181 GTTISGGTL
+1181 
-1190 VASNVEALGS
+1190 
-1200 GDVTDNATLE
+1200 
-1210 LNTGGDFA
+1210 
-1218 NNIGGT
+1218 
-1224 GSVVKSGD
+1224 
-1232 KTLTLSGTNSYTGG
+1232 
-1246 TTISGGTLVANN
+1246 
-1258 VEALGTGDVTNNA
+1258 
-1271 TLELN
+1271 
-1276 TGGDFDNAI
+1276 
-1285 SGSGQVVKSGD
+1285 
-1296 ETLTLSG
+1296 
-1303 ANSYTGGT
+1303 
-1311 TISGGTLVATNVE
+1311 
-1324 ALGTGD
+1324 
-1330 ITDNA
+1330 
-1335 TLELN
+1335 
-1340 AGGDFTNN
+1340 
-1348 IGGTGSVEKSGD
+1348 
-1360 KTLTL
+1360 
-1365 SGTNTYRGGT
+1365 
-1375 LISGGTLVASNVEAL
+1375 
-1390 GSGDVTDN
+1390 
-1398 ATLEMNTG
+1398 
-1406 GDFANN
+1406 
-1412 IGGTGSVVKSGDKT
+1412 
-1426 LTLSG
+1426 
-1431 ANSYTGGTTISGGT
+1431 
-1445 LVASNVEALGTGNV
+1445 
-1459 TDNAT
+1459 
-1464 LELNTGGD
+1464 
-1472 FDNAIS
+1472 
-1478 GSGQVVKSGDGAL
+1478 L

-1509 LIAANVNALGTGA
+1509 LIATHVNALGTGA

-1567 DSTLTINLNSNTVD
+1567 DSTLTINLNSNTAD

-1702 ATLDPASAT
+1702 ATLDPASST
-1711 GWDGTSLI
+1711 SWDGTSLI

-1751 ALGSGDVTDDAT
+1751 ALGSGDVTNNAT

-1787 DVLTLSGANSYSGGT
+1787 KMLTLSGANSYS
-1802 LISDG
+1802 
-1807 TLVASNVDALGSGDV
+1807 
-1822 TNNATLEM
+1822 
-1830 NTGGD
+1830 
-1835 FINNIGG
+1835 
-1842 TGRVEKSGDDTLTLS
+1842 
-1857 GSNTYTGGTLISD
+1857 GGTLISD

-1893 LNTGGTFDNAISGS
+1893 LNTGGDFTNNISGS
-1907 GQVVKSGDD
+1907 GQVEKSGDD
-1916 VLTLSGA
+1916 ALTLSGA
-1923 NSYSGGTLISG
+1923 NSYSGGTLISD
-1934 GTLVANNVEALGTGD
+1934 GTLVASNVEALGTGD
-1949 VTDNATLEMNT
+1949 VTDDAT
-1960 GGDFINNIGGTG
+1960 
-1972 RVEKSGDDALTLS
+1972 
-1985 GSNTY
+1985 
-1990 TGGTTIN
+1990 
-1997 DGTLIATSVDALGS
+1997 
-2011 GDVTNNAVLELNTG
+2011 LELNTG
-2025 GDFINNIGGTGRV
+2025 GDFDNAISGSGQV
-2038 EKSGDE
+2038 VKSGDE

-2059 ISGGTL
+2059 ISSGTL
-2065 VATNVEALGTGD
+2065 VANDVNALGTGD

-2093 NNIGGT
+2093 NSIGGT
-2099 GRVEKS
+2099 GRVE
-2105 GDDTLTLSGSN
+2105 
-2116 SYTGG
+2116 
-2121 TLISSGT
+2121 
-2128 LVATNVDALGSGDV
+2128 
-2142 TDNAT
+2142 
-2147 LELNTGGDFTNNI
+2147 
-2160 SGSGQVV
+2160 

-2193 VATSVEALG
+2193 VATSVDALG
-2202 SGDVTNDA
+2202 SGDVTD
-2210 VLALNTGGDFAN
+2210 
-2222 NIGGTGSVVK
+2222 
-2232 SGDETLTLSGTN
+2232 
-2244 SYTGGTTISGGTLV
+2244 
-2258 ATNVE
+2258 
-2263 ALGTGDV
+2263 
-2270 TNNATLE
+2270 NATLE
-2277 LNTGGDFTNNISG
+2277 LNTGGDFTNNIG
-2290 NGQVVKSGD
+2290 GTGRVEKSGD
-2299 DTLTFSG
+2299 GTLTLSG

-2313 TTINDGTLVATSVE
+2313 TTINDGTLVATSV
-2327 ALGSGDV
+2327 D
-2334 TNDAVLALNTGGDFA
+2334 
-2349 NNIGGTGSVVKSGD
+2349 
-2363 ETLTLSGS
+2363 
-2371 NTYTGSTLISSGT
+2371 
-2384 LVANDV
+2384 
-2390 NALGTGDVTDNA
+2390 ALGTGDVTDDA
-2402 TLMLNTGG
+2402 T
-2410 DFINNIGGT
+2410 
-2419 GRVEKSGD
+2419 
-2427 DTLTLSGSNSY
+2427 
-2438 TGGTLISSGTLVA
+2438 
-2451 TNVDALGSG
+2451 
-2460 DVTDNATLEL
+2460 
-2470 NTGGTFDN
+2470 
-2478 AISGSGQVVKSG
+2478 
-2490 DETLTLSGANSYT
+2490 
-2503 GGTLISSGTLVA
+2503 
-2515 NDVNALGTGD
+2515 
-2525 VTDNAVLELNTGG
+2525 LELNTGG

-2611 HDNAITAIGAGSA
+2611 HDNATTAIGAGSA

-2640 HLIDSN
+2640 HLTDSN

-2685 TDSAINSD
+2685 TDSTINSD

-2705 QVDFLTVDGRVNADD
+2705 QVDFLTVDGRVNAAD

-2804 QEGALW
+2804 QEGTLW

-2829 ANAAFGGHNSTVN
+2829 ANAAFGGHNATVN
-2842 GHVNNQGSLYF
+2842 GHVNNLGNLYF

-2945 SDGDFR
+2945 SDGDFT

-2986 GEVTPPDDGGEV
+2986 GDVTPPDDGGDV
-2998 TPPDDGGEVTP
+2998 TPPDDGGDVTP
-3009 PDDGGEVTPPDDGG
+3009 PDDGGDITPPDGG
-3023 EVTPPDDDGEVTPPD
+3023 GDVTPPD

-3346 SERLSVYAQAA
+3346 SERLSVYAQAV

>member
-1 MNKTYNIIWN
+1 M
-11 AARGM
+11 
-16 YIVTSELARSGSRAI
+16 
-31 VSVSASCAVTLLAM
+31 
-45 DAAPAV
+45 
-51 AEETRVSIPSQ
+51 
-62 TTTYTLSGATPFV
+62 
-75 VETGNTVATD
+75 
-85 TATSAAIVGDNSND
+85 
-99 WDLLIESGAV
+99 
-109 VGSSLTDSQAMNL
+109 
-122 DSSTG
+122 
-127 ATSVHNQGTITGSNE
+127 
-142 DGTIMLQNG
+142 
-151 GSVINDARI
+151 
-160 ENNATYE
+160 
-167 HDPEDIPQEYAGVYM
+167 
-182 LNGGSYVSSE
+182 
-192 SGVLEGVSGV
+192 
-202 IVQSGEAHITNG
+202 
-214 GMINSD
+214 
-220 GSWRSYGVEFRD
+220 
-232 GTYGTIVNTGTI
+232 
-244 ITTASDGSGK
+244 
-254 IEDAAIYVHTLNDMA
+254 
-269 VSGSVSVDN
+269 
-278 SGLMQSDFITVALYY
+278 
-293 GSHFEVVNR
+293 
-302 VGGVITA
+302 
-309 GNSSLVGI
+309 
-317 KSTAMELKV
+317 
-326 GVDNLVT
+326 
-333 NDGTI
+333 
-338 SAYGTANTYGIHYGE
+338 
-353 STSGGVIT
+353 
-361 NTGSITTTGGGSGDA
+361 
-376 SVYVHGNGDGTV
+376 
-388 VNNSGTMSSTVY
+388 
-400 GVYLDSARSKGHTLN
+400 
-415 NQAGGAISANTA
+415 
-427 VAINGNGNTIS
+427 
-438 NQGKMTGVSDGLVL
+438 
-452 SGNNNIVTTSG
+452 
-463 GEISG
+463 
-468 KNGIRVS
+468 
-475 KGSGNQ
+475 
-481 ITAKSGSKITATSTG
+481 
-496 ISIAGGNNQVTTE
+496 
-509 SGSTIVAKDNGI
+509 
-521 LINSGAN
+521 
-528 NVTNGGS
+528 
-535 ITATGSS
+535 
-542 ISYGIQYNS
+542 
-551 GTSGTITNTG
+551 
-561 TITTTGK
+561 
-568 GAGDASV
+568 
-575 YAHGG
+575 
-580 AVTINNSGTM
+580 
-590 DSSVFGVYVTT
+590 
-601 GHTLNNLAGGS
+601 
-612 ITANTAVQLNGN
+612 
-624 NNTLANAGAILGD
+624 
-637 TNGVTINGSGNTLTS
+637 
-652 QGKITGGTNAILI
+652 
-665 NSGSKNN
+665 
-672 TLTLNTGTE
+672 
-681 ISGSITDDN
+681 
-690 NSASANN
+690 
-697 NLILDGEGTLG
+697 
-708 SSISGLNSVTSSG
+708 
-721 DWTLSGATMNLS
+721 
-733 GTTNSALWVKSGTLI
+733 
-748 LNGAMTAKGA
+748 
-758 TVDSGTTLQ
+758 
-767 IGNGGTLGAFNGDI
+767 
-781 VDNGTLTFNRSDAAA
+781 
-796 YGSVISGSGNVIKQ
+796 
-810 GGGELTLSNNNSYS
+810 
-824 GGTTIAEGTLTATAG
+824 
-839 GALGSG
+839 
-845 NIDNRAYLK
+845 
-854 LDAANASDPFI
+854 
-865 VADLTTHSGATVE
+865 
-878 IGAGSTL
+878 
-885 QANTLTQ
+885 
-892 QDGSTLTA
+892 
-900 DLTATSGPAI
+900 
-910 RAKNVNLDGTLNVA
+910 
-924 SPASQ
+924 
-929 EPIRSTDDLIS
+929 
-940 LALIESDNA
+940 
-949 ISGDFDGITINGNA
+949 
-963 MNPDAFIT
+963 
-971 VVGQKNVNDTH
+971 
-982 YDLVETLTW
+982 
-991 YADRYNAAIDA
+991 
-1002 HGTFNLADADDSFT
+1002 
-1016 VNTVLENVDAN
+1016 
-1027 SGWNGQ
+1027 
-1033 SLTKTGA
+1033 
-1040 GTLILN
+1040 
-1046 AENTYT
+1046 
-1052 GGTTISDGTLVA
+1052 
-1064 TNVEALGTGN
+1064 
-1074 VTDNATLE
+1074 
-1082 LNTGGDF
+1082 
-1089 DNAISG
+1089 
-1095 SGQVVKSGD
+1095 VKSGD

-1111 SNTYTGGTIIS
+1111 TNT
-1122 GGTLVATNVEAL
+1122 
-1134 GTGDVT
+1134 
-1140 DNATLELNTGGD
+1140 
-1152 FDNAIGGTGSVVK
+1152 
-1165 SGDKTLT
+1165 
-1172 LSGANSYTG
+1172 YTG

-1190 VASNVEALGS
+1190 I
-1200 GDVTDNATLE
+1200 ATH
-1210 LNTGGDFA
+1210 
-1218 NNIGGT
+1218 
-1224 GSVVKSGD
+1224 
-1232 KTLTLSGTNSYTGG
+1232 
-1246 TTISGGTLVANN
+1246 
-1258 VEALGTGDVTNNA
+1258 
-1271 TLELN
+1271 
-1276 TGGDFDNAI
+1276 
-1285 SGSGQVVKSGD
+1285 
-1296 ETLTLSG
+1296 
-1303 ANSYTGGT
+1303 
-1311 TISGGTLVATNVE
+1311 
-1324 ALGTGD
+1324 
-1330 ITDNA
+1330 
-1335 TLELN
+1335 
-1340 AGGDFTNN
+1340 
-1348 IGGTGSVEKSGD
+1348 
-1360 KTLTL
+1360 
-1365 SGTNTYRGGT
+1365 
-1375 LISGGTLVASNVEAL
+1375 
-1390 GSGDVTDN
+1390 
-1398 ATLEMNTG
+1398 
-1406 GDFANN
+1406 
-1412 IGGTGSVVKSGDKT
+1412 
-1426 LTLSG
+1426 
-1431 ANSYTGGTTISGGT
+1431 
-1445 LVASNVEALGTGNV
+1445 
-1459 TDNAT
+1459 
-1464 LELNTGGD
+1464 
-1472 FDNAIS
+1472 
-1478 GSGQVVKSGDGAL
+1478 
-1491 TLSGANSYS
+1491 
-1500 GATTISGGT
+1500 
-1509 LIAANVNALGTGA
+1509 VNALGTGA

-1530 LDASGQFTVT
+1530 LDASGQFAVT

-1567 DSTLTINLNSNTVD
+1567 DSTLTINLNSNTAD

-1702 ATLDPASAT
+1702 ATLDPDSAT

-1733 YTGGTTISGG
+1733 YTVGTTISGG

-1787 DVLTLSGANSYSGGT
+1787 KMLTLSGTNSYSGGT
-1802 LISDG
+1802 LISGG
-1807 TLVASNVDALGSGDV
+1807 TLVATNVDALGSGDV
-1822 TNNATLEM
+1822 T
-1830 NTGGD
+1830 
-1835 FINNIGG
+1835 
-1842 TGRVEKSGDDTLTLS
+1842 DD
-1857 GSNTYTGGTLISD
+1857 
-1870 GTLVA
+1870 
-1875 SNVEA
+1875 
-1880 LGTGDVTNNATLE
+1880 ATLE

-1916 VLTLSGA
+1916 T
-1923 NSYSGGTLISG
+1923 
-1934 GTLVANNVEALGTGD
+1934 
-1949 VTDNATLEMNT
+1949 
-1960 GGDFINNIGGTG
+1960 
-1972 RVEKSGDDALTLS
+1972 LTLS

-1990 TGGTTIN
+1990 TGGTIISG
-1997 DGTLIATSVDALGS
+1997 GTLVASNVEALGT
-2011 GDVTNNAVLELNTG
+2011 GDVTNDAVLELNTG
-2025 GDFINNIGGTGRV
+2025 GDFDNAISGSGQV
-2038 EKSGDE
+2038 VKSGDE

-2065 VATNVEALGTGD
+2065 VASNVEALGSGDVTNDAVLELNTGGDFTNAISGSGQVVKSGDETLTLSGANSYTGGTLISGGTLIASNVEALGTGD

-2084 ELNTGGDFI
+2084 ELNTGGDF
-2093 NNIGGT
+2093 
-2099 GRVEKS
+2099 
-2105 GDDTLTLSGSN
+2105 
-2116 SYTGG
+2116 
-2121 TLISSGT
+2121 
-2128 LVATNVDALGSGDV
+2128 
-2142 TDNAT
+2142 
-2147 LELNTGGDFTNNI
+2147 
-2160 SGSGQVV
+2160 
-2167 KSGDETLTLSGSNTY
+2167 
-2182 TGGTT
+2182 
-2187 INDGTL
+2187 
-2193 VATSVEALG
+2193 
-2202 SGDVTNDA
+2202 
-2210 VLALNTGGDFAN
+2210 
-2222 NIGGTGSVVK
+2222 
-2232 SGDETLTLSGTN
+2232 
-2244 SYTGGTTISGGTLV
+2244 
-2258 ATNVE
+2258 
-2263 ALGTGDV
+2263 
-2270 TNNATLE
+2270 
-2277 LNTGGDFTNNISG
+2277 
-2290 NGQVVKSGD
+2290 
-2299 DTLTFSG
+2299 
-2306 SNTYTGG
+2306 
-2313 TTINDGTLVATSVE
+2313 
-2327 ALGSGDV
+2327 
-2334 TNDAVLALNTGGDFA
+2334 
-2349 NNIGGTGSVVKSGD
+2349 
-2363 ETLTLSGS
+2363 
-2371 NTYTGSTLISSGT
+2371 
-2384 LVANDV
+2384 
-2390 NALGTGDVTDNA
+2390 
-2402 TLMLNTGG
+2402 
-2410 DFINNIGGT
+2410 
-2419 GRVEKSGD
+2419 
-2427 DTLTLSGSNSY
+2427 
-2438 TGGTLISSGTLVA
+2438 
-2451 TNVDALGSG
+2451 
-2460 DVTDNATLEL
+2460 
-2470 NTGGTFDN
+2470 DN
-2478 AISGSGQVVKSG
+2478 AISGSGQVEKSG

-2538 DFDNAISGSGQVV
+2538 TFDNAISGSGQVVKSGDETLTLSGSNTYTGGTTINDGTLIATSVDALGSGDVTDNAVLELNTGGDFDNAISGSGQVV
-2551 KSGDETLTLSGAN
+2551 KSGDETLTLSGTN
-2564 SYTGGTTISGGTL
+2564 SYTDGTLISGGTLVATNLEALGTGDVTNNATLELNTGGTFDNAISGSGQVVKSGDDALTLSGSNTYTGGTTISGGTL
-2577 VASNVEALGSGDID
+2577 IATSVDALGSGDVTDNAVLELNTGGTFDNAISGSGQVVKSGDKTLTLSGSNTYTGGTTISGGTLIASNVEALGSGNID

-2611 HDNAITAIGAGSA
+2611 HDNATTAIGAGST

-2640 HLIDSN
+2640 HLTDSN

-2705 QVDFLTVDGRVNADD
+2705 QVDFLTVDGRVNAAD

-2765 DATLNPDSATYWDG
+2765 DATLNPDSATDWDG

-2829 ANAAFGGHNSTVN
+2829 ANAAFGGHNATVN
-2842 GHVNNQGSLYF
+2842 GHVNNLGSLYF

-2945 SDGDFR
+2945 SDGDFT

-2961 WTYTLKQDGG
+2961 WTYMLKQDGG

-2986 GEVTPPDDGGEV
+2986 GD
-2998 TPPDDGGEVTP
+2998 
-3009 PDDGGEVTPPDDGG
+3009 
-3023 EVTPPDDDGEVTPPD
+3023 VTPPD
-3038 DGGDITP
+3038 DGGDVTP
-3045 PDDGGDI
+3045 PDDGGDVTPPDDGGDVTPPDDGGDVTPPDDDGDI

-3099 ADGSIW
+3099 ADGSVW

-3283 WTTRLGVRVDGKLYK
+3283 WTTRLGMRVDGKLYK

>member
-151 GSVINDARI
+151 GSVINDALI

-244 ITTASDGSGK
+244 ITTASDGSNK

-278 SGLMQSDFITVALYY
+278 SGLMQSDFITVALYH

-361 NTGSITTTGGGSGDA
+361 NTGSITTTGGGAGDA

-415 NQAGGAISANTA
+415 NQAGGVISANTA
-427 VAINGNGNTIS
+427 VAVNGNGNTIT
-438 NQGKMTGVSDGLVL
+438 NQGKMTGVSDGLL
-452 SGNNNIVTTSG
+452 ISGNNNIVTTSG

-481 ITAKSGSKITATSTG
+481 ITAKSGSKITTTSTG
-496 ISIAGGNNQVTTE
+496 ISIAGGNNQITTE
-509 SGSTIVAKDNGI
+509 SGSAIVAKDNGI

-535 ITATGSS
+535 ITATGSNM
-542 ISYGIQYNS
+542 SYGIQYNS
-551 GTSGTITNTG
+551 GASGTITNTG

-612 ITANTAVQLNGN
+612 ISANTAVQFHGN
-624 NNTLANAGAILGD
+624 NNKLANAGAILGD

-652 QGKITGGTNAILI
+652 QGKITGGINAILI

-796 YGSVISGSGNVIKQ
+796 YGSVISGSGNVVKQ

-854 LDAANASDPFI
+854 LDAASASDPFI

-900 DLTATSGPAI
+900 DLTETSGPVI

-949 ISGDFDGITINGNA
+949 ISGDFDDITINGNA

-991 YADRYNAAIDA
+991 YADRDNAAIDA

-1016 VNTVLENVDAN
+1016 VNTVLEDVDAN

-1052 GGTTISDGTLVA
+1052 GSTTISEGTLIA

-1082 LNTGGDF
+1082 
-1089 DNAISG
+1089 
-1095 SGQVVKSGD
+1095 
-1104 ETLTLSG
+1104 
-1111 SNTYTGGTIIS
+1111 
-1122 GGTLVATNVEAL
+1122 
-1134 GTGDVT
+1134 
-1140 DNATLELNTGGD
+1140 
-1152 FDNAIGGTGSVVK
+1152 
-1165 SGDKTLT
+1165 
-1172 LSGANSYTG
+1172 
-1181 GTTISGGTL
+1181 
-1190 VASNVEALGS
+1190 
-1200 GDVTDNATLE
+1200 
-1210 LNTGGDFA
+1210 
-1218 NNIGGT
+1218 
-1224 GSVVKSGD
+1224 
-1232 KTLTLSGTNSYTGG
+1232 
-1246 TTISGGTLVANN
+1246 
-1258 VEALGTGDVTNNA
+1258 
-1271 TLELN
+1271 
-1276 TGGDFDNAI
+1276 
-1285 SGSGQVVKSGD
+1285 
-1296 ETLTLSG
+1296 
-1303 ANSYTGGT
+1303 
-1311 TISGGTLVATNVE
+1311 
-1324 ALGTGD
+1324 
-1330 ITDNA
+1330 
-1335 TLELN
+1335 
-1340 AGGDFTNN
+1340 
-1348 IGGTGSVEKSGD
+1348 
-1360 KTLTL
+1360 
-1365 SGTNTYRGGT
+1365 
-1375 LISGGTLVASNVEAL
+1375 
-1390 GSGDVTDN
+1390 
-1398 ATLEMNTG
+1398 M
-1406 GDFANN
+1406 
-1412 IGGTGSVVKSGDKT
+1412 
-1426 LTLSG
+1426 
-1431 ANSYTGGTTISGGT
+1431 
-1445 LVASNVEALGTGNV
+1445 
-1459 TDNAT
+1459 
-1464 LELNTGGD
+1464 
-1472 FDNAIS
+1472 
-1478 GSGQVVKSGDGAL
+1478 
-1491 TLSGANSYS
+1491 
-1500 GATTISGGT
+1500 
-1509 LIAANVNALGTGA
+1509 
-1522 IDNRASLL
+1522 
-1530 LDASGQFTVT
+1530 
-1540 DLTTESGGNTE
+1540 
-1551 IGAGSTLQATT
+1551 
-1562 LTQKS
+1562 
-1567 DSTLTINLNSNTVD
+1567 
-1581 PVIHAASQVSL
+1581 
-1592 AGTLDITGVGDVLD
+1592 
-1606 SDPAST
+1606 
-1612 DDLDTFTLIASDKT
+1612 
-1626 IAGDF
+1626 
-1631 EKLTVAGMDADLADF
+1631 
-1646 ITVDG
+1646 
-1651 RIDDTGKQYELTTA
+1651 
-1665 LTWYADRDD
+1665 
-1674 AVTDA
+1674 
-1679 HGTFNLTNADGS
+1679 
-1691 FAVNTV
+1691 
-1697 LENVD
+1697 
-1702 ATLDPASAT
+1702 
-1711 GWDGTSLI
+1711 
-1719 KQGAGTLILNAENT
+1719 
-1733 YTGGTTISGG
+1733 
-1743 TLVATNVD
+1743 
-1751 ALGSGDVTDDAT
+1751 
-1763 LELNTGGTFDNA
+1763 
-1775 ISGSGQVVKSGD
+1775 
-1787 DVLTLSGANSYSGGT
+1787 
-1802 LISDG
+1802 
-1807 TLVASNVDALGSGDV
+1807 
-1822 TNNATLEM
+1822 
-1830 NTGGD
+1830 
-1835 FINNIGG
+1835 
-1842 TGRVEKSGDDTLTLS
+1842 
-1857 GSNTYTGGTLISD
+1857 
-1870 GTLVA
+1870 
-1875 SNVEA
+1875 
-1880 LGTGDVTNNATLE
+1880 
-1893 LNTGGTFDNAISGS
+1893 
-1907 GQVVKSGDD
+1907 
-1916 VLTLSGA
+1916 
-1923 NSYSGGTLISG
+1923 
-1934 GTLVANNVEALGTGD
+1934 
-1949 VTDNATLEMNT
+1949 
-1960 GGDFINNIGGTG
+1960 
-1972 RVEKSGDDALTLS
+1972 
-1985 GSNTY
+1985 
-1990 TGGTTIN
+1990 
-1997 DGTLIATSVDALGS
+1997 
-2011 GDVTNNAVLELNTG
+2011 
-2025 GDFINNIGGTGRV
+2025 
-2038 EKSGDE
+2038 
-2044 TLTLSGSN
+2044 
-2052 TYTGGTL
+2052 
-2059 ISGGTL
+2059 
-2065 VATNVEALGTGD
+2065 
-2077 VTDNAVL
+2077 
-2084 ELNTGGDFI
+2084 
-2093 NNIGGT
+2093 
-2099 GRVEKS
+2099 
-2105 GDDTLTLSGSN
+2105 
-2116 SYTGG
+2116 
-2121 TLISSGT
+2121 
-2128 LVATNVDALGSGDV
+2128 
-2142 TDNAT
+2142 
-2147 LELNTGGDFTNNI
+2147 
-2160 SGSGQVV
+2160 
-2167 KSGDETLTLSGSNTY
+2167 
-2182 TGGTT
+2182 
-2187 INDGTL
+2187 
-2193 VATSVEALG
+2193 
-2202 SGDVTNDA
+2202 
-2210 VLALNTGGDFAN
+2210 
-2222 NIGGTGSVVK
+2222 
-2232 SGDETLTLSGTN
+2232 
-2244 SYTGGTTISGGTLV
+2244 
-2258 ATNVE
+2258 
-2263 ALGTGDV
+2263 
-2270 TNNATLE
+2270 
-2277 LNTGGDFTNNISG
+2277 
-2290 NGQVVKSGD
+2290 
-2299 DTLTFSG
+2299 
-2306 SNTYTGG
+2306 
-2313 TTINDGTLVATSVE
+2313 
-2327 ALGSGDV
+2327 
-2334 TNDAVLALNTGGDFA
+2334 
-2349 NNIGGTGSVVKSGD
+2349 
-2363 ETLTLSGS
+2363 
-2371 NTYTGSTLISSGT
+2371 
-2384 LVANDV
+2384 
-2390 NALGTGDVTDNA
+2390 
-2402 TLMLNTGG
+2402 
-2410 DFINNIGGT
+2410 
-2419 GRVEKSGD
+2419 
-2427 DTLTLSGSNSY
+2427 
-2438 TGGTLISSGTLVA
+2438 
-2451 TNVDALGSG
+2451 
-2460 DVTDNATLEL
+2460 
-2470 NTGGTFDN
+2470 
-2478 AISGSGQVVKSG
+2478 
-2490 DETLTLSGANSYT
+2490 
-2503 GGTLISSGTLVA
+2503 
-2515 NDVNALGTGD
+2515 
-2525 VTDNAVLELNTGG
+2525 NTGG

-2577 VASNVEALGSGDID
+2577 VASNVEALGSGDVTDNATLELNTGGDFDNNIGGTGSVVKSGDKTLTLSGANSYTGGTTISGGTLVATNVEALGSGDVTDNAVLELNTGGDFTNAISGSGQVVKSGDKTLTLSGANSYTGGTTISGGTLVASNVEALGTGDITDNATLELNAGGDFANNIGGTGSVVKSGDKTLTLSGSNTYTGGTTISGGTLVATNVEALGTGNVTDNATLELSTGGDFANNIGGTGSVVKSGDETLTLSGANSYTGGTTISGGTLVASNVEALGTGDVTDNATLELNTGGDFDNAISGSGQVVKSGDKTLTLSGANSYSGATTISGGTLVATNVDALGSGDVTDDATLELNTGGTFDNAISGSGQVVKSGDETLTLSGANSYTGGTTISGGTLVASNVEALGTGDVTNDAVLELNTGGTFDNAISGSGQVVKSGDKMLTLSGANSYSGGTLISDGTLVASNVEALGSGDVTNDAVLELNTGGTFDNVISGSGKVEKSGDDALTLSGSNTYTGGTLISGGTLVASNVEALGTGDVTDNATLALNAGGDFTNNIGGTGRVEKSGDQTLTLSGSNTYTGGTLISSGTLVATSVDALGTGNVTNNATLALNTGGDFINNIGGTGRVEKSGDDALTLSGSNTYTGGTLISGGTLVANDVNALGTGDVTDNAALMLNTGGDFINNIGGTGRVEKSGDDTLTLSGSNTYTGGTLISGGTLVANDVNALGTGDVTDNATLALNAVGDFNNAIGGSGKVEKSGDDTLTLSGSNTYTGGTLINGGTLVASNVEALGTGDVTDDATLELNTGGKFDNAISGSGNVVKSGADTLTLSGSNTYTGGTTINDGTLVATSVDALGTGDVTDDATLELNTGGDFDNAISGSGQVVKSGDDTLTLSGSNTYTGGTLISSGTLVANDVNALGTGDVTDNATLELNTGGDFTNNIGGTGRVEKSGDGTLTLSGSNTYTGGTLISDGTLVASNVEALGSGDID

-2611 HDNAITAIGAGSA
+2611 HDNATTAIGADSA
-2624 LRANTLTQE
+2624 LRGNTLTQE

-2640 HLIDSN
+2640 HLTDSN

-2705 QVDFLTVDGRVNADD
+2705 QVDFLTVDGRVNAAD

-2753 HSFTLNTALTDV
+2753 HCFTLNTALTDV

-2804 QEGALW
+2804 QEGVLW

-2829 ANAAFGGHNSTVN
+2829 ANAAFGGHNATVN
-2842 GHVNNQGSLYF
+2842 GHVNNLGNLYF

-2945 SDGDFR
+2945 SDGDFT

-2986 GEVTPPDDGGEV
+2986 GDVIPPDDGG
-2998 TPPDDGGEVTP
+2998 D
-3009 PDDGGEVTPPDDGG
+3009 
-3023 EVTPPDDDGEVTPPD
+3023 VTPPD
-3038 DGGDITP
+3038 DGGDVTP
-3045 PDDGGDI
+3045 PDDGGDVTPPDDGGDVSPPDDGGDVTPPDDGGDVTPPDDDGDI

>member
-160 ENNATYE
+160 ENSATYE

-244 ITTASDGSGK
+244 ITTASDGSNK

-278 SGLMQSDFITVALYY
+278 SGLMQSDFITVALYH

-361 NTGSITTTGGGSGDA
+361 NTGSITTTGGGAGDA
-376 SVYVHGNGDGTV
+376 SVYVHGNGDGTI
-388 VNNSGTMSSTVY
+388 VNNSGTMSSSVY

-427 VAINGNGNTIS
+427 VAINGNGNTIT
-438 NQGKMTGVSDGLVL
+438 NQGKMTGVSDGLL
-452 SGNNNIVTTSG
+452 ISGNNNIVTTSG

-496 ISIAGGNNQVTTE
+496 ISIASGNNQVTTE
-509 SGSTIVAKDNGI
+509 SGSAIVAKDNGI

-542 ISYGIQYNS
+542 NSYGIQYNS
-551 GTSGTITNTG
+551 GASGTITNTG

-568 GAGDASV
+568 GVGDASV

-637 TNGVTINGSGNTLTS
+637 TNGVTISGSGNTLTS
-652 QGKITGGTNAILI
+652 QGKITGGTNAVLI

-672 TLTLNTGTE
+672 TITLNTGTE

-796 YGSVISGSGNVIKQ
+796 YGSVISGSGNVVKQ
-810 GGGELTLSNNNSYS
+810 GGGELTLSNNNSY
-824 GGTTIAEGTLTATAG
+824 
-839 GALGSG
+839 
-845 NIDNRAYLK
+845 
-854 LDAANASDPFI
+854 
-865 VADLTTHSGATVE
+865 SGATVE

-900 DLTATSGPAI
+900 DLTETSGPVI

-949 ISGDFDGITINGNA
+949 ISGDFDDITINGNA

-991 YADRYNAAIDA
+991 YADRDNAAIDA

-1016 VNTVLENVDAN
+1016 VNTVLEDVDAN

-1064 TNVEALGTGN
+1064 NNVEALGTGN
-1074 VTDNATLE
+1074 VTD
-1082 LNTGGDF
+1082 
-1089 DNAISG
+1089 
-1095 SGQVVKSGD
+1095 
-1104 ETLTLSG
+1104 
-1111 SNTYTGGTIIS
+1111 
-1122 GGTLVATNVEAL
+1122 
-1134 GTGDVT
+1134 
-1140 DNATLELNTGGD
+1140 
-1152 FDNAIGGTGSVVK
+1152 
-1165 SGDKTLT
+1165 
-1172 LSGANSYTG
+1172 
-1181 GTTISGGTL
+1181 
-1190 VASNVEALGS
+1190 
-1200 GDVTDNATLE
+1200 
-1210 LNTGGDFA
+1210 
-1218 NNIGGT
+1218 
-1224 GSVVKSGD
+1224 
-1232 KTLTLSGTNSYTGG
+1232 
-1246 TTISGGTLVANN
+1246 
-1258 VEALGTGDVTNNA
+1258 NA

-1311 TISGGTLVATNVE
+1311 TISGGTLVASNVE

-1340 AGGDFTNN
+1340 AGGTFDN
-1348 IGGTGSVEKSGD
+1348 V
-1360 KTLTL
+1360 
-1365 SGTNTYRGGT
+1365 
-1375 LISGGTLVASNVEAL
+1375 ISG
-1390 GSGDVTDN
+1390 SGQ
-1398 ATLEMNTG
+1398 
-1406 GDFANN
+1406 
-1412 IGGTGSVVKSGDKT
+1412 VVKSGDDA

-1445 LVASNVEALGTGNV
+1445 LVANNVEALGTGDV
-1459 TDNAT
+1459 TNNAT

-1472 FDNAIS
+1472 FTNAIS
-1478 GSGQVVKSGDGAL
+1478 GSGQVVKSGDKTL

-1509 LIAANVNALGTGA
+1509 LIATHVNALGTGA

-1567 DSTLTINLNSNTVD
+1567 DSTLTINLNSNTAD

-1612 DDLDTFTLIASDKT
+1612 DDLDIFTLIASDKT

-1787 DVLTLSGANSYSGGT
+1787 GALTLSGANSYSGGT

-1907 GQVVKSGDD
+1907 GQVEKSGDD

-1923 NSYSGGTLISG
+1923 NSYSGGTLISDGTLVASNVEALGTGDVTDDATLELNTGGDFINNIGGTGRVEKSGDDKLTLSGSNTYTGGTLISSGTLVANDVNALGTGDVTDNATLMLNTGGDFTNNIGGTGRVEKSGDDALTLSGSNTYTGGTLISG
-1934 GTLVANNVEALGTGD
+1934 GTLVANDVNALGTGDITDNATLALNAVGDFDNAISGSGKVEKSGDDALTLSGSNTYTGGTLISSGTLVASNVEALGTGD
-1949 VTDNATLEMNT
+1949 VTDNATLELNT
-1960 GGDFINNIGGTG
+1960 GGTFDNAISGSGQVVKSGDETLTLSGSNTYTGGTLISGGTLVASNVEALGSGDVTNDAVLELNTDGDFDNAIGGTG

-1997 DGTLIATSVDALGS
+1997 DGTLIATSVDALG
-2011 GDVTNNAVLELNTG
+2011 
-2025 GDFINNIGGTGRV
+2025 
-2038 EKSGDE
+2038 
-2044 TLTLSGSN
+2044 
-2052 TYTGGTL
+2052 
-2059 ISGGTL
+2059 
-2065 VATNVEALGTGD
+2065 TGD
-2077 VTDNAVL
+2077 VTDNAV
-2084 ELNTGGDFI
+2084 
-2093 NNIGGT
+2093 
-2099 GRVEKS
+2099 
-2105 GDDTLTLSGSN
+2105 
-2116 SYTGG
+2116 
-2121 TLISSGT
+2121 
-2128 LVATNVDALGSGDV
+2128 
-2142 TDNAT
+2142 
-2147 LELNTGGDFTNNI
+2147 
-2160 SGSGQVV
+2160 
-2167 KSGDETLTLSGSNTY
+2167 
-2182 TGGTT
+2182 
-2187 INDGTL
+2187 
-2193 VATSVEALG
+2193 
-2202 SGDVTNDA
+2202 
-2210 VLALNTGGDFAN
+2210 
-2222 NIGGTGSVVK
+2222 
-2232 SGDETLTLSGTN
+2232 
-2244 SYTGGTTISGGTLV
+2244 
-2258 ATNVE
+2258 
-2263 ALGTGDV
+2263 
-2270 TNNATLE
+2270 
-2277 LNTGGDFTNNISG
+2277 
-2290 NGQVVKSGD
+2290 
-2299 DTLTFSG
+2299 
-2306 SNTYTGG
+2306 
-2313 TTINDGTLVATSVE
+2313 
-2327 ALGSGDV
+2327 
-2334 TNDAVLALNTGGDFA
+2334 
-2349 NNIGGTGSVVKSGD
+2349 
-2363 ETLTLSGS
+2363 
-2371 NTYTGSTLISSGT
+2371 
-2384 LVANDV
+2384 
-2390 NALGTGDVTDNA
+2390 
-2402 TLMLNTGG
+2402 
-2410 DFINNIGGT
+2410 
-2419 GRVEKSGD
+2419 
-2427 DTLTLSGSNSY
+2427 
-2438 TGGTLISSGTLVA
+2438 
-2451 TNVDALGSG
+2451 
-2460 DVTDNATLEL
+2460 LEL

-2478 AISGSGQVVKSG
+2478 AISGSGQVEKSG
-2490 DETLTLSGANSYT
+2490 DDVLTLSGANSYS
-2503 GGTLISSGTLVA
+2503 GGTLISDGTLVA

-2551 KSGDETLTLSGAN
+2551 KSGDETLTLSGANSYTGGTLISGGTLVATSVEALGSGDVTDNAVLELNTGGTFDNAISGSGQVVKSGDKTLTLSGAN

-2640 HLIDSN
+2640 HLTDSN

-2652 ADHANLGGTL
+2652 ADRANLGGTL

-2685 TDSAINSD
+2685 SDSAIDSD

-2705 QVDFLTVDGRVNADD
+2705 QVDFLTVDGRVNAAD

-2765 DATLNPDSATYWDG
+2765 DATLNPDSATDWDG

-2804 QEGALW
+2804 QEGTLW

-2829 ANAAFGGHNSTVN
+2829 ANAAFGGHNATVN

-2945 SDGDFR
+2945 SDGDFT

-2986 GEVTPPDDGGEV
+2986 GDVTPPDDGGDVTPPDDGGDVTPPDDGGEV
-2998 TPPDDGGEVTP
+2998 TPPDDGG
-3009 PDDGGEVTPPDDGG
+3009 D
-3023 EVTPPDDDGEVTPPD
+3023 VTPPDDDGEVTPPD
-3038 DGGDITP
+3038 DGGDVTP
-3045 PDDGGDI
+3045 PDDDGDI

-3061 PVAPQYRAD
+3061 PVTPQYRAD

-3099 ADGSIW
+3099 ADGSVW

-3298 ESGRIQPFMEVNW
+3298 DSGRIQPFMEVNW

>member
-122 DSSTG
+122 DSLTG

-142 DGTIMLQNG
+142 DGTILLQNG

-160 ENNATYE
+160 ENSATYE

-214 GMINSD
+214 GMISSD

-244 ITTASDGSGK
+244 ITTASDGSNK

-278 SGLMQSDFITVALYY
+278 SGLMQSDFITVALYH

-361 NTGSITTTGGGSGDA
+361 NTGSITTTGGGAGDA
-376 SVYVHGNGDGTV
+376 SVYVHGNGDGTI
-388 VNNSGTMSSTVY
+388 VNNSGTMSSSVY

-427 VAINGNGNTIS
+427 VAINGNGNTIT
-438 NQGKMTGVSDGLVL
+438 NQGKMTGVSDGLL
-452 SGNNNIVTTSG
+452 ISGNNNIVTTSG

-496 ISIAGGNNQVTTE
+496 ISIASGNNQVTTE
-509 SGSTIVAKDNGI
+509 SGSAIVAKDNGI

-542 ISYGIQYNS
+542 NSYGIQYNS
-551 GTSGTITNTG
+551 GASGTITNTG

-568 GAGDASV
+568 GVGDASV

-637 TNGVTINGSGNTLTS
+637 TNGVTISGSGNTLTS
-652 QGKITGGTNAILI
+652 QGKITGGTNAVLI

-672 TLTLNTGTE
+672 TITLNTGTE

-796 YGSVISGSGNVIKQ
+796 YGSVISGSGNVVKQ

-854 LDAANASDPFI
+854 LEAASASDPFI

-900 DLTATSGPAI
+900 DLTETSGPAI

-949 ISGDFDGITINGNA
+949 ISGDFDDITINGNA

-991 YADRYNAAIDA
+991 YADRDNAAIDA

-1052 GGTTISDGTLVA
+1052 GSTTISEGTLIA
-1064 TNVEALGTGN
+1064 TNVEALGTGD
-1074 VTDNATLE
+1074 VTNDAVLE

-1104 ETLTLSG
+1104 EMLTLSG
-1111 SNTYTGGTIIS
+1111 SNT
-1122 GGTLVATNVEAL
+1122 
-1134 GTGDVT
+1134 
-1140 DNATLELNTGGD
+1140 
-1152 FDNAIGGTGSVVK
+1152 
-1165 SGDKTLT
+1165 
-1172 LSGANSYTG
+1172 YTG

-1210 LNTGGDFA
+1210 LNTGGDFD

-1224 GSVVKSGD
+1224 GS
-1232 KTLTLSGTNSYTGG
+1232 
-1246 TTISGGTLVANN
+1246 
-1258 VEALGTGDVTNNA
+1258 
-1271 TLELN
+1271 
-1276 TGGDFDNAI
+1276 
-1285 SGSGQVVKSGD
+1285 VVKSGD

-1348 IGGTGSVEKSGD
+1348 IGGTGSVVKSGD

-1375 LISGGTLVASNVEAL
+1375 LISDGTLVASNVEAL
-1390 GSGDVTDN
+1390 GTGNVTDN
-1398 ATLEMNTG
+1398 ATLELSTG

-1445 LVASNVEALGTGNV
+1445 LVASNVEALGSGDI

-1478 GSGQVVKSGDGAL
+1478 GSGQVVKSGDKTL

-1509 LIAANVNALGTGA
+1509 LIATHVNALGTGA

-1567 DSTLTINLNSNTVD
+1567 DSTLTINLNSNTAD

-1807 TLVASNVDALGSGDV
+1807 TLVASNVEALGTGDV
-1822 TNNATLEM
+1822 TDDATLEL

-1835 FINNIGG
+1835 FTNNIGG
-1842 TGRVEKSGDDTLTLS
+1842 TGCVEKSGDDTLTLS
-1857 GSNTYTGGTLISD
+1857 GSNTYTGGTLISGGTLVAND
-1870 GTLVA
+1870 VNALGTGDVTDNAALMLNTGGDFTNNIGGTGRVEKSGDGTLTLSGGNTYTGGTLISGGTLVATNVDALGSGDVTDNATLELNTGGDFDNAISGSGQVVKSGDETLTLSGANSYTGGTLISGGTLVA

-1880 LGTGDVTNNATLE
+1880 LGTGDVT
-1893 LNTGGTFDNAISGS
+1893 
-1907 GQVVKSGDD
+1907 
-1916 VLTLSGA
+1916 
-1923 NSYSGGTLISG
+1923 
-1934 GTLVANNVEALGTGD
+1934 
-1949 VTDNATLEMNT
+1949 DNAT
-1960 GGDFINNIGGTG
+1960 
-1972 RVEKSGDDALTLS
+1972 
-1985 GSNTY
+1985 
-1990 TGGTTIN
+1990 
-1997 DGTLIATSVDALGS
+1997 
-2011 GDVTNNAVLELNTG
+2011 LELNTG
-2025 GDFINNIGGTGRV
+2025 GDFINSIGGTGRV

-2044 TLTLSGSN
+2044 TLTLSGTNS
-2052 TYTGGTL
+2052 YTGGTL

-2065 VATNVEALGTGD
+2065 
-2077 VTDNAVL
+2077 
-2084 ELNTGGDFI
+2084 I
-2093 NNIGGT
+2093 
-2099 GRVEKS
+2099 
-2105 GDDTLTLSGSN
+2105 
-2116 SYTGG
+2116 
-2121 TLISSGT
+2121 
-2128 LVATNVDALGSGDV
+2128 ATNVDALGSGDV

-2167 KSGDETLTLSGSNTY
+2167 KSGDETLTLSGANTY

-2187 INDGTL
+2187 ISGGTL
-2193 VATSVEALG
+2193 VASNVEALG
-2202 SGDVTNDA
+2202 TGDVTDNA
-2210 VLALNTGGDFAN
+2210 TLELNTS
-2222 NIGGTGSVVK
+2222 GTFDNVISGSGQVVK
-2232 SGDETLTLSGTN
+2232 SGDDALTLSGAN

-2258 ATNVE
+2258 A
-2263 ALGTGDV
+2263 
-2270 TNNATLE
+2270 
-2277 LNTGGDFTNNISG
+2277 
-2290 NGQVVKSGD
+2290 
-2299 DTLTFSG
+2299 
-2306 SNTYTGG
+2306 SN
-2313 TTINDGTLVATSVE
+2313 VE

-2334 TNDAVLALNTGGDFA
+2334 TNDAVL
-2349 NNIGGTGSVVKSGD
+2349 
-2363 ETLTLSGS
+2363 
-2371 NTYTGSTLISSGT
+2371 
-2384 LVANDV
+2384 
-2390 NALGTGDVTDNA
+2390 
-2402 TLMLNTGG
+2402 
-2410 DFINNIGGT
+2410 
-2419 GRVEKSGD
+2419 
-2427 DTLTLSGSNSY
+2427 
-2438 TGGTLISSGTLVA
+2438 
-2451 TNVDALGSG
+2451 
-2460 DVTDNATLEL
+2460 
-2470 NTGGTFDN
+2470 
-2478 AISGSGQVVKSG
+2478 
-2490 DETLTLSGANSYT
+2490 
-2503 GGTLISSGTLVA
+2503 
-2515 NDVNALGTGD
+2515 
-2525 VTDNAVLELNTGG
+2525 ELNTGG
-2538 DFDNAISGSGQVV
+2538 DFTNNISGSGQVV

-2577 VASNVEALGSGDID
+2577 IASNVEALGSGDVTND
-2591 NYASLQLNA
+2591 AVLELNT
-2600 SGQFVTANLTT
+2600 GGDF
-2611 HDNAITAIGAGSA
+2611 DNAISGSGQVVKSGDDA
-2624 LRANTLTQE
+2624 LTL
-2633 ANSTLAV
+2633 
-2640 HLIDSN
+2640 
-2646 SGAIVT
+2646 SGA
-2652 ADHANLGGTL
+2652 N
-2662 DITGIGNVAKSW
+2662 
-2674 TRDAYAYTLID
+2674 
-2685 TDSAINSD
+2685 
-2693 FAQFTVAGMDAK
+2693 
-2705 QVDFLTVDGRVNADD
+2705 
-2720 DTRYDVT
+2720 
-2727 ASLSWYADSD
+2727 
-2737 NAATDAHGT
+2737 
-2746 FTLSEQG
+2746 
-2753 HSFTLNTALTDV
+2753 
-2765 DATLNPDSATYWDG
+2765 
-2779 KSLIKRGAGTLILG
+2779 
-2793 AQNTYSGDTDV
+2793 
-2804 QEGALW
+2804 
-2810 LAETAT
+2810 
-2816 IGSAGSAQAVNIA
+2816 
-2829 ANAAFGGHNSTVN
+2829 
-2842 GHVNNQGSLYF
+2842 
-2853 VDTFTVNGDVVN
+2853 
-2865 SSAMIS
+2865 
-2871 GSDQPNNT
+2871 
-2879 LTIAGNYTGNDGH
+2879 
-2892 LYLNTQLGDD
+2892 
-2902 SSPTDKLI
+2902 
-2910 VTGDT
+2910 
-2915 AGSTTLHITNV
+2915 
-2926 NGLGAQT
+2926 
-2933 VNGIE
+2933 
-2938 VIEVGGQ
+2938 
-2945 SDGDFR
+2945 
-2951 LYKGHVDINA
+2951 
-2961 WTYTLKQDGG
+2961 
-2971 DWYLRSESDDVPDDG
+2971 
-2986 GEVTPPDDGGEV
+2986 
-2998 TPPDDGGEVTP
+2998 
-3009 PDDGGEVTPPDDGG
+3009 
-3023 EVTPPDDDGEVTPPD
+3023 
-3038 DGGDITP
+3038 
-3045 PDDGGDI
+3045 
-3052 TPPDGGDVT
+3052 
-3061 PVAPQYRAD
+3061 
-3070 IGVYLGN
+3070 
-3077 QWMARNLQM
+3077 
-3086 QTLYDREGSQYRS
+3086 
-3099 ADGSIW
+3099 
-3105 MRFKAG
+3105 
-3111 KAESQA
+3111 
-3117 VNGNVDI
+3117 
-3124 DSDYSQFQL
+3124 
-3133 GGDILTW
+3133 
-3140 SDGAQSV
+3140 
-3147 TVGLMGSYIN
+3147 
-3157 ASTDSTGNRG
+3157 
-3167 ADGSQF
+3167 
-3173 SANGSV
+3173 
-3179 DGYNL
+3179 
-3184 GLYAT
+3184 
-3189 WFADAQSHR
+3189 
-3198 GAYIDSWYQY
+3198 
-3208 GAYNNSVDNDGLSAS
+3208 
-3223 RYDSAAH
+3223 
-3230 AVSLETGYR
+3230 
-3239 YDIALSNRNT
+3239 
-3249 VSLTPQA
+3249 
-3256 QVTWQRYSA
+3256 
-3265 DTVIDD
+3265 
-3271 GGTRISGQNDDS
+3271 
-3283 WTTRLGVRVDGKLYK
+3283 
-3298 ESGRIQPFMEVNW
+3298 
-3311 LHASD
+3311 
-3316 NASATFGDTKVS
+3316 
-3328 QDLPNDRVEVK
+3328 
-3339 VGIQANV
+3339 
-3346 SERLSVYAQAA
+3346 
-3357 GQKGKNDY
+3357 
-3365 GDASFS
+3365 
-3371 LNMRYNW
+3371 

>member
-1 MNKTYNIIWN
+1 
-11 AARGM
+11 
-16 YIVTSELARSGSRAI
+16 
-31 VSVSASCAVTLLAM
+31 
-45 DAAPAV
+45 
-51 AEETRVSIPSQ
+51 
-62 TTTYTLSGATPFV
+62 
-75 VETGNTVATD
+75 
-85 TATSAAIVGDNSND
+85 
-99 WDLLIESGAV
+99 
-109 VGSSLTDSQAMNL
+109 
-122 DSSTG
+122 
-127 ATSVHNQGTITGSNE
+127 
-142 DGTIMLQNG
+142 
-151 GSVINDARI
+151 
-160 ENNATYE
+160 
-167 HDPEDIPQEYAGVYM
+167 
-182 LNGGSYVSSE
+182 
-192 SGVLEGVSGV
+192 
-202 IVQSGEAHITNG
+202 
-214 GMINSD
+214 
-220 GSWRSYGVEFRD
+220 
-232 GTYGTIVNTGTI
+232 
-244 ITTASDGSGK
+244 
-254 IEDAAIYVHTLNDMA
+254 
-269 VSGSVSVDN
+269 
-278 SGLMQSDFITVALYY
+278 
-293 GSHFEVVNR
+293 
-302 VGGVITA
+302 
-309 GNSSLVGI
+309 
-317 KSTAMELKV
+317 
-326 GVDNLVT
+326 
-333 NDGTI
+333 
-338 SAYGTANTYGIHYGE
+338 
-353 STSGGVIT
+353 
-361 NTGSITTTGGGSGDA
+361 
-376 SVYVHGNGDGTV
+376 
-388 VNNSGTMSSTVY
+388 
-400 GVYLDSARSKGHTLN
+400 
-415 NQAGGAISANTA
+415 
-427 VAINGNGNTIS
+427 
-438 NQGKMTGVSDGLVL
+438 
-452 SGNNNIVTTSG
+452 
-463 GEISG
+463 
-468 KNGIRVS
+468 
-475 KGSGNQ
+475 
-481 ITAKSGSKITATSTG
+481 
-496 ISIAGGNNQVTTE
+496 
-509 SGSTIVAKDNGI
+509 
-521 LINSGAN
+521 
-528 NVTNGGS
+528 
-535 ITATGSS
+535 
-542 ISYGIQYNS
+542 
-551 GTSGTITNTG
+551 
-561 TITTTGK
+561 
-568 GAGDASV
+568 
-575 YAHGG
+575 
-580 AVTINNSGTM
+580 
-590 DSSVFGVYVTT
+590 
-601 GHTLNNLAGGS
+601 
-612 ITANTAVQLNGN
+612 
-624 NNTLANAGAILGD
+624 
-637 TNGVTINGSGNTLTS
+637 
-652 QGKITGGTNAILI
+652 
-665 NSGSKNN
+665 
-672 TLTLNTGTE
+672 
-681 ISGSITDDN
+681 
-690 NSASANN
+690 
-697 NLILDGEGTLG
+697 
-708 SSISGLNSVTSSG
+708 
-721 DWTLSGATMNLS
+721 
-733 GTTNSALWVKSGTLI
+733 
-748 LNGAMTAKGA
+748 
-758 TVDSGTTLQ
+758 
-767 IGNGGTLGAFNGDI
+767 
-781 VDNGTLTFNRSDAAA
+781 
-796 YGSVISGSGNVIKQ
+796 
-810 GGGELTLSNNNSYS
+810 
-824 GGTTIAEGTLTATAG
+824 
-839 GALGSG
+839 
-845 NIDNRAYLK
+845 
-854 LDAANASDPFI
+854 
-865 VADLTTHSGATVE
+865 
-878 IGAGSTL
+878 
-885 QANTLTQ
+885 
-892 QDGSTLTA
+892 
-900 DLTATSGPAI
+900 
-910 RAKNVNLDGTLNVA
+910 
-924 SPASQ
+924 
-929 EPIRSTDDLIS
+929 
-940 LALIESDNA
+940 
-949 ISGDFDGITINGNA
+949 
-963 MNPDAFIT
+963 
-971 VVGQKNVNDTH
+971 
-982 YDLVETLTW
+982 
-991 YADRYNAAIDA
+991 
-1002 HGTFNLADADDSFT
+1002 
-1016 VNTVLENVDAN
+1016 
-1027 SGWNGQ
+1027 
-1033 SLTKTGA
+1033 
-1040 GTLILN
+1040 
-1046 AENTYT
+1046 
-1052 GGTTISDGTLVA
+1052 
-1064 TNVEALGTGN
+1064 

-1089 DNAISG
+1089 DNNIGGTG
-1095 SGQVVKSGD
+1095 SVVKSGD
-1104 ETLTLSG
+1104 KTLTLSG
-1111 SNTYTGGTIIS
+1111 ANSYTGGTTIS

-1134 GTGDVT
+1134 GSGDVT
-1140 DNATLELNTGGD
+1140 DNATLELNTGGT
-1152 FDNAIGGTGSVVK
+1152 FDNVISGSGQVVK
-1165 SGDKTLT
+1165 SGDEMLT

-1210 LNTGGDFA
+1210 LNTGGDFDNA
-1218 NNIGGT
+1218 IS
-1224 GSVVKSGD
+1224 GSGQVVKSGD
-1232 KTLTLSGTNSYTGG
+1232 DALTLSGNNSYTGG
-1246 TTISGGTLVANN
+1246 TLISDGTLVASN
-1258 VEALGTGDVTNNA
+1258 VEALGSGDVTNDA
-1271 TLELN
+1271 VLELN

-1285 SGSGQVVKSGD
+1285 SGSGQ
-1296 ETLTLSG
+1296 
-1303 ANSYTGGT
+1303 
-1311 TISGGTLVATNVE
+1311 
-1324 ALGTGD
+1324 
-1330 ITDNA
+1330 
-1335 TLELN
+1335 
-1340 AGGDFTNN
+1340 
-1348 IGGTGSVEKSGD
+1348 
-1360 KTLTL
+1360 
-1365 SGTNTYRGGT
+1365 
-1375 LISGGTLVASNVEAL
+1375 
-1390 GSGDVTDN
+1390 
-1398 ATLEMNTG
+1398 
-1406 GDFANN
+1406 
-1412 IGGTGSVVKSGDKT
+1412 VVKSGDKT

-1445 LVASNVEALGTGNV
+1445 LVASNVEALGSGDI

-1478 GSGQVVKSGDGAL
+1478 GSGQVVKSGDETL
-1491 TLSGANSYS
+1491 TLSGTNTYT
-1500 GATTISGGT
+1500 GGTTISGGT
-1509 LIAANVNALGTGA
+1509 LIATHVNALGTGA

-1530 LDASGQFTVT
+1530 LDASGQFAVT

-1567 DSTLTINLNSNTVD
+1567 DSTLTINLNSNTAD

-1702 ATLDPASAT
+1702 ATLDPDSAT

-1733 YTGGTTISGG
+1733 YTVGTTISGG

-1787 DVLTLSGANSYSGGT
+1787 KMLTLSGTNSYSGGT
-1802 LISDG
+1802 LISGG
-1807 TLVASNVDALGSGDV
+1807 TLVATNVDALGSGDV
-1822 TNNATLEM
+1822 T
-1830 NTGGD
+1830 
-1835 FINNIGG
+1835 
-1842 TGRVEKSGDDTLTLS
+1842 DD
-1857 GSNTYTGGTLISD
+1857 
-1870 GTLVA
+1870 
-1875 SNVEA
+1875 
-1880 LGTGDVTNNATLE
+1880 ATLE

-1916 VLTLSGA
+1916 T
-1923 NSYSGGTLISG
+1923 
-1934 GTLVANNVEALGTGD
+1934 
-1949 VTDNATLEMNT
+1949 
-1960 GGDFINNIGGTG
+1960 
-1972 RVEKSGDDALTLS
+1972 LTLS

-1990 TGGTTIN
+1990 TGGTIISG
-1997 DGTLIATSVDALGS
+1997 GTLVASNVEALGT
-2011 GDVTNNAVLELNTG
+2011 GDVTNDAVLELNTG
-2025 GDFINNIGGTGRV
+2025 GDFDNAISGSGQV
-2038 EKSGDE
+2038 VKSGDE

-2065 VATNVEALGTGD
+2065 VASNVEALGSGDVTNDAVLELNTGGDFTNAISGSGQVVKSGDETLTLSGANSYTGGTLISGGTLIASNVEALGTGD

-2084 ELNTGGDFI
+2084 ELNTGGDF
-2093 NNIGGT
+2093 
-2099 GRVEKS
+2099 
-2105 GDDTLTLSGSN
+2105 
-2116 SYTGG
+2116 
-2121 TLISSGT
+2121 
-2128 LVATNVDALGSGDV
+2128 
-2142 TDNAT
+2142 
-2147 LELNTGGDFTNNI
+2147 
-2160 SGSGQVV
+2160 
-2167 KSGDETLTLSGSNTY
+2167 
-2182 TGGTT
+2182 
-2187 INDGTL
+2187 
-2193 VATSVEALG
+2193 
-2202 SGDVTNDA
+2202 
-2210 VLALNTGGDFAN
+2210 
-2222 NIGGTGSVVK
+2222 
-2232 SGDETLTLSGTN
+2232 
-2244 SYTGGTTISGGTLV
+2244 
-2258 ATNVE
+2258 
-2263 ALGTGDV
+2263 
-2270 TNNATLE
+2270 
-2277 LNTGGDFTNNISG
+2277 
-2290 NGQVVKSGD
+2290 
-2299 DTLTFSG
+2299 
-2306 SNTYTGG
+2306 
-2313 TTINDGTLVATSVE
+2313 
-2327 ALGSGDV
+2327 
-2334 TNDAVLALNTGGDFA
+2334 
-2349 NNIGGTGSVVKSGD
+2349 
-2363 ETLTLSGS
+2363 
-2371 NTYTGSTLISSGT
+2371 
-2384 LVANDV
+2384 
-2390 NALGTGDVTDNA
+2390 
-2402 TLMLNTGG
+2402 
-2410 DFINNIGGT
+2410 
-2419 GRVEKSGD
+2419 
-2427 DTLTLSGSNSY
+2427 
-2438 TGGTLISSGTLVA
+2438 
-2451 TNVDALGSG
+2451 
-2460 DVTDNATLEL
+2460 
-2470 NTGGTFDN
+2470 DN
-2478 AISGSGQVVKSG
+2478 AISGSGQVEKSG

-2538 DFDNAISGSGQVV
+2538 TFDNAISGSGQVVKSGDETLTLSGSNTYTGGTTINDGTLIATSVDALGSGDVTDNAVLELNTGGDFDNAISGSGQVV
-2551 KSGDETLTLSGAN
+2551 KSGDETLTLSGTN
-2564 SYTGGTTISGGTL
+2564 SYTDGTLISGGTLVATNLEALGTGDVTNNATLELNTGGTFDNAISGSGQVVKSGDDALTLSGSNTYTGGTTISGGTL
-2577 VASNVEALGSGDID
+2577 IATSVDALGSGDVTDNAVLELNTGGTFDNAISGSGQVVKSGDKTLTLSGSNTYTGGTTISGGTLIASNVEALGSGNID

-2611 HDNAITAIGAGSA
+2611 HDNATTAIGAGST

-2640 HLIDSN
+2640 HLTDSN

-2705 QVDFLTVDGRVNADD
+2705 QVDFLTVDGRVNAAD

-2765 DATLNPDSATYWDG
+2765 DATLNPDSATDWDG

-2829 ANAAFGGHNSTVN
+2829 ANAAFGGHNATVN
-2842 GHVNNQGSLYF
+2842 GHVNNLGSLYF

-2945 SDGDFR
+2945 SDGDFT

-2986 GEVTPPDDGGEV
+2986 GD
-2998 TPPDDGGEVTP
+2998 
-3009 PDDGGEVTPPDDGG
+3009 
-3023 EVTPPDDDGEVTPPD
+3023 VTPPD
-3038 DGGDITP
+3038 DGGDVIPPDDGGDVTP
-3045 PDDGGDI
+3045 PDDGGDVTPPDDGGDVTPPDDGGDVTPPDDGGDVTPPDDDGDI

-3099 ADGSIW
+3099 ADGSVW

-3283 WTTRLGVRVDGKLYK
+3283 WTTRLGMRVDGKLYK

>member
-122 DSSTG
+122 DSLTG
-127 ATSVHNQGTITGSNE
+127 ATSVHNQGTITGSSA
-142 DGTIMLQNG
+142 DGTILLQNG
-151 GSVINDARI
+151 GSVINDGRI
-160 ENNATYE
+160 ENSAIYVHNLDLGA
-167 HDPEDIPQEYAGVYM
+167 PEIDAAIYM

-192 SGVLEGVSGV
+192 NGVLKGVSGV
-202 IVQSGEAHITNG
+202 IVQSGEVHITNG
-214 GMINSD
+214 GTINSD
-220 GSWRSYGVEFRD
+220 GSWRSYGVELR
-232 GTYGTIVNTGTI
+232 GGAYGTIVNTGTI
-244 ITTASDGSGK
+244 ITTASDGSGE
-254 IEDAAIYVHTLNDMA
+254 IEDAAIYAHTFDDIA
-269 VSGSVSVDN
+269 AGDYVSVDN
-278 SGLMQSDFITVALYY
+278 SGLLQSDFIAVALYH
-293 GSHFEVVNR
+293 GAHFEVINR
-302 VGGVITA
+302 AGGVITA

-317 KSTAMELKV
+317 QSAAMELKA

-361 NTGSITTTGGGSGDA
+361 NTGSITTTGGGAGDA

-427 VAINGNGNTIS
+427 VAINGNGNTIT
-438 NQGKMTGVSDGLVL
+438 NQGKMTGVSDGLL
-452 SGNNNIVTTSG
+452 ISGNNNIVTTSG

-496 ISIAGGNNQVTTE
+496 ISIASGNNQVTTE
-509 SGSTIVAKDNGI
+509 SGSAIVAKDNGI

-535 ITATGSS
+535 ITAIGSN

-551 GTSGTITNTG
+551 GASGTITNTG

-637 TNGVTINGSGNTLTS
+637 TNGVTISGSGNTLTN
-652 QGKITGGTNAILI
+652 QGKITGGTNAVLI

-681 ISGSITDDN
+681 MSGSITDGN

-748 LNGAMTAKGA
+748 VNGAMTATGA

-767 IGNGGTLGAFNGDI
+767 IGNSGTLGAFNGDI

-796 YGSVISGSGNVIKQ
+796 YGSVISGSGNVVKQ

-949 ISGDFDGITINGNA
+949 ISGDFDDITINGNA

-991 YADRYNAAIDA
+991 YADRDNAAIDA

-1052 GGTTISDGTLVA
+1052 GGTTIS
-1064 TNVEALGTGN
+1064 
-1074 VTDNATLE
+1074 
-1082 LNTGGDF
+1082 
-1089 DNAISG
+1089 
-1095 SGQVVKSGD
+1095 
-1104 ETLTLSG
+1104 
-1111 SNTYTGGTIIS
+1111 
-1122 GGTLVATNVEAL
+1122 GGTLVATNVDAL

-1140 DNATLELNTGGD
+1140 DNATLEMNTGGT
-1152 FDNAIGGTGSVVK
+1152 FDNTISGSGQVVK

-1172 LSGANSYTG
+1172 LSGINSYTG

-1190 VASNVEALGS
+1190 VATNVDALGS
-1200 GDVTDNATLE
+1200 GDVTDDATLE
-1210 LNTGGDFA
+1210 MNTGGDFA

-1246 TTISGGTLVANN
+1246 TT
-1258 VEALGTGDVTNNA
+1258 
-1271 TLELN
+1271 
-1276 TGGDFDNAI
+1276 
-1285 SGSGQVVKSGD
+1285 
-1296 ETLTLSG
+1296 
-1303 ANSYTGGT
+1303 
-1311 TISGGTLVATNVE
+1311 
-1324 ALGTGD
+1324 
-1330 ITDNA
+1330 
-1335 TLELN
+1335 
-1340 AGGDFTNN
+1340 
-1348 IGGTGSVEKSGD
+1348 
-1360 KTLTL
+1360 
-1365 SGTNTYRGGT
+1365 
-1375 LISGGTLVASNVEAL
+1375 ISGGTLVASNVEAL

-1431 ANSYTGGTTISGGT
+1431 SNTYAGGTTINDGTLVANNVEALGTGDVIDNATLEMNTGGDFANAIGGTGSVVKSGDETLTLSGSNIYTGGTTISGGTLVATNVEALGSGDVTDNATLELNTGGTFDNVISGSGQVVKSGDDALTLSGNNSYTGGTLISDGTLVASNVEALGSGDVTNDAVLELNTGGDFDNAISGSGQVVKSGDETLTLSGANSYTGGTTISGGT
-1445 LVASNVEALGTGNV
+1445 LVASNVEALGSGDI

-1464 LELNTGGD
+1464 LELNTGGT

-1478 GSGQVVKSGDGAL
+1478 GSGQVVKSGDETL
-1491 TLSGANSYS
+1491 TLSGTNTYT
-1500 GATTISGGT
+1500 GGTTISGGT
-1509 LIAANVNALGTGA
+1509 LIATHVNALGTGA

-1530 LDASGQFTVT
+1530 LDASGQFAVT

-1702 ATLDPASAT
+1702 ATLDPASST

-1743 TLVATNVD
+1743 TLVATNVE

-1775 ISGSGQVVKSGD
+1775 
-1787 DVLTLSGANSYSGGT
+1787 TLA
-1802 LISDG
+1802 
-1807 TLVASNVDALGSGDV
+1807 
-1822 TNNATLEM
+1822 
-1830 NTGGD
+1830 
-1835 FINNIGG
+1835 
-1842 TGRVEKSGDDTLTLS
+1842 
-1857 GSNTYTGGTLISD
+1857 
-1870 GTLVA
+1870 
-1875 SNVEA
+1875 
-1880 LGTGDVTNNATLE
+1880 
-1893 LNTGGTFDNAISGS
+1893 
-1907 GQVVKSGDD
+1907 
-1916 VLTLSGA
+1916 
-1923 NSYSGGTLISG
+1923 
-1934 GTLVANNVEALGTGD
+1934 
-1949 VTDNATLEMNT
+1949 
-1960 GGDFINNIGGTG
+1960 
-1972 RVEKSGDDALTLS
+1972 
-1985 GSNTY
+1985 
-1990 TGGTTIN
+1990 
-1997 DGTLIATSVDALGS
+1997 
-2011 GDVTNNAVLELNTG
+2011 
-2025 GDFINNIGGTGRV
+2025 
-2038 EKSGDE
+2038 
-2044 TLTLSGSN
+2044 
-2052 TYTGGTL
+2052 
-2059 ISGGTL
+2059 
-2065 VATNVEALGTGD
+2065 
-2077 VTDNAVL
+2077 
-2084 ELNTGGDFI
+2084 
-2093 NNIGGT
+2093 
-2099 GRVEKS
+2099 
-2105 GDDTLTLSGSN
+2105 
-2116 SYTGG
+2116 
-2121 TLISSGT
+2121 
-2128 LVATNVDALGSGDV
+2128 
-2142 TDNAT
+2142 
-2147 LELNTGGDFTNNI
+2147 
-2160 SGSGQVV
+2160 
-2167 KSGDETLTLSGSNTY
+2167 
-2182 TGGTT
+2182 
-2187 INDGTL
+2187 
-2193 VATSVEALG
+2193 
-2202 SGDVTNDA
+2202 
-2210 VLALNTGGDFAN
+2210 
-2222 NIGGTGSVVK
+2222 
-2232 SGDETLTLSGTN
+2232 
-2244 SYTGGTTISGGTLV
+2244 
-2258 ATNVE
+2258 
-2263 ALGTGDV
+2263 
-2270 TNNATLE
+2270 
-2277 LNTGGDFTNNISG
+2277 
-2290 NGQVVKSGD
+2290 
-2299 DTLTFSG
+2299 
-2306 SNTYTGG
+2306 
-2313 TTINDGTLVATSVE
+2313 
-2327 ALGSGDV
+2327 
-2334 TNDAVLALNTGGDFA
+2334 
-2349 NNIGGTGSVVKSGD
+2349 
-2363 ETLTLSGS
+2363 
-2371 NTYTGSTLISSGT
+2371 
-2384 LVANDV
+2384 
-2390 NALGTGDVTDNA
+2390 
-2402 TLMLNTGG
+2402 
-2410 DFINNIGGT
+2410 
-2419 GRVEKSGD
+2419 
-2427 DTLTLSGSNSY
+2427 
-2438 TGGTLISSGTLVA
+2438 
-2451 TNVDALGSG
+2451 
-2460 DVTDNATLEL
+2460 
-2470 NTGGTFDN
+2470 
-2478 AISGSGQVVKSG
+2478 
-2490 DETLTLSGANSYT
+2490 
-2503 GGTLISSGTLVA
+2503 
-2515 NDVNALGTGD
+2515 
-2525 VTDNAVLELNTGG
+2525 LNTGG
-2538 DFDNAISGSGQVV
+2538 DFDNAISGSGNVV
-2551 KSGDETLTLSGAN
+2551 KSGADTLTLSGSN
-2564 SYTGGTTISGGTL
+2564 TYTGGTTISGGTL
-2577 VASNVEALGSGDID
+2577 VASNVEALGSGNID

-2640 HLIDSN
+2640 HLTDSN

-2652 ADHANLGGTL
+2652 ADRANLGGTL

-2685 TDSAINSD
+2685 SDSAIDSD

-2804 QEGALW
+2804 QEGVLW

-2829 ANAAFGGHNSTVN
+2829 ANAAFGGHNATVN

-2945 SDGDFR
+2945 SDGDFT

-2986 GEVTPPDDGGEV
+2986 GDVIPPDDGGDV
-2998 TPPDDGGEVTP
+2998 IPPDDGG
-3009 PDDGGEVTPPDDGG
+3009 D
-3023 EVTPPDDDGEVTPPD
+3023 VTPPD
-3038 DGGDITP
+3038 DGGDVTP
-3045 PDDGGDI
+3045 PDDGGDVTPPDDGGDVTPPDDGGDVTPPDDDGDI

-3283 WTTRLGVRVDGKLYK
+3283 WTTRLGMRVDGKLYK

>member
-142 DGTIMLQNG
+142 DGTILLQNG

-167 HDPEDIPQEYAGVYM
+167 HDPQDIPQEYAGVYM

-244 ITTASDGSGK
+244 ITTASDGSNK

-278 SGLMQSDFITVALYY
+278 SGLMQSDFITVALYH

-361 NTGSITTTGGGSGDA
+361 NTGSITTTGGGAGDA

-415 NQAGGAISANTA
+415 NQAGGVISANTA
-427 VAINGNGNTIS
+427 VAVNGNGNTIT
-438 NQGKMTGVSDGLVL
+438 NQGKMTGVSDGLL
-452 SGNNNIVTTSG
+452 ISGNNNIVTTSG

-481 ITAKSGSKITATSTG
+481 ITAKSGSKITTTSTG
-496 ISIAGGNNQVTTE
+496 ISIAGGNNQITTE
-509 SGSTIVAKDNGI
+509 SGSAIVAKDNGI

-535 ITATGSS
+535 ITATGSNM
-542 ISYGIQYNS
+542 SYGIQYNS
-551 GTSGTITNTG
+551 GASGTITNTG

-612 ITANTAVQLNGN
+612 ISANTAVQFHGN
-624 NNTLANAGAILGD
+624 NNKLANAGAILGD

-652 QGKITGGTNAILI
+652 QGKITGGINAILI

-781 VDNGTLTFNRSDAAA
+781 VDNGTLTFNRSDASA
-796 YGSVISGSGNVIKQ
+796 YGSVISGSGNVVKQ

-854 LDAANASDPFI
+854 LDAASASDPFI

-949 ISGDFDGITINGNA
+949 ISGDFDGITINGSA

-991 YADRYNAAIDA
+991 YADRDNAAIDA

-1052 GGTTISDGTLVA
+1052 GSTTISEGTLIA

-1082 LNTGGDF
+1082 MNTGGDF

-1111 SNTYTGGTIIS
+1111 ANSYTGGTTIS
-1122 GGTLVATNVEAL
+1122 GGTLVASNVEAL
-1134 GTGDVT
+1134 GTGDIT

-1172 LSGANSYTG
+1172 LSGTNTYRG

-1190 VASNVEALGS
+1190 VASNVNALGS

-1210 LNTGGDFA
+1210 MNTGGDFT

-1296 ETLTLSG
+1296 
-1303 ANSYTGGT
+1303 
-1311 TISGGTLVATNVE
+1311 
-1324 ALGTGD
+1324 
-1330 ITDNA
+1330 
-1335 TLELN
+1335 
-1340 AGGDFTNN
+1340 
-1348 IGGTGSVEKSGD
+1348 
-1360 KTLTL
+1360 KT
-1365 SGTNTYRGGT
+1365 
-1375 LISGGTLVASNVEAL
+1375 
-1390 GSGDVTDN
+1390 
-1398 ATLEMNTG
+1398 
-1406 GDFANN
+1406 
-1412 IGGTGSVVKSGDKT
+1412 
-1426 LTLSG
+1426 
-1431 ANSYTGGTTISGGT
+1431 
-1445 LVASNVEALGTGNV
+1445 
-1459 TDNAT
+1459 
-1464 LELNTGGD
+1464 
-1472 FDNAIS
+1472 
-1478 GSGQVVKSGDGAL
+1478 L

-1509 LIAANVNALGTGA
+1509 LIATHVNALGTGA

-1567 DSTLTINLNSNTVD
+1567 DSTLTINLDSNTTD

-1702 ATLDPASAT
+1702 ATLDPASST

-1787 DVLTLSGANSYSGGT
+1787 GALTLSGANSYSGGT

-1807 TLVASNVDALGSGDV
+1807 TLIAGRVDVLGSGDV
-1822 TNNATLEM
+1822 TDNATLEM
-1830 NTGGD
+1830 NTGGT
-1835 FINNIGG
+1835 FSNTISGSG
-1842 TGRVEKSGDDTLTLS
+1842 QVVKSGDKTLTLT
-1857 GSNTYTGGTLISD
+1857 GVNTYTGGTLISG
-1870 GTLVA
+1870 GTLVG

-1893 LNTGGTFDNAISGS
+1893 LNTSGDFDNAISGS
-1907 GQVVKSGDD
+1907 GKVEKSGDKT
-1916 VLTLSGA
+1916 LTLSGS
-1923 NSYSGGTLISG
+1923 NTYTGGTLISG
-1934 GTLVANNVEALGTGD
+1934 GTLVASNVEALGTGD
-1949 VTDNATLEMNT
+1949 VTDNATLALNAGGDFINNIGGTGRVEKSGDQTLTLSGSNTYTGGTLISSGTLVANDVNALGTGDVTDNATLALNT
-1960 GGDFINNIGGTG
+1960 GGDFTNNIGGTGRVEKSGDKTLTLSGSNTYTGGTLISGGTLVANDVNALGTGNVTDNAALMLNTGGDFTNNIGGTG

-1990 TGGTTIN
+1990 TGGT
-1997 DGTLIATSVDALGS
+1997 
-2011 GDVTNNAVLELNTG
+2011 
-2025 GDFINNIGGTGRV
+2025 
-2038 EKSGDE
+2038 
-2044 TLTLSGSN
+2044 
-2052 TYTGGTL
+2052 L
-2059 ISGGTL
+2059 ISG
-2065 VATNVEALGTGD
+2065 
-2077 VTDNAVL
+2077 
-2084 ELNTGGDFI
+2084 
-2093 NNIGGT
+2093 
-2099 GRVEKS
+2099 
-2105 GDDTLTLSGSN
+2105 
-2116 SYTGG
+2116 
-2121 TLISSGT
+2121 
-2128 LVATNVDALGSGDV
+2128 
-2142 TDNAT
+2142 
-2147 LELNTGGDFTNNI
+2147 
-2160 SGSGQVV
+2160 
-2167 KSGDETLTLSGSNTY
+2167 
-2182 TGGTT
+2182 
-2187 INDGTL
+2187 
-2193 VATSVEALG
+2193 
-2202 SGDVTNDA
+2202 
-2210 VLALNTGGDFAN
+2210 
-2222 NIGGTGSVVK
+2222 
-2232 SGDETLTLSGTN
+2232 
-2244 SYTGGTTISGGTLV
+2244 
-2258 ATNVE
+2258 
-2263 ALGTGDV
+2263 
-2270 TNNATLE
+2270 
-2277 LNTGGDFTNNISG
+2277 
-2290 NGQVVKSGD
+2290 
-2299 DTLTFSG
+2299 
-2306 SNTYTGG
+2306 
-2313 TTINDGTLVATSVE
+2313 
-2327 ALGSGDV
+2327 
-2334 TNDAVLALNTGGDFA
+2334 
-2349 NNIGGTGSVVKSGD
+2349 
-2363 ETLTLSGS
+2363 
-2371 NTYTGSTLISSGT
+2371 GT

-2390 NALGTGDVTDNA
+2390 NALGTGD
-2402 TLMLNTGG
+2402 
-2410 DFINNIGGT
+2410 I
-2419 GRVEKSGD
+2419 
-2427 DTLTLSGSNSY
+2427 
-2438 TGGTLISSGTLVA
+2438 
-2451 TNVDALGSG
+2451 
-2460 DVTDNATLEL
+2460 TDNATLEL
-2470 NTGGTFDN
+2470 NAVGDFNN
-2478 AISGSGQVVKSG
+2478 AISG
-2490 DETLTLSGANSYT
+2490 
-2503 GGTLISSGTLVA
+2503 
-2515 NDVNALGTGD
+2515 
-2525 VTDNAVLELNTGG
+2525 
-2538 DFDNAISGSGQVV
+2538 
-2551 KSGDETLTLSGAN
+2551 
-2564 SYTGGTTISGGTL
+2564 
-2577 VASNVEALGSGDID
+2577 
-2591 NYASLQLNA
+2591 
-2600 SGQFVTANLTT
+2600 
-2611 HDNAITAIGAGSA
+2611 
-2624 LRANTLTQE
+2624 
-2633 ANSTLAV
+2633 
-2640 HLIDSN
+2640 
-2646 SGAIVT
+2646 
-2652 ADHANLGGTL
+2652 
-2662 DITGIGNVAKSW
+2662 
-2674 TRDAYAYTLID
+2674 
-2685 TDSAINSD
+2685 
-2693 FAQFTVAGMDAK
+2693 
-2705 QVDFLTVDGRVNADD
+2705 
-2720 DTRYDVT
+2720 
-2727 ASLSWYADSD
+2727 
-2737 NAATDAHGT
+2737 
-2746 FTLSEQG
+2746 
-2753 HSFTLNTALTDV
+2753 
-2765 DATLNPDSATYWDG
+2765 
-2779 KSLIKRGAGTLILG
+2779 
-2793 AQNTYSGDTDV
+2793 
-2804 QEGALW
+2804 
-2810 LAETAT
+2810 
-2816 IGSAGSAQAVNIA
+2816 
-2829 ANAAFGGHNSTVN
+2829 
-2842 GHVNNQGSLYF
+2842 
-2853 VDTFTVNGDVVN
+2853 
-2865 SSAMIS
+2865 
-2871 GSDQPNNT
+2871 
-2879 LTIAGNYTGNDGH
+2879 
-2892 LYLNTQLGDD
+2892 
-2902 SSPTDKLI
+2902 
-2910 VTGDT
+2910 
-2915 AGSTTLHITNV
+2915 
-2926 NGLGAQT
+2926 
-2933 VNGIE
+2933 
-2938 VIEVGGQ
+2938 
-2945 SDGDFR
+2945 
-2951 LYKGHVDINA
+2951 
-2961 WTYTLKQDGG
+2961 
-2971 DWYLRSESDDVPDDG
+2971 
-2986 GEVTPPDDGGEV
+2986 
-2998 TPPDDGGEVTP
+2998 
-3009 PDDGGEVTPPDDGG
+3009 
-3023 EVTPPDDDGEVTPPD
+3023 
-3038 DGGDITP
+3038 
-3045 PDDGGDI
+3045 
-3052 TPPDGGDVT
+3052 
-3061 PVAPQYRAD
+3061 
-3070 IGVYLGN
+3070 
-3077 QWMARNLQM
+3077 
-3086 QTLYDREGSQYRS
+3086 
-3099 ADGSIW
+3099 
-3105 MRFKAG
+3105 
-3111 KAESQA
+3111 
-3117 VNGNVDI
+3117 
-3124 DSDYSQFQL
+3124 
-3133 GGDILTW
+3133 
-3140 SDGAQSV
+3140 
-3147 TVGLMGSYIN
+3147 
-3157 ASTDSTGNRG
+3157 
-3167 ADGSQF
+3167 
-3173 SANGSV
+3173 
-3179 DGYNL
+3179 
-3184 GLYAT
+3184 
-3189 WFADAQSHR
+3189 
-3198 GAYIDSWYQY
+3198 
-3208 GAYNNSVDNDGLSAS
+3208 
-3223 RYDSAAH
+3223 
-3230 AVSLETGYR
+3230 
-3239 YDIALSNRNT
+3239 
-3249 VSLTPQA
+3249 
-3256 QVTWQRYSA
+3256 
-3265 DTVIDD
+3265 
-3271 GGTRISGQNDDS
+3271 
-3283 WTTRLGVRVDGKLYK
+3283 
-3298 ESGRIQPFMEVNW
+3298 
-3311 LHASD
+3311 
-3316 NASATFGDTKVS
+3316 
-3328 QDLPNDRVEVK
+3328 
-3339 VGIQANV
+3339 
-3346 SERLSVYAQAA
+3346 
-3357 GQKGKNDY
+3357 
-3365 GDASFS
+3365 
-3371 LNMRYNW
+3371 

>member
-1 MNKTYNIIWN
+1 
-11 AARGM
+11 
-16 YIVTSELARSGSRAI
+16 
-31 VSVSASCAVTLLAM
+31 
-45 DAAPAV
+45 
-51 AEETRVSIPSQ
+51 
-62 TTTYTLSGATPFV
+62 
-75 VETGNTVATD
+75 
-85 TATSAAIVGDNSND
+85 
-99 WDLLIESGAV
+99 
-109 VGSSLTDSQAMNL
+109 
-122 DSSTG
+122 
-127 ATSVHNQGTITGSNE
+127 
-142 DGTIMLQNG
+142 
-151 GSVINDARI
+151 
-160 ENNATYE
+160 
-167 HDPEDIPQEYAGVYM
+167 
-182 LNGGSYVSSE
+182 
-192 SGVLEGVSGV
+192 
-202 IVQSGEAHITNG
+202 
-214 GMINSD
+214 
-220 GSWRSYGVEFRD
+220 
-232 GTYGTIVNTGTI
+232 
-244 ITTASDGSGK
+244 
-254 IEDAAIYVHTLNDMA
+254 
-269 VSGSVSVDN
+269 
-278 SGLMQSDFITVALYY
+278 
-293 GSHFEVVNR
+293 
-302 VGGVITA
+302 
-309 GNSSLVGI
+309 
-317 KSTAMELKV
+317 
-326 GVDNLVT
+326 
-333 NDGTI
+333 
-338 SAYGTANTYGIHYGE
+338 
-353 STSGGVIT
+353 
-361 NTGSITTTGGGSGDA
+361 
-376 SVYVHGNGDGTV
+376 
-388 VNNSGTMSSTVY
+388 
-400 GVYLDSARSKGHTLN
+400 
-415 NQAGGAISANTA
+415 
-427 VAINGNGNTIS
+427 
-438 NQGKMTGVSDGLVL
+438 
-452 SGNNNIVTTSG
+452 
-463 GEISG
+463 
-468 KNGIRVS
+468 
-475 KGSGNQ
+475 
-481 ITAKSGSKITATSTG
+481 
-496 ISIAGGNNQVTTE
+496 
-509 SGSTIVAKDNGI
+509 
-521 LINSGAN
+521 
-528 NVTNGGS
+528 
-535 ITATGSS
+535 
-542 ISYGIQYNS
+542 
-551 GTSGTITNTG
+551 
-561 TITTTGK
+561 
-568 GAGDASV
+568 
-575 YAHGG
+575 
-580 AVTINNSGTM
+580 
-590 DSSVFGVYVTT
+590 
-601 GHTLNNLAGGS
+601 
-612 ITANTAVQLNGN
+612 
-624 NNTLANAGAILGD
+624 
-637 TNGVTINGSGNTLTS
+637 
-652 QGKITGGTNAILI
+652 
-665 NSGSKNN
+665 
-672 TLTLNTGTE
+672 
-681 ISGSITDDN
+681 
-690 NSASANN
+690 
-697 NLILDGEGTLG
+697 
-708 SSISGLNSVTSSG
+708 
-721 DWTLSGATMNLS
+721 
-733 GTTNSALWVKSGTLI
+733 
-748 LNGAMTAKGA
+748 
-758 TVDSGTTLQ
+758 
-767 IGNGGTLGAFNGDI
+767 
-781 VDNGTLTFNRSDAAA
+781 
-796 YGSVISGSGNVIKQ
+796 
-810 GGGELTLSNNNSYS
+810 
-824 GGTTIAEGTLTATAG
+824 
-839 GALGSG
+839 
-845 NIDNRAYLK
+845 
-854 LDAANASDPFI
+854 
-865 VADLTTHSGATVE
+865 
-878 IGAGSTL
+878 
-885 QANTLTQ
+885 
-892 QDGSTLTA
+892 
-900 DLTATSGPAI
+900 
-910 RAKNVNLDGTLNVA
+910 
-924 SPASQ
+924 
-929 EPIRSTDDLIS
+929 
-940 LALIESDNA
+940 
-949 ISGDFDGITINGNA
+949 
-963 MNPDAFIT
+963 
-971 VVGQKNVNDTH
+971 
-982 YDLVETLTW
+982 
-991 YADRYNAAIDA
+991 
-1002 HGTFNLADADDSFT
+1002 
-1016 VNTVLENVDAN
+1016 
-1027 SGWNGQ
+1027 
-1033 SLTKTGA
+1033 
-1040 GTLILN
+1040 
-1046 AENTYT
+1046 
-1052 GGTTISDGTLVA
+1052 
-1064 TNVEALGTGN
+1064 
-1074 VTDNATLE
+1074 
-1082 LNTGGDF
+1082 
-1089 DNAISG
+1089 
-1095 SGQVVKSGD
+1095 
-1104 ETLTLSG
+1104 
-1111 SNTYTGGTIIS
+1111 
-1122 GGTLVATNVEAL
+1122 
-1134 GTGDVT
+1134 
-1140 DNATLELNTGGD
+1140 
-1152 FDNAIGGTGSVVK
+1152 
-1165 SGDKTLT
+1165 
-1172 LSGANSYTG
+1172 
-1181 GTTISGGTL
+1181 
-1190 VASNVEALGS
+1190 
-1200 GDVTDNATLE
+1200 
-1210 LNTGGDFA
+1210 
-1218 NNIGGT
+1218 
-1224 GSVVKSGD
+1224 
-1232 KTLTLSGTNSYTGG
+1232 
-1246 TTISGGTLVANN
+1246 
-1258 VEALGTGDVTNNA
+1258 
-1271 TLELN
+1271 
-1276 TGGDFDNAI
+1276 
-1285 SGSGQVVKSGD
+1285 
-1296 ETLTLSG
+1296 LSG

-1324 ALGTGD
+1324 ALG
-1330 ITDNA
+1330 
-1335 TLELN
+1335 
-1340 AGGDFTNN
+1340 
-1348 IGGTGSVEKSGD
+1348 
-1360 KTLTL
+1360 
-1365 SGTNTYRGGT
+1365 
-1375 LISGGTLVASNVEAL
+1375 
-1390 GSGDVTDN
+1390 SGDVTDN
-1398 ATLEMNTG
+1398 ATLE
-1406 GDFANN
+1406 
-1412 IGGTGSVVKSGDKT
+1412 
-1426 LTLSG
+1426 
-1431 ANSYTGGTTISGGT
+1431 
-1445 LVASNVEALGTGNV
+1445 
-1459 TDNAT
+1459 
-1464 LELNTGGD
+1464 LNTDGD

-1478 GSGQVVKSGDGAL
+1478 GSGQVVKSGDKTL

-1702 ATLDPASAT
+1702 ATLDPANAT

-1787 DVLTLSGANSYSGGT
+1787 GALTLSGSNTYTGGT
-1802 LISDG
+1802 LISGG
-1807 TLVASNVDALGSGDV
+1807 TLVASNVEALGTGDV
-1822 TNNATLEM
+1822 TDNATLALNAGGDFTNNIGGTGRVEKSGDKTLTLSGSNTYTGGTLISGGTLVANDVNALGTGDVTDNATLAL

-1842 TGRVEKSGDDTLTLS
+1842 TGRVE
-1857 GSNTYTGGTLISD
+1857 
-1870 GTLVA
+1870 
-1875 SNVEA
+1875 
-1880 LGTGDVTNNATLE
+1880 
-1893 LNTGGTFDNAISGS
+1893 
-1907 GQVVKSGDD
+1907 KSGDD

-1934 GTLVANNVEALGTGD
+1934 GTLVASNVEALGT
-1949 VTDNATLEMNT
+1949 
-1960 GGDFINNIGGTG
+1960 
-1972 RVEKSGDDALTLS
+1972 
-1985 GSNTY
+1985 
-1990 TGGTTIN
+1990 
-1997 DGTLIATSVDALGS
+1997 
-2011 GDVTNNAVLELNTG
+2011 
-2025 GDFINNIGGTGRV
+2025 
-2038 EKSGDE
+2038 
-2044 TLTLSGSN
+2044 
-2052 TYTGGTL
+2052 
-2059 ISGGTL
+2059 
-2065 VATNVEALGTGD
+2065 
-2077 VTDNAVL
+2077 
-2084 ELNTGGDFI
+2084 
-2093 NNIGGT
+2093 
-2099 GRVEKS
+2099 
-2105 GDDTLTLSGSN
+2105 
-2116 SYTGG
+2116 
-2121 TLISSGT
+2121 
-2128 LVATNVDALGSGDV
+2128 GDV

-2160 SGSGQVV
+2160 GGTGRVE
-2167 KSGDETLTLSGSNTY
+2167 KSGDGTLTLSGSNTY
-2182 TGGTT
+2182 TGGT
-2187 INDGTL
+2187 
-2193 VATSVEALG
+2193 
-2202 SGDVTNDA
+2202 
-2210 VLALNTGGDFAN
+2210 
-2222 NIGGTGSVVK
+2222 
-2232 SGDETLTLSGTN
+2232 
-2244 SYTGGTTISGGTLV
+2244 
-2258 ATNVE
+2258 
-2263 ALGTGDV
+2263 
-2270 TNNATLE
+2270 
-2277 LNTGGDFTNNISG
+2277 
-2290 NGQVVKSGD
+2290 
-2299 DTLTFSG
+2299 
-2306 SNTYTGG
+2306 
-2313 TTINDGTLVATSVE
+2313 
-2327 ALGSGDV
+2327 
-2334 TNDAVLALNTGGDFA
+2334 
-2349 NNIGGTGSVVKSGD
+2349 
-2363 ETLTLSGS
+2363 
-2371 NTYTGSTLISSGT
+2371 LIS
-2384 LVANDV
+2384 D
-2390 NALGTGDVTDNA
+2390 
-2402 TLMLNTGG
+2402 
-2410 DFINNIGGT
+2410 
-2419 GRVEKSGD
+2419 
-2427 DTLTLSGSNSY
+2427 
-2438 TGGTLISSGTLVA
+2438 
-2451 TNVDALGSG
+2451 
-2460 DVTDNATLEL
+2460 
-2470 NTGGTFDN
+2470 
-2478 AISGSGQVVKSG
+2478 
-2490 DETLTLSGANSYT
+2490 
-2503 GGTLISSGTLVA
+2503 
-2515 NDVNALGTGD
+2515 
-2525 VTDNAVLELNTGG
+2525 
-2538 DFDNAISGSGQVV
+2538 
-2551 KSGDETLTLSGAN
+2551 
-2564 SYTGGTTISGGTL
+2564 GTL

-2611 HDNAITAIGAGSA
+2611 HDNATTAIGAGSA

-2640 HLIDSN
+2640 HLTDSN

-2652 ADHANLGGTL
+2652 ADRANLGGTL

-2685 TDSAINSD
+2685 TDSAIDSD

-2804 QEGALW
+2804 QEGTLW

-2829 ANAAFGGHNSTVN
+2829 ANAAFGGHNATVN
-2842 GHVNNQGSLYF
+2842 GHVNNLGSLYF

-2945 SDGDFR
+2945 SDGDFT

-2986 GEVTPPDDGGEV
+2986 GEVTPPDDGGDVTPPDDGGDV

-3009 PDDGGEVTPPDDGG
+3009 PDDGGD
-3023 EVTPPDDDGEVTPPD
+3023 VTPPD
-3038 DGGDITP
+3038 DGGDVTPPDDGGDVTP

-3086 QTLYDREGSQYRS
+3086 QTLYDREGCQYRS
-3099 ADGSIW
+3099 ADGSVW

>member
-1 MNKTYNIIWN
+1 QVVK
-11 AARGM
+11 
-16 YIVTSELARSGSRAI
+16 SGDEM
-31 VSVSASCAVTLLAM
+31 L
-45 DAAPAV
+45 
-51 AEETRVSIPSQ
+51 
-62 TTTYTLSGATPFV
+62 TLSGA
-75 VETGNTVATD
+75 
-85 TATSAAIVGDNSND
+85 NS
-99 WDLLIESGAV
+99 
-109 VGSSLTDSQAMNL
+109 
-122 DSSTG
+122 
-127 ATSVHNQGTITGSNE
+127 
-142 DGTIMLQNG
+142 
-151 GSVINDARI
+151 
-160 ENNATYE
+160 
-167 HDPEDIPQEYAGVYM
+167 
-182 LNGGSYVSSE
+182 
-192 SGVLEGVSGV
+192 
-202 IVQSGEAHITNG
+202 
-214 GMINSD
+214 
-220 GSWRSYGVEFRD
+220 
-232 GTYGTIVNTGTI
+232 
-244 ITTASDGSGK
+244 
-254 IEDAAIYVHTLNDMA
+254 
-269 VSGSVSVDN
+269 
-278 SGLMQSDFITVALYY
+278 
-293 GSHFEVVNR
+293 
-302 VGGVITA
+302 
-309 GNSSLVGI
+309 
-317 KSTAMELKV
+317 
-326 GVDNLVT
+326 
-333 NDGTI
+333 
-338 SAYGTANTYGIHYGE
+338 
-353 STSGGVIT
+353 
-361 NTGSITTTGGGSGDA
+361 
-376 SVYVHGNGDGTV
+376 
-388 VNNSGTMSSTVY
+388 
-400 GVYLDSARSKGHTLN
+400 
-415 NQAGGAISANTA
+415 
-427 VAINGNGNTIS
+427 
-438 NQGKMTGVSDGLVL
+438 
-452 SGNNNIVTTSG
+452 
-463 GEISG
+463 
-468 KNGIRVS
+468 
-475 KGSGNQ
+475 
-481 ITAKSGSKITATSTG
+481 
-496 ISIAGGNNQVTTE
+496 
-509 SGSTIVAKDNGI
+509 
-521 LINSGAN
+521 
-528 NVTNGGS
+528 
-535 ITATGSS
+535 
-542 ISYGIQYNS
+542 
-551 GTSGTITNTG
+551 
-561 TITTTGK
+561 
-568 GAGDASV
+568 
-575 YAHGG
+575 
-580 AVTINNSGTM
+580 
-590 DSSVFGVYVTT
+590 
-601 GHTLNNLAGGS
+601 
-612 ITANTAVQLNGN
+612 
-624 NNTLANAGAILGD
+624 
-637 TNGVTINGSGNTLTS
+637 
-652 QGKITGGTNAILI
+652 
-665 NSGSKNN
+665 
-672 TLTLNTGTE
+672 
-681 ISGSITDDN
+681 
-690 NSASANN
+690 
-697 NLILDGEGTLG
+697 
-708 SSISGLNSVTSSG
+708 
-721 DWTLSGATMNLS
+721 
-733 GTTNSALWVKSGTLI
+733 
-748 LNGAMTAKGA
+748 
-758 TVDSGTTLQ
+758 
-767 IGNGGTLGAFNGDI
+767 
-781 VDNGTLTFNRSDAAA
+781 
-796 YGSVISGSGNVIKQ
+796 
-810 GGGELTLSNNNSYS
+810 
-824 GGTTIAEGTLTATAG
+824 
-839 GALGSG
+839 
-845 NIDNRAYLK
+845 
-854 LDAANASDPFI
+854 
-865 VADLTTHSGATVE
+865 
-878 IGAGSTL
+878 
-885 QANTLTQ
+885 
-892 QDGSTLTA
+892 
-900 DLTATSGPAI
+900 
-910 RAKNVNLDGTLNVA
+910 
-924 SPASQ
+924 
-929 EPIRSTDDLIS
+929 
-940 LALIESDNA
+940 
-949 ISGDFDGITINGNA
+949 
-963 MNPDAFIT
+963 
-971 VVGQKNVNDTH
+971 
-982 YDLVETLTW
+982 
-991 YADRYNAAIDA
+991 
-1002 HGTFNLADADDSFT
+1002 
-1016 VNTVLENVDAN
+1016 
-1027 SGWNGQ
+1027 
-1033 SLTKTGA
+1033 
-1040 GTLILN
+1040 
-1046 AENTYT
+1046 YT
-1052 GGTTISDGTLVA
+1052 GGTTISGGTLVVS
-1064 TNVEALGTGN
+1064 NVEALG
-1074 VTDNATLE
+1074 
-1082 LNTGGDF
+1082 
-1089 DNAISG
+1089 S
-1095 SGQVVKSGD
+1095 
-1104 ETLTLSG
+1104 
-1111 SNTYTGGTIIS
+1111 
-1122 GGTLVATNVEAL
+1122 
-1134 GTGDVT
+1134 GDVT
-1140 DNATLELNTGGD
+1140 DNATLELNTGGT
-1152 FDNAIGGTGSVVK
+1152 FDNVISGSGQVVK
-1165 SGDKTLT
+1165 SGDEMLT

-1210 LNTGGDFA
+1210 LNTGGDFDNA
-1218 NNIGGT
+1218 IS
-1224 GSVVKSGD
+1224 GSGQVVKSGD
-1232 KTLTLSGTNSYTGG
+1232 DALTLSGNNSYTGG
-1246 TTISGGTLVANN
+1246 TLISDGTLVASN
-1258 VEALGTGDVTNNA
+1258 VEALGSGDVTNDA
-1271 TLELN
+1271 VLELN

-1285 SGSGQVVKSGD
+1285 SGSGQ
-1296 ETLTLSG
+1296 
-1303 ANSYTGGT
+1303 
-1311 TISGGTLVATNVE
+1311 
-1324 ALGTGD
+1324 
-1330 ITDNA
+1330 
-1335 TLELN
+1335 
-1340 AGGDFTNN
+1340 
-1348 IGGTGSVEKSGD
+1348 
-1360 KTLTL
+1360 
-1365 SGTNTYRGGT
+1365 
-1375 LISGGTLVASNVEAL
+1375 
-1390 GSGDVTDN
+1390 
-1398 ATLEMNTG
+1398 
-1406 GDFANN
+1406 
-1412 IGGTGSVVKSGDKT
+1412 VVKSGDKT

-1445 LVASNVEALGTGNV
+1445 LVASNVEALGSGDI

-1478 GSGQVVKSGDGAL
+1478 GSGQVVKSGDETL
-1491 TLSGANSYS
+1491 TLSGTNTYT
-1500 GATTISGGT
+1500 GGTTISGGT
-1509 LIAANVNALGTGA
+1509 LIATHVNALGTGA

-1530 LDASGQFTVT
+1530 LDASGQFAVT

-1567 DSTLTINLNSNTVD
+1567 DSTLTINLNSNTAD

-1702 ATLDPASAT
+1702 ATLDPDSAT

-1733 YTGGTTISGG
+1733 YTVGTTISGG

-1787 DVLTLSGANSYSGGT
+1787 KMLTLSGTNSYSGGT
-1802 LISDG
+1802 LISGG
-1807 TLVASNVDALGSGDV
+1807 TLVATNVDALGSGDV
-1822 TNNATLEM
+1822 T
-1830 NTGGD
+1830 
-1835 FINNIGG
+1835 
-1842 TGRVEKSGDDTLTLS
+1842 DD
-1857 GSNTYTGGTLISD
+1857 
-1870 GTLVA
+1870 
-1875 SNVEA
+1875 
-1880 LGTGDVTNNATLE
+1880 ATLE

-1916 VLTLSGA
+1916 T
-1923 NSYSGGTLISG
+1923 
-1934 GTLVANNVEALGTGD
+1934 
-1949 VTDNATLEMNT
+1949 
-1960 GGDFINNIGGTG
+1960 
-1972 RVEKSGDDALTLS
+1972 LTLS

-1990 TGGTTIN
+1990 TGGTIISG
-1997 DGTLIATSVDALGS
+1997 GTLVASNVEALGT
-2011 GDVTNNAVLELNTG
+2011 GDVTNDAVLELNTG
-2025 GDFINNIGGTGRV
+2025 GDFDNAISGSGQV
-2038 EKSGDE
+2038 VKSGDE

-2065 VATNVEALGTGD
+2065 VASNVEALGSGDVTNDAVLELNTGGDFTNAISGSGQVVKSGDETLTLSGANSYTGGTLISGGTLIASNVEALGTGD

-2084 ELNTGGDFI
+2084 ELNTGGDF
-2093 NNIGGT
+2093 
-2099 GRVEKS
+2099 
-2105 GDDTLTLSGSN
+2105 
-2116 SYTGG
+2116 
-2121 TLISSGT
+2121 
-2128 LVATNVDALGSGDV
+2128 
-2142 TDNAT
+2142 
-2147 LELNTGGDFTNNI
+2147 
-2160 SGSGQVV
+2160 
-2167 KSGDETLTLSGSNTY
+2167 
-2182 TGGTT
+2182 
-2187 INDGTL
+2187 
-2193 VATSVEALG
+2193 
-2202 SGDVTNDA
+2202 
-2210 VLALNTGGDFAN
+2210 
-2222 NIGGTGSVVK
+2222 
-2232 SGDETLTLSGTN
+2232 
-2244 SYTGGTTISGGTLV
+2244 
-2258 ATNVE
+2258 
-2263 ALGTGDV
+2263 
-2270 TNNATLE
+2270 
-2277 LNTGGDFTNNISG
+2277 
-2290 NGQVVKSGD
+2290 
-2299 DTLTFSG
+2299 
-2306 SNTYTGG
+2306 
-2313 TTINDGTLVATSVE
+2313 
-2327 ALGSGDV
+2327 
-2334 TNDAVLALNTGGDFA
+2334 
-2349 NNIGGTGSVVKSGD
+2349 
-2363 ETLTLSGS
+2363 
-2371 NTYTGSTLISSGT
+2371 
-2384 LVANDV
+2384 
-2390 NALGTGDVTDNA
+2390 
-2402 TLMLNTGG
+2402 
-2410 DFINNIGGT
+2410 
-2419 GRVEKSGD
+2419 
-2427 DTLTLSGSNSY
+2427 
-2438 TGGTLISSGTLVA
+2438 
-2451 TNVDALGSG
+2451 
-2460 DVTDNATLEL
+2460 
-2470 NTGGTFDN
+2470 DN
-2478 AISGSGQVVKSG
+2478 AISGSGQVEKSG

-2538 DFDNAISGSGQVV
+2538 TFDNAISGSGQVVKSGDETLTLSGSNTYTGGTTINDGTLIATSVDALGSGDVTDNAVLELNTGGDFDNAISGSGQVV
-2551 KSGDETLTLSGAN
+2551 KSGDETLTLSGTN
-2564 SYTGGTTISGGTL
+2564 SYTDGTLISGGTLVATNLEALGTGDVTNNATLELNTGGTFDNAISGSGQVVKSGDDALTLSGSNTYTGGTTISGGTL
-2577 VASNVEALGSGDID
+2577 IATSVDALGSGDVTDNAVLELNTGGTFDNAISGSGQVVKSGDKTLTLSGSNTYTGGTTISGGTLIASNVEALGSGNID

-2611 HDNAITAIGAGSA
+2611 HDNATTAIGAGST

-2640 HLIDSN
+2640 HLTDSN

-2705 QVDFLTVDGRVNADD
+2705 QVDFLTVDGRVNAAD

-2765 DATLNPDSATYWDG
+2765 DATLNPDSATDWDG

-2829 ANAAFGGHNSTVN
+2829 ANAAFGGHNATVN
-2842 GHVNNQGSLYF
+2842 GHVNNLGSLYF

-2945 SDGDFR
+2945 SDGDFT

-2986 GEVTPPDDGGEV
+2986 GD
-2998 TPPDDGGEVTP
+2998 
-3009 PDDGGEVTPPDDGG
+3009 
-3023 EVTPPDDDGEVTPPD
+3023 VTPPD
-3038 DGGDITP
+3038 DGGDVIPPDDGGDVTP
-3045 PDDGGDI
+3045 PDDGGDVTPPDDGGDVTPPDDGGDVTPPDDGGDVTPPDDDGDI

-3099 ADGSIW
+3099 ADGSVW

-3283 WTTRLGVRVDGKLYK
+3283 WTTRLGMRVDGKLYK

>member
-142 DGTIMLQNG
+142 DGAIMLQNG

-160 ENNATYE
+160 ENSATYE

-214 GMINSD
+214 GMISSD

-244 ITTASDGSGK
+244 ITTASDGSNK

-278 SGLMQSDFITVALYY
+278 SGLMQSDFITVALYH

-361 NTGSITTTGGGSGDA
+361 NTGSITTTGGGAGDA

-415 NQAGGAISANTA
+415 NQAGSAISANTA

-438 NQGKMTGVSDGLVL
+438 NQGKMTGVSDGLL
-452 SGNNNIVTTSG
+452 ISGNNNIVTTSG

-481 ITAKSGSKITATSTG
+481 ITAKSGSKITTTSTG
-496 ISIAGGNNQVTTE
+496 ISIAGGNNQITTE
-509 SGSTIVAKDNGI
+509 SGSAIVAKDNGI

-535 ITATGSS
+535 ITATGSNM
-542 ISYGIQYNS
+542 SYGIQYNS
-551 GTSGTITNTG
+551 GASGTITNTG

-612 ITANTAVQLNGN
+612 ISANTAVQFHGN
-624 NNTLANAGAILGD
+624 NNKLANAGAILGD

-652 QGKITGGTNAILI
+652 QGKITGGINAILI

-796 YGSVISGSGNVIKQ
+796 YGSVISGSGNVVKQ

-854 LDAANASDPFI
+854 LDAASASDPFI

-949 ISGDFDGITINGNA
+949 ISGDFDDITINGNA

-991 YADRYNAAIDA
+991 YADRDNAAIDA

-1052 GGTTISDGTLVA
+1052 GSTTISEGTLIA

-1074 VTDNATLE
+1074 VTDNATLEMNTGGDFDNAISGSGQVVKSGDETLTLSGANSYTGGTTISGGTLVASNVEALGTGDITDNATLELNAGGDFANNIGGTGSVVKSGDKTLTLSGSNTYTGGTTISGGTLVASNVEALGSGDVTDNATLEMNTGGDFANNIGGTGSVVKSGDETLTLSGANSYTGGTTISGGTLVASNVEALGTGDVTDNATLE

-1104 ETLTLSG
+1104 KTLTLSG
-1111 SNTYTGGTIIS
+1111 INSYTGGTTIS
-1122 GGTLVATNVEAL
+1122 GGTLVASNVDAL
-1134 GTGDVT
+1134 GSGDVT

-1296 ETLTLSG
+1296 
-1303 ANSYTGGT
+1303 
-1311 TISGGTLVATNVE
+1311 
-1324 ALGTGD
+1324 
-1330 ITDNA
+1330 
-1335 TLELN
+1335 
-1340 AGGDFTNN
+1340 
-1348 IGGTGSVEKSGD
+1348 
-1360 KTLTL
+1360 KT
-1365 SGTNTYRGGT
+1365 
-1375 LISGGTLVASNVEAL
+1375 
-1390 GSGDVTDN
+1390 
-1398 ATLEMNTG
+1398 
-1406 GDFANN
+1406 
-1412 IGGTGSVVKSGDKT
+1412 
-1426 LTLSG
+1426 
-1431 ANSYTGGTTISGGT
+1431 
-1445 LVASNVEALGTGNV
+1445 
-1459 TDNAT
+1459 
-1464 LELNTGGD
+1464 
-1472 FDNAIS
+1472 
-1478 GSGQVVKSGDGAL
+1478 L

-1509 LIAANVNALGTGA
+1509 LIATHVNALGTGA

-1567 DSTLTINLNSNTVD
+1567 DSTLTINLDSNTAD

-1807 TLVASNVDALGSGDV
+1807 TLVASNV
-1822 TNNATLEM
+1822 
-1830 NTGGD
+1830 
-1835 FINNIGG
+1835 
-1842 TGRVEKSGDDTLTLS
+1842 
-1857 GSNTYTGGTLISD
+1857 
-1870 GTLVA
+1870 
-1875 SNVEA
+1875 
-1880 LGTGDVTNNATLE
+1880 
-1893 LNTGGTFDNAISGS
+1893 
-1907 GQVVKSGDD
+1907 
-1916 VLTLSGA
+1916 
-1923 NSYSGGTLISG
+1923 
-1934 GTLVANNVEALGTGD
+1934 EALGTGD
-1949 VTDNATLEMNT
+1949 VTDDAT
-1960 GGDFINNIGGTG
+1960 
-1972 RVEKSGDDALTLS
+1972 
-1985 GSNTY
+1985 
-1990 TGGTTIN
+1990 
-1997 DGTLIATSVDALGS
+1997 
-2011 GDVTNNAVLELNTG
+2011 
-2025 GDFINNIGGTGRV
+2025 
-2038 EKSGDE
+2038 
-2044 TLTLSGSN
+2044 
-2052 TYTGGTL
+2052 
-2059 ISGGTL
+2059 
-2065 VATNVEALGTGD
+2065 
-2077 VTDNAVL
+2077 L

-2105 GDDTLTLSGSN
+2105 GDD
-2116 SYTGG
+2116 
-2121 TLISSGT
+2121 
-2128 LVATNVDALGSGDV
+2128 
-2142 TDNAT
+2142 
-2147 LELNTGGDFTNNI
+2147 
-2160 SGSGQVV
+2160 
-2167 KSGDETLTLSGSNTY
+2167 KLTLSGSNTY
-2182 TGGTT
+2182 TGG
-2187 INDGTL
+2187 
-2193 VATSVEALG
+2193 
-2202 SGDVTNDA
+2202 
-2210 VLALNTGGDFAN
+2210 
-2222 NIGGTGSVVK
+2222 
-2232 SGDETLTLSGTN
+2232 
-2244 SYTGGTTISGGTLV
+2244 
-2258 ATNVE
+2258 
-2263 ALGTGDV
+2263 
-2270 TNNATLE
+2270 
-2277 LNTGGDFTNNISG
+2277 
-2290 NGQVVKSGD
+2290 
-2299 DTLTFSG
+2299 
-2306 SNTYTGG
+2306 
-2313 TTINDGTLVATSVE
+2313 
-2327 ALGSGDV
+2327 
-2334 TNDAVLALNTGGDFA
+2334 
-2349 NNIGGTGSVVKSGD
+2349 
-2363 ETLTLSGS
+2363 
-2371 NTYTGSTLISSGT
+2371 TLISSGT

-2410 DFINNIGGT
+2410 DFTNNIGGT

-2427 DTLTLSGSNSY
+2427 DALTLSGSNTYTGGTLISGGTLVANDVNALGTGDITDNATLALNAVGDFDNAISGSGKVEKSGDDALTLSGSNTYTGGTLISSGTLVASNVEALGTGDVTDNATLELNTSGTFDNAISGSGQVVKSGDKMLTLSGANSYSGGTLISDGTLVASNVESLGTGDVTNNATLELNTGGDFTNNISGSGQVVKSGDDALALSGANSY

-2490 DETLTLSGANSYT
+2490 DKTLTLSGSNTYT
-2503 GGTLISSGTLVA
+2503 GGTLIS
-2515 NDVNALGTGD
+2515 D
-2525 VTDNAVLELNTGG
+2525 
-2538 DFDNAISGSGQVV
+2538 
-2551 KSGDETLTLSGAN
+2551 
-2564 SYTGGTTISGGTL
+2564 GTL
-2577 VASNVEALGSGDID
+2577 VASNVEALG
-2591 NYASLQLNA
+2591 
-2600 SGQFVTANLTT
+2600 T
-2611 HDNAITAIGAGSA
+2611 
-2624 LRANTLTQE
+2624 
-2633 ANSTLAV
+2633 
-2640 HLIDSN
+2640 
-2646 SGAIVT
+2646 
-2652 ADHANLGGTL
+2652 
-2662 DITGIGNVAKSW
+2662 
-2674 TRDAYAYTLID
+2674 
-2685 TDSAINSD
+2685 
-2693 FAQFTVAGMDAK
+2693 
-2705 QVDFLTVDGRVNADD
+2705 
-2720 DTRYDVT
+2720 
-2727 ASLSWYADSD
+2727 
-2737 NAATDAHGT
+2737 
-2746 FTLSEQG
+2746 
-2753 HSFTLNTALTDV
+2753 
-2765 DATLNPDSATYWDG
+2765 
-2779 KSLIKRGAGTLILG
+2779 
-2793 AQNTYSGDTDV
+2793 
-2804 QEGALW
+2804 
-2810 LAETAT
+2810 
-2816 IGSAGSAQAVNIA
+2816 
-2829 ANAAFGGHNSTVN
+2829 
-2842 GHVNNQGSLYF
+2842 
-2853 VDTFTVNGDVVN
+2853 
-2865 SSAMIS
+2865 
-2871 GSDQPNNT
+2871 
-2879 LTIAGNYTGNDGH
+2879 
-2892 LYLNTQLGDD
+2892 
-2902 SSPTDKLI
+2902 
-2910 VTGDT
+2910 
-2915 AGSTTLHITNV
+2915 
-2926 NGLGAQT
+2926 
-2933 VNGIE
+2933 
-2938 VIEVGGQ
+2938 
-2945 SDGDFR
+2945 
-2951 LYKGHVDINA
+2951 
-2961 WTYTLKQDGG
+2961 
-2971 DWYLRSESDDVPDDG
+2971 
-2986 GEVTPPDDGGEV
+2986 
-2998 TPPDDGGEVTP
+2998 
-3009 PDDGGEVTPPDDGG
+3009 
-3023 EVTPPDDDGEVTPPD
+3023 
-3038 DGGDITP
+3038 
-3045 PDDGGDI
+3045 
-3052 TPPDGGDVT
+3052 GDVT
-3061 PVAPQYRAD
+3061 
-3070 IGVYLGN
+3070 
-3077 QWMARNLQM
+3077 
-3086 QTLYDREGSQYRS
+3086 
-3099 ADGSIW
+3099 
-3105 MRFKAG
+3105 
-3111 KAESQA
+3111 
-3117 VNGNVDI
+3117 
-3124 DSDYSQFQL
+3124 
-3133 GGDILTW
+3133 
-3140 SDGAQSV
+3140 
-3147 TVGLMGSYIN
+3147 
-3157 ASTDSTGNRG
+3157 
-3167 ADGSQF
+3167 
-3173 SANGSV
+3173 
-3179 DGYNL
+3179 
-3184 GLYAT
+3184 
-3189 WFADAQSHR
+3189 
-3198 GAYIDSWYQY
+3198 
-3208 GAYNNSVDNDGLSAS
+3208 
-3223 RYDSAAH
+3223 
-3230 AVSLETGYR
+3230 
-3239 YDIALSNRNT
+3239 
-3249 VSLTPQA
+3249 
-3256 QVTWQRYSA
+3256 
-3265 DTVIDD
+3265 
-3271 GGTRISGQNDDS
+3271 
-3283 WTTRLGVRVDGKLYK
+3283 
-3298 ESGRIQPFMEVNW
+3298 
-3311 LHASD
+3311 D
-3316 NASATFGDTKVS
+3316 NATLELNTSGTFD
-3328 QDLPNDRVEVK
+3328 
-3339 VGIQANV
+3339 NV
-3346 SERLSVYAQAA
+3346 
-3357 GQKGKNDY
+3357 
-3365 GDASFS
+3365 
-3371 LNMRYNW
+3371 

>member
-75 VETGNTVATD
+75 VEAGNTIATD
-85 TATSAAIVGDNSND
+85 TAASAAIVGDNSND

-109 VGSSLTDSQAMNL
+109 VGSSLIDSQAMNL
-122 DSSTG
+122 DSLTG
-127 ATSVHNQGTITGSNE
+127 ATSVHNQGTITGSSA
-142 DGTIMLQNG
+142 DGTILLQNG
-151 GSVINDARI
+151 GSVINDGRI
-160 ENNATYE
+160 ENSAIYVHNLDLGA
-167 HDPEDIPQEYAGVYM
+167 PEIDAAIYM

-192 SGVLEGVSGV
+192 NGVLKGVSGV
-202 IVQSGEAHITNG
+202 IVQSGEVHITNG
-214 GMINSD
+214 GTINSD
-220 GSWRSYGVEFRD
+220 GSWRSYGVELR
-232 GTYGTIVNTGTI
+232 GGAYGTIVNTGTI
-244 ITTASDGSGK
+244 ITTASDGSGE
-254 IEDAAIYVHTLNDMA
+254 IEDAAIYAHTFDDIA
-269 VSGSVSVDN
+269 AGDYVSVDN
-278 SGLMQSDFITVALYY
+278 SGLLQSDFIAVALYH
-293 GSHFEVVNR
+293 GAHFEVINR
-302 VGGVITA
+302 AGGVITA

-317 KSTAMELKV
+317 QSAAMELKA
-326 GVDNLVT
+326 GANNLVT

-361 NTGSITTTGGGSGDA
+361 NTGSITTTGGGAGDA

-427 VAINGNGNTIS
+427 VAINGNGNTIT
-438 NQGKMTGVSDGLVL
+438 NQGKMTGVSDGLL
-452 SGNNNIVTTSG
+452 ISGNNNIVTTSG

-481 ITAKSGSKITATSTG
+481 ITAKSGSKITTTSTG
-496 ISIAGGNNQVTTE
+496 ISIAGGNNQITTE
-509 SGSTIVAKDNGI
+509 SGSAIVAKDNGI

-542 ISYGIQYNS
+542 ISYGIHYYS

-612 ITANTAVQLNGN
+612 ITANTAVQFHGN

-637 TNGVTINGSGNTLTS
+637 TNGVTISGSGNTLTN

-767 IGNGGTLGAFNGDI
+767 IGNSGTLGTFNGDI

-796 YGSVISGSGNVIKQ
+796 YGSVISGSGNVVKQ

-854 LDAANASDPFI
+854 LDAASASDPFI

-1052 GGTTISDGTLVA
+1052 GGTTISEGTLVA
-1064 TNVEALGTGN
+1064 NNVEALGTGN

-1104 ETLTLSG
+1104 KTLTLSG
-1111 SNTYTGGTIIS
+1111 ANSYTGGTTIS

-1134 GTGDVT
+1134 GSGDVT
-1140 DNATLELNTGGD
+1140 DNATLELNTGGT
-1152 FDNAIGGTGSVVK
+1152 FDNVISGSGQVVK
-1165 SGDKTLT
+1165 SGDEMLT

-1210 LNTGGDFA
+1210 LNTGGDFDNA
-1218 NNIGGT
+1218 IS
-1224 GSVVKSGD
+1224 GSGQVVKSGD
-1232 KTLTLSGTNSYTGG
+1232 DALTLSGNNSYTGG
-1246 TTISGGTLVANN
+1246 TLISDGTLVASN
-1258 VEALGTGDVTNNA
+1258 VEALGSGDVTNDA
-1271 TLELN
+1271 VLELN

-1285 SGSGQVVKSGD
+1285 SGSGQ
-1296 ETLTLSG
+1296 
-1303 ANSYTGGT
+1303 
-1311 TISGGTLVATNVE
+1311 
-1324 ALGTGD
+1324 
-1330 ITDNA
+1330 
-1335 TLELN
+1335 
-1340 AGGDFTNN
+1340 
-1348 IGGTGSVEKSGD
+1348 
-1360 KTLTL
+1360 
-1365 SGTNTYRGGT
+1365 
-1375 LISGGTLVASNVEAL
+1375 
-1390 GSGDVTDN
+1390 
-1398 ATLEMNTG
+1398 
-1406 GDFANN
+1406 
-1412 IGGTGSVVKSGDKT
+1412 VVKSGDKT

-1445 LVASNVEALGTGNV
+1445 LVASNVEALGSGDI

-1478 GSGQVVKSGDGAL
+1478 GSGQVVKSGDETL
-1491 TLSGANSYS
+1491 TLSGTNTYT
-1500 GATTISGGT
+1500 GGTTISGGT
-1509 LIAANVNALGTGA
+1509 LIATHVNALGTGA

-1530 LDASGQFTVT
+1530 LDASGQFAVT

-1567 DSTLTINLNSNTVD
+1567 DSTLTINLNSNTAD

-1702 ATLDPASAT
+1702 ATLDPDSAT

-1733 YTGGTTISGG
+1733 YTVGTTISGG

-1787 DVLTLSGANSYSGGT
+1787 KMLTLSGTNSYSGGT
-1802 LISDG
+1802 LISGG
-1807 TLVASNVDALGSGDV
+1807 TLVATNVDALGSGDV
-1822 TNNATLEM
+1822 T
-1830 NTGGD
+1830 
-1835 FINNIGG
+1835 
-1842 TGRVEKSGDDTLTLS
+1842 DD
-1857 GSNTYTGGTLISD
+1857 
-1870 GTLVA
+1870 
-1875 SNVEA
+1875 
-1880 LGTGDVTNNATLE
+1880 ATLE

-1916 VLTLSGA
+1916 T
-1923 NSYSGGTLISG
+1923 
-1934 GTLVANNVEALGTGD
+1934 
-1949 VTDNATLEMNT
+1949 
-1960 GGDFINNIGGTG
+1960 
-1972 RVEKSGDDALTLS
+1972 LTLS

-1990 TGGTTIN
+1990 TGGTIISG
-1997 DGTLIATSVDALGS
+1997 GTLVASNVEALGT
-2011 GDVTNNAVLELNTG
+2011 GDVTNDAVLELNTG
-2025 GDFINNIGGTGRV
+2025 GDFDNAISGSGQV
-2038 EKSGDE
+2038 VKSGDE

-2065 VATNVEALGTGD
+2065 VASNVEALGSGDVTNDAVLELNTGGDFTNAISGSGQVVKSGDETLTLSGANSYTGGTLISGGTLIASNVEALGTGD

-2084 ELNTGGDFI
+2084 ELNTGGDF
-2093 NNIGGT
+2093 
-2099 GRVEKS
+2099 
-2105 GDDTLTLSGSN
+2105 
-2116 SYTGG
+2116 
-2121 TLISSGT
+2121 
-2128 LVATNVDALGSGDV
+2128 
-2142 TDNAT
+2142 
-2147 LELNTGGDFTNNI
+2147 
-2160 SGSGQVV
+2160 
-2167 KSGDETLTLSGSNTY
+2167 
-2182 TGGTT
+2182 
-2187 INDGTL
+2187 
-2193 VATSVEALG
+2193 
-2202 SGDVTNDA
+2202 
-2210 VLALNTGGDFAN
+2210 
-2222 NIGGTGSVVK
+2222 
-2232 SGDETLTLSGTN
+2232 
-2244 SYTGGTTISGGTLV
+2244 
-2258 ATNVE
+2258 
-2263 ALGTGDV
+2263 
-2270 TNNATLE
+2270 
-2277 LNTGGDFTNNISG
+2277 
-2290 NGQVVKSGD
+2290 
-2299 DTLTFSG
+2299 
-2306 SNTYTGG
+2306 
-2313 TTINDGTLVATSVE
+2313 
-2327 ALGSGDV
+2327 
-2334 TNDAVLALNTGGDFA
+2334 
-2349 NNIGGTGSVVKSGD
+2349 
-2363 ETLTLSGS
+2363 
-2371 NTYTGSTLISSGT
+2371 
-2384 LVANDV
+2384 
-2390 NALGTGDVTDNA
+2390 
-2402 TLMLNTGG
+2402 
-2410 DFINNIGGT
+2410 
-2419 GRVEKSGD
+2419 
-2427 DTLTLSGSNSY
+2427 
-2438 TGGTLISSGTLVA
+2438 
-2451 TNVDALGSG
+2451 
-2460 DVTDNATLEL
+2460 
-2470 NTGGTFDN
+2470 DN
-2478 AISGSGQVVKSG
+2478 AISGSGQVEKSG

-2538 DFDNAISGSGQVV
+2538 TFDNAISGSGQVV
-2551 KSGDETLTLSGAN
+2551 KSGDETLTLSGSN
-2564 SYTGGTTISGGTL
+2564 TYTGG
-2577 VASNVEALGSGDID
+2577 
-2591 NYASLQLNA
+2591 
-2600 SGQFVTANLTT
+2600 
-2611 HDNAITAIGAGSA
+2611 
-2624 LRANTLTQE
+2624 
-2633 ANSTLAV
+2633 
-2640 HLIDSN
+2640 
-2646 SGAIVT
+2646 
-2652 ADHANLGGTL
+2652 
-2662 DITGIGNVAKSW
+2662 
-2674 TRDAYAYTLID
+2674 
-2685 TDSAINSD
+2685 
-2693 FAQFTVAGMDAK
+2693 
-2705 QVDFLTVDGRVNADD
+2705 
-2720 DTRYDVT
+2720 
-2727 ASLSWYADSD
+2727 
-2737 NAATDAHGT
+2737 
-2746 FTLSEQG
+2746 
-2753 HSFTLNTALTDV
+2753 
-2765 DATLNPDSATYWDG
+2765 
-2779 KSLIKRGAGTLILG
+2779 
-2793 AQNTYSGDTDV
+2793 
-2804 QEGALW
+2804 
-2810 LAETAT
+2810 
-2816 IGSAGSAQAVNIA
+2816 
-2829 ANAAFGGHNSTVN
+2829 
-2842 GHVNNQGSLYF
+2842 
-2853 VDTFTVNGDVVN
+2853 
-2865 SSAMIS
+2865 
-2871 GSDQPNNT
+2871 
-2879 LTIAGNYTGNDGH
+2879 
-2892 LYLNTQLGDD
+2892 
-2902 SSPTDKLI
+2902 
-2910 VTGDT
+2910 
-2915 AGSTTLHITNV
+2915 
-2926 NGLGAQT
+2926 
-2933 VNGIE
+2933 
-2938 VIEVGGQ
+2938 
-2945 SDGDFR
+2945 
-2951 LYKGHVDINA
+2951 
-2961 WTYTLKQDGG
+2961 
-2971 DWYLRSESDDVPDDG
+2971 
-2986 GEVTPPDDGGEV
+2986 
-2998 TPPDDGGEVTP
+2998 
-3009 PDDGGEVTPPDDGG
+3009 
-3023 EVTPPDDDGEVTPPD
+3023 
-3038 DGGDITP
+3038 
-3045 PDDGGDI
+3045 
-3052 TPPDGGDVT
+3052 
-3061 PVAPQYRAD
+3061 
-3070 IGVYLGN
+3070 
-3077 QWMARNLQM
+3077 
-3086 QTLYDREGSQYRS
+3086 
-3099 ADGSIW
+3099 
-3105 MRFKAG
+3105 
-3111 KAESQA
+3111 
-3117 VNGNVDI
+3117 
-3124 DSDYSQFQL
+3124 
-3133 GGDILTW
+3133 
-3140 SDGAQSV
+3140 
-3147 TVGLMGSYIN
+3147 
-3157 ASTDSTGNRG
+3157 
-3167 ADGSQF
+3167 
-3173 SANGSV
+3173 
-3179 DGYNL
+3179 
-3184 GLYAT
+3184 
-3189 WFADAQSHR
+3189 
-3198 GAYIDSWYQY
+3198 
-3208 GAYNNSVDNDGLSAS
+3208 
-3223 RYDSAAH
+3223 
-3230 AVSLETGYR
+3230 
-3239 YDIALSNRNT
+3239 
-3249 VSLTPQA
+3249 
-3256 QVTWQRYSA
+3256 
-3265 DTVIDD
+3265 
-3271 GGTRISGQNDDS
+3271 
-3283 WTTRLGVRVDGKLYK
+3283 
-3298 ESGRIQPFMEVNW
+3298 
-3311 LHASD
+3311 
-3316 NASATFGDTKVS
+3316 
-3328 QDLPNDRVEVK
+3328 
-3339 VGIQANV
+3339 
-3346 SERLSVYAQAA
+3346 
-3357 GQKGKNDY
+3357 
-3365 GDASFS
+3365 
-3371 LNMRYNW
+3371 

>member
-167 HDPEDIPQEYAGVYM
+167 HDPQDIPQEYAGVYM

-244 ITTASDGSGK
+244 ITTASDGSNK

-278 SGLMQSDFITVALYY
+278 SGLMQSDFITVALYH

-361 NTGSITTTGGGSGDA
+361 NTGSITTTGGGAGDA

-388 VNNSGTMSSTVY
+388 VNNSGTMSSSVY

-415 NQAGGAISANTA
+415 NQAGSAISANTA
-427 VAINGNGNTIS
+427 VAINGNGNIIT
-438 NQGKMTGVSDGLVL
+438 NQGKMTGVSDGLL
-452 SGNNNIVTTSG
+452 ISGNNNIVTTSG

-481 ITAKSGSKITATSTG
+481 ITAKSGSKITTTSTG
-496 ISIAGGNNQVTTE
+496 ISIAGGNNQITTE
-509 SGSTIVAKDNGI
+509 SGSVIVAKDNGI

-535 ITATGSS
+535 ITATGSNM
-542 ISYGIQYNS
+542 SYGIQYNS
-551 GTSGTITNTG
+551 GASGTITNTG

-612 ITANTAVQLNGN
+612 ISANTAVQFHGN
-624 NNTLANAGAILGD
+624 NNKLANAGAILGD
-637 TNGVTINGSGNTLTS
+637 TNGVTISGSGNTLTS
-652 QGKITGGTNAILI
+652 QGKITGGTNAVLI

-672 TLTLNTGTE
+672 TITLNTGTE

-796 YGSVISGSGNVIKQ
+796 YGSVISGSGNVVKQ

-854 LDAANASDPFI
+854 LDAASASDPFI

-949 ISGDFDGITINGNA
+949 ISGDFDDITINGNA

-991 YADRYNAAIDA
+991 YADHDNAAIDA

-1052 GGTTISDGTLVA
+1052 GGTTISEGTL
-1064 TNVEALGTGN
+1064 
-1074 VTDNATLE
+1074 
-1082 LNTGGDF
+1082 
-1089 DNAISG
+1089 I
-1095 SGQVVKSGD
+1095 
-1104 ETLTLSG
+1104 
-1111 SNTYTGGTIIS
+1111 
-1122 GGTLVATNVEAL
+1122 ATNVEAL

-1140 DNATLELNTGGD
+1140 DNAMLELNTGGD

-1190 VASNVEALGS
+1190 VASNVEALGT
-1200 GDVTDNATLE
+1200 GDITDNATLE

-1296 ETLTLSG
+1296 
-1303 ANSYTGGT
+1303 
-1311 TISGGTLVATNVE
+1311 
-1324 ALGTGD
+1324 
-1330 ITDNA
+1330 
-1335 TLELN
+1335 
-1340 AGGDFTNN
+1340 
-1348 IGGTGSVEKSGD
+1348 
-1360 KTLTL
+1360 KT
-1365 SGTNTYRGGT
+1365 
-1375 LISGGTLVASNVEAL
+1375 
-1390 GSGDVTDN
+1390 
-1398 ATLEMNTG
+1398 
-1406 GDFANN
+1406 
-1412 IGGTGSVVKSGDKT
+1412 
-1426 LTLSG
+1426 
-1431 ANSYTGGTTISGGT
+1431 
-1445 LVASNVEALGTGNV
+1445 
-1459 TDNAT
+1459 
-1464 LELNTGGD
+1464 
-1472 FDNAIS
+1472 
-1478 GSGQVVKSGDGAL
+1478 L

-1509 LIAANVNALGTGA
+1509 LIATHVNALGTGA

-1567 DSTLTINLNSNTVD
+1567 DSTLTINLNGNTVD

-1807 TLVASNVDALGSGDV
+1807 TLVASNVEALGSGDV
-1822 TNNATLEM
+1822 TDNATLEL
-1830 NTGGD
+1830 NTGGTFD
-1835 FINNIGG
+1835 NAISGSG
-1842 TGRVEKSGDDTLTLS
+1842 KVEKSGDDALTLS
-1857 GSNTYTGGTLISD
+1857 GANTYTGGTLISD

-1880 LGTGDVTNNATLE
+1880 LGTGDVTDNAVLELNTGGDFDNAISGSGQVEKSGDGTLTLSGSNTYTGGTTINGGTLVASNVEALGSGDVTDNATLA

-1923 NSYSGGTLISG
+1923 NSYSGGTLISD
-1934 GTLVANNVEALGTGD
+1934 GTLVASNVE
-1949 VTDNATLEMNT
+1949 
-1960 GGDFINNIGGTG
+1960 
-1972 RVEKSGDDALTLS
+1972 
-1985 GSNTY
+1985 
-1990 TGGTTIN
+1990 
-1997 DGTLIATSVDALGS
+1997 
-2011 GDVTNNAVLELNTG
+2011 
-2025 GDFINNIGGTGRV
+2025 
-2038 EKSGDE
+2038 
-2044 TLTLSGSN
+2044 
-2052 TYTGGTL
+2052 
-2059 ISGGTL
+2059 
-2065 VATNVEALGTGD
+2065 
-2077 VTDNAVL
+2077 
-2084 ELNTGGDFI
+2084 
-2093 NNIGGT
+2093 
-2099 GRVEKS
+2099 
-2105 GDDTLTLSGSN
+2105 
-2116 SYTGG
+2116 
-2121 TLISSGT
+2121 
-2128 LVATNVDALGSGDV
+2128 ALGSGDV
-2142 TDNAT
+2142 TDDAT
-2147 LELNTGGDFTNNI
+2147 LELNTGGTFDNAI

-2167 KSGDETLTLSGSNTY
+2167 KSGDETLTLSGTNTY
-2182 TGGTT
+2182 SGGTL
-2187 INDGTL
+2187 ISGGTL
-2193 VATSVEALG
+2193 VASNVEALG
-2202 SGDVTNDA
+2202 TGDVTNDA
-2210 VLALNTGGDFAN
+2210 VLELNTGGTFDNA
-2222 NIGGTGSVVK
+2222 ISGSGQVVK
-2232 SGDETLTLSGTN
+2232 SGDKMLTLSGAN
-2244 SYTGGTTISGGTLV
+2244 SYSGGTLISDGTLV
-2258 ATNVE
+2258 ASNVE

-2290 NGQVVKSGD
+2290 SGQVVKSGD
-2299 DTLTFSG
+2299 KMLTLSG

-2313 TTINDGTLVATSVE
+2313 TTINDGMLVATSVE

-2371 NTYTGSTLISSGT
+2371 NTYTGGTLISSGT

-2427 DTLTLSGSNSY
+2427 DTLTLSGTNSY
-2438 TGGTLISSGTLVA
+2438 TGGTTISGGTLVA
-2451 TNVDALGSG
+2451 TNVEALGTG
-2460 DVTDNATLEL
+2460 DVTNNATLEL
-2470 NTGGTFDN
+2470 NTGGDFTN
-2478 AISGSGQVVKSG
+2478 NISGSGQVVKSG

-2564 SYTGGTTISGGTL
+2564 SYTGGTLISGGTL
-2577 VASNVEALGSGDID
+2577 VASNVNALGSGDID

-2611 HDNAITAIGAGSA
+2611 HDNATTAIGAGSA

-2640 HLIDSN
+2640 HLIGSN

-2765 DATLNPDSATYWDG
+2765 DATLNPDSATDWDG

-3328 QDLPNDRVEVK
+3328 QDLPNDRMEVK

>member
-16 YIVTSELARSGSRAI
+16 YIVTSELARRGSRAI

-75 VETGNTVATD
+75 VETDNTIATD
-85 TATSAAIVGDNSND
+85 TAASAAIVGDNSND

-122 DSSTG
+122 DSLTG
-127 ATSVHNQGTITGSNE
+127 ATSVHNQGTITGSSA
-142 DGTIMLQNG
+142 DGTILLQNG
-151 GSVINDARI
+151 GSVINDGRI
-160 ENNATYE
+160 ENSAIYVHNLDYGA
-167 HDPEDIPQEYAGVYM
+167 PEIDAAIYM

-192 SGVLEGVSGV
+192 NGVLKGVSGV
-202 IVQSGEAHITNG
+202 IVQSGEVHITNG
-214 GMINSD
+214 GTINSD
-220 GSWRSYGVEFRD
+220 GSWRSYGVELR
-232 GTYGTIVNTGTI
+232 GGAYGTIVNTGTI
-244 ITTASDGSGK
+244 ITTASDGSNK
-254 IEDAAIYVHTLNDMA
+254 IEDAAIYAHTFDDIA
-269 VSGSVSVDN
+269 AGDSVSVDN
-278 SGLMQSDFITVALYY
+278 SGLLQSDFIAVALYH
-293 GSHFEVVNR
+293 GAHFEVFNR
-302 VGGVITA
+302 AGGVITA

-317 KSTAMELKV
+317 QSAAMELKA
-326 GVDNLVT
+326 GADNLVT

-353 STSGGVIT
+353 NTSGGVIT
-361 NTGSITTTGGGSGDA
+361 NTGSITTTGGGAGDA

-388 VNNSGTMSSTVY
+388 VNNSGTMSSSVY
-400 GVYLDSARSKGHTLN
+400 GVYLDSTRSKGHTLN

-427 VAINGNGNTIS
+427 VAINGNGNTIT
-438 NQGKMTGVSDGLVL
+438 NQGKMTGVSDGLL
-452 SGNNNIVTTSG
+452 ISGNNNIVTTSG

-481 ITAKSGSKITATSTG
+481 ITAKSGSKITTTSTG

-509 SGSTIVAKDNGI
+509 SGSVIVAKDNGI

-551 GTSGTITNTG
+551 GASGTITNTG

-637 TNGVTINGSGNTLTS
+637 TNGVTISGSGNTLTS

-796 YGSVISGSGNVIKQ
+796 YGSVISGSGNVVKQ

-854 LDAANASDPFI
+854 LNAASASDPFI

-991 YADRYNAAIDA
+991 YADRDNAAIDA

-1052 GGTTISDGTLVA
+1052 GGTTISDGTLIA

-1089 DNAISG
+1089 TNNISG

-1140 DNATLELNTGGD
+1140 DNAVLELNTGGT
-1152 FDNAIGGTGSVVK
+1152 FDNVISGSGQVVK
-1165 SGDKTLT
+1165 SGDDALT
-1172 LSGANSYTG
+1172 LSGSNTYTG

-1190 VASNVEALGS
+1190 VATNVEALGS
-1200 GDVTDNATLE
+1200 GDVTDDATLE

-1296 ETLTLSG
+1296 
-1303 ANSYTGGT
+1303 
-1311 TISGGTLVATNVE
+1311 
-1324 ALGTGD
+1324 
-1330 ITDNA
+1330 
-1335 TLELN
+1335 
-1340 AGGDFTNN
+1340 
-1348 IGGTGSVEKSGD
+1348 
-1360 KTLTL
+1360 KT
-1365 SGTNTYRGGT
+1365 
-1375 LISGGTLVASNVEAL
+1375 
-1390 GSGDVTDN
+1390 
-1398 ATLEMNTG
+1398 
-1406 GDFANN
+1406 
-1412 IGGTGSVVKSGDKT
+1412 
-1426 LTLSG
+1426 
-1431 ANSYTGGTTISGGT
+1431 
-1445 LVASNVEALGTGNV
+1445 
-1459 TDNAT
+1459 
-1464 LELNTGGD
+1464 
-1472 FDNAIS
+1472 
-1478 GSGQVVKSGDGAL
+1478 L

-1509 LIAANVNALGTGA
+1509 LIATHVNALGTGA

-1567 DSTLTINLNSNTVD
+1567 DSTLTINLNSNTAD

-1807 TLVASNVDALGSGDV
+1807 TLVASNVEALGSGDV
-1822 TNNATLEM
+1822 TDNATLEL
-1830 NTGGD
+1830 NTGGTFD
-1835 FINNIGG
+1835 NAISGSG
-1842 TGRVEKSGDDTLTLS
+1842 KVEKSGDDALTLS
-1857 GSNTYTGGTLISD
+1857 GANTYTGGTLISD

-1880 LGTGDVTNNATLE
+1880 LGTGDVTDNAVLELNTGGDFDNAISGSGQVEKSGDGTLTLSGSNTYTGGTTINDGTLIATSVDALGSGDVTDNATLALNTGGTFDNAISGSGQVVKSGDDVLTLSGANSYSGGTLISDGTLVASNVEALGSGDVTNDAVLELNTGGTFDNTISGSGRVVKSGDGALTLSGANSYSGGTLISDGTLIAGRVDVLGSGDVTDNATLE

-1923 NSYSGGTLISG
+1923 NSYSGGTLISD
-1934 GTLVANNVEALGTGD
+1934 GTLVASNVEALGTGD

-2147 LELNTGGDFTNNI
+2147 LELNTGG
-2160 SGSGQVV
+2160 
-2167 KSGDETLTLSGSNTY
+2167 
-2182 TGGTT
+2182 
-2187 INDGTL
+2187 
-2193 VATSVEALG
+2193 
-2202 SGDVTNDA
+2202 
-2210 VLALNTGGDFAN
+2210 
-2222 NIGGTGSVVK
+2222 
-2232 SGDETLTLSGTN
+2232 
-2244 SYTGGTTISGGTLV
+2244 
-2258 ATNVE
+2258 
-2263 ALGTGDV
+2263 
-2270 TNNATLE
+2270 
-2277 LNTGGDFTNNISG
+2277 
-2290 NGQVVKSGD
+2290 
-2299 DTLTFSG
+2299 
-2306 SNTYTGG
+2306 
-2313 TTINDGTLVATSVE
+2313 
-2327 ALGSGDV
+2327 
-2334 TNDAVLALNTGGDFA
+2334 
-2349 NNIGGTGSVVKSGD
+2349 
-2363 ETLTLSGS
+2363 
-2371 NTYTGSTLISSGT
+2371 
-2384 LVANDV
+2384 
-2390 NALGTGDVTDNA
+2390 
-2402 TLMLNTGG
+2402 
-2410 DFINNIGGT
+2410 
-2419 GRVEKSGD
+2419 
-2427 DTLTLSGSNSY
+2427 
-2438 TGGTLISSGTLVA
+2438 
-2451 TNVDALGSG
+2451 
-2460 DVTDNATLEL
+2460 
-2470 NTGGTFDN
+2470 TFDN

-2564 SYTGGTTISGGTL
+2564 SYTGGTLISGGTLVATSVEALGSGDVTDNAVLELNTGGTFDNAISGSGQVVKSGDETLTLSGANSYTGGTLISGGTL

-3328 QDLPNDRVEVK
+3328 QDLPNDRMEVK

>member
-75 VETGNTVATD
+75 VEAGNTIATD
-85 TATSAAIVGDNSND
+85 TAASAAIVGDNSND

-109 VGSSLTDSQAMNL
+109 VGSSLIDSQAMNL
-122 DSSTG
+122 DSLTG
-127 ATSVHNQGTITGSNE
+127 ATSVHNQGTITGSSA
-142 DGTIMLQNG
+142 DGTILLQNG
-151 GSVINDARI
+151 GSVINDGRI
-160 ENNATYE
+160 ENSAIYVHNLDLGA
-167 HDPEDIPQEYAGVYM
+167 PEIDAAIYM

-192 SGVLEGVSGV
+192 NGVLKGVSGV
-202 IVQSGEAHITNG
+202 IVQSGEVHITNG
-214 GMINSD
+214 GTINSD
-220 GSWRSYGVEFRD
+220 GSWRSYGVELR
-232 GTYGTIVNTGTI
+232 GGAYGTIVNTGTI
-244 ITTASDGSGK
+244 ITTASDGSGE
-254 IEDAAIYVHTLNDMA
+254 IEDAAIYAHTFDDIA
-269 VSGSVSVDN
+269 AGDYVSVDN
-278 SGLMQSDFITVALYY
+278 SGLLQSDFIAVALYH
-293 GSHFEVVNR
+293 GAHFEVINR
-302 VGGVITA
+302 AGGVITA

-317 KSTAMELKV
+317 QSAAMELKA
-326 GVDNLVT
+326 GANNLVT

-361 NTGSITTTGGGSGDA
+361 NTGSITTTGGGAGDA

-427 VAINGNGNTIS
+427 VAINGNGNTIT
-438 NQGKMTGVSDGLVL
+438 NQGKMTGVSDGLL
-452 SGNNNIVTTSG
+452 ISGNNNIVTTSG

-481 ITAKSGSKITATSTG
+481 ITAKSGSKITTTSTG
-496 ISIAGGNNQVTTE
+496 ISIAGGNNQITTE
-509 SGSTIVAKDNGI
+509 SGSAIVAKDNGI

-542 ISYGIQYNS
+542 ISYGIHYYS

-612 ITANTAVQLNGN
+612 ITANTAVQFHGN

-637 TNGVTINGSGNTLTS
+637 TNGVTISGSGNTLTN

-767 IGNGGTLGAFNGDI
+767 IGNSGTLGTFNGDI

-796 YGSVISGSGNVIKQ
+796 YGSVISGSGNVVKQ

-854 LDAANASDPFI
+854 LDAASASDPFI

-1052 GGTTISDGTLVA
+1052 GGTTISEGTLVA
-1064 TNVEALGTGN
+1064 NNVEALGTGN

-1095 SGQVVKSGD
+1095 SGQ
-1104 ETLTLSG
+1104 
-1111 SNTYTGGTIIS
+1111 
-1122 GGTLVATNVEAL
+1122 
-1134 GTGDVT
+1134 
-1140 DNATLELNTGGD
+1140 
-1152 FDNAIGGTGSVVK
+1152 VVK

-1200 GDVTDNATLE
+1200 GDITD
-1210 LNTGGDFA
+1210 
-1218 NNIGGT
+1218 
-1224 GSVVKSGD
+1224 
-1232 KTLTLSGTNSYTGG
+1232 
-1246 TTISGGTLVANN
+1246 
-1258 VEALGTGDVTNNA
+1258 NA

-1303 ANSYTGGT
+1303 TNTYTGGT
-1311 TISGGTLVATNVE
+1311 TISGGTLIATH
-1324 ALGTGD
+1324 
-1330 ITDNA
+1330 
-1335 TLELN
+1335 
-1340 AGGDFTNN
+1340 
-1348 IGGTGSVEKSGD
+1348 
-1360 KTLTL
+1360 
-1365 SGTNTYRGGT
+1365 
-1375 LISGGTLVASNVEAL
+1375 
-1390 GSGDVTDN
+1390 
-1398 ATLEMNTG
+1398 
-1406 GDFANN
+1406 
-1412 IGGTGSVVKSGDKT
+1412 
-1426 LTLSG
+1426 
-1431 ANSYTGGTTISGGT
+1431 
-1445 LVASNVEALGTGNV
+1445 
-1459 TDNAT
+1459 
-1464 LELNTGGD
+1464 
-1472 FDNAIS
+1472 
-1478 GSGQVVKSGDGAL
+1478 
-1491 TLSGANSYS
+1491 
-1500 GATTISGGT
+1500 
-1509 LIAANVNALGTGA
+1509 VNALGTGA

-1530 LDASGQFTVT
+1530 LDASGQFAVT

-1567 DSTLTINLNSNTVD
+1567 DSTLTINLNSNTAD

-1702 ATLDPASAT
+1702 ATLDPDSAT

-1733 YTGGTTISGG
+1733 YTVGTTISGG

-1787 DVLTLSGANSYSGGT
+1787 KMLTLSGTNSYSGGT
-1802 LISDG
+1802 LISGG
-1807 TLVASNVDALGSGDV
+1807 TLVATNVDALGSGDV
-1822 TNNATLEM
+1822 T
-1830 NTGGD
+1830 
-1835 FINNIGG
+1835 
-1842 TGRVEKSGDDTLTLS
+1842 DD
-1857 GSNTYTGGTLISD
+1857 
-1870 GTLVA
+1870 
-1875 SNVEA
+1875 
-1880 LGTGDVTNNATLE
+1880 ATLE

-1916 VLTLSGA
+1916 T
-1923 NSYSGGTLISG
+1923 
-1934 GTLVANNVEALGTGD
+1934 
-1949 VTDNATLEMNT
+1949 
-1960 GGDFINNIGGTG
+1960 
-1972 RVEKSGDDALTLS
+1972 LTLS

-1990 TGGTTIN
+1990 TGGTIISG
-1997 DGTLIATSVDALGS
+1997 GTLVASNVEALGT
-2011 GDVTNNAVLELNTG
+2011 GDVTNDAVLELNTG
-2025 GDFINNIGGTGRV
+2025 GDFDNAISGSGQV
-2038 EKSGDE
+2038 VKSGDE

-2065 VATNVEALGTGD
+2065 VASNVEALGSGDVTNDAVLELNTGGDFTNAISGSGQVVKSGDETLTLSGANSYTGGTLISGGTLIASNVEALGTGD

-2084 ELNTGGDFI
+2084 ELNTGGDF
-2093 NNIGGT
+2093 
-2099 GRVEKS
+2099 
-2105 GDDTLTLSGSN
+2105 
-2116 SYTGG
+2116 
-2121 TLISSGT
+2121 
-2128 LVATNVDALGSGDV
+2128 
-2142 TDNAT
+2142 
-2147 LELNTGGDFTNNI
+2147 
-2160 SGSGQVV
+2160 
-2167 KSGDETLTLSGSNTY
+2167 
-2182 TGGTT
+2182 
-2187 INDGTL
+2187 
-2193 VATSVEALG
+2193 
-2202 SGDVTNDA
+2202 
-2210 VLALNTGGDFAN
+2210 
-2222 NIGGTGSVVK
+2222 
-2232 SGDETLTLSGTN
+2232 
-2244 SYTGGTTISGGTLV
+2244 
-2258 ATNVE
+2258 
-2263 ALGTGDV
+2263 
-2270 TNNATLE
+2270 
-2277 LNTGGDFTNNISG
+2277 
-2290 NGQVVKSGD
+2290 
-2299 DTLTFSG
+2299 
-2306 SNTYTGG
+2306 
-2313 TTINDGTLVATSVE
+2313 
-2327 ALGSGDV
+2327 
-2334 TNDAVLALNTGGDFA
+2334 
-2349 NNIGGTGSVVKSGD
+2349 
-2363 ETLTLSGS
+2363 
-2371 NTYTGSTLISSGT
+2371 
-2384 LVANDV
+2384 
-2390 NALGTGDVTDNA
+2390 
-2402 TLMLNTGG
+2402 
-2410 DFINNIGGT
+2410 
-2419 GRVEKSGD
+2419 
-2427 DTLTLSGSNSY
+2427 
-2438 TGGTLISSGTLVA
+2438 
-2451 TNVDALGSG
+2451 
-2460 DVTDNATLEL
+2460 
-2470 NTGGTFDN
+2470 DN
-2478 AISGSGQVVKSG
+2478 AISGSGQVEKSG

-2538 DFDNAISGSGQVV
+2538 TFDNAISGSGQVVKSGDETLTLSGSNTYTGGTTINDGTLIATSVDALGSGDVTDNAVLELNTGGDFDNAISGSGQVV
-2551 KSGDETLTLSGAN
+2551 KSGDETLTLSGTN
-2564 SYTGGTTISGGTL
+2564 SYTDGTLISGGTLVATNLEALGTGDVTNNATLELNTGGTFDNAISGSGQVVKSGDDALTLSGSNTYTGGTTISGGTL
-2577 VASNVEALGSGDID
+2577 IATSVDALGSGDVTDNAVLELNTGGTFDNAISGSGQVVKSGDKTLTLSGSNTYTGGTTISGGTLIASNVEALGSGNID

-2611 HDNAITAIGAGSA
+2611 HDNATTAIGAGST

-2640 HLIDSN
+2640 HLTDSN

-2705 QVDFLTVDGRVNADD
+2705 QVDFLTVDGRVNAAD

-2765 DATLNPDSATYWDG
+2765 DATLNPDSATDWDG

-2829 ANAAFGGHNSTVN
+2829 ANAAFGGHNATVN
-2842 GHVNNQGSLYF
+2842 GHVNNLGSLYF

-2945 SDGDFR
+2945 SDGDFT

-2986 GEVTPPDDGGEV
+2986 GD
-2998 TPPDDGGEVTP
+2998 
-3009 PDDGGEVTPPDDGG
+3009 
-3023 EVTPPDDDGEVTPPD
+3023 VTPPD
-3038 DGGDITP
+3038 DGGDVIPPDDGGDVTP
-3045 PDDGGDI
+3045 PDDGGDVTPPDDGGDVTPPDDGGDVTPPDDGGDVTPPDDDGDI

-3099 ADGSIW
+3099 ADGSVW

-3283 WTTRLGVRVDGKLYK
+3283 WTTRLGMRVDGKLYK

>member
-1 MNKTYNIIWN
+1 
-11 AARGM
+11 
-16 YIVTSELARSGSRAI
+16 
-31 VSVSASCAVTLLAM
+31 
-45 DAAPAV
+45 
-51 AEETRVSIPSQ
+51 
-62 TTTYTLSGATPFV
+62 
-75 VETGNTVATD
+75 
-85 TATSAAIVGDNSND
+85 
-99 WDLLIESGAV
+99 
-109 VGSSLTDSQAMNL
+109 
-122 DSSTG
+122 
-127 ATSVHNQGTITGSNE
+127 
-142 DGTIMLQNG
+142 
-151 GSVINDARI
+151 
-160 ENNATYE
+160 
-167 HDPEDIPQEYAGVYM
+167 
-182 LNGGSYVSSE
+182 
-192 SGVLEGVSGV
+192 
-202 IVQSGEAHITNG
+202 
-214 GMINSD
+214 
-220 GSWRSYGVEFRD
+220 
-232 GTYGTIVNTGTI
+232 
-244 ITTASDGSGK
+244 
-254 IEDAAIYVHTLNDMA
+254 
-269 VSGSVSVDN
+269 
-278 SGLMQSDFITVALYY
+278 
-293 GSHFEVVNR
+293 
-302 VGGVITA
+302 
-309 GNSSLVGI
+309 
-317 KSTAMELKV
+317 

-361 NTGSITTTGGGSGDA
+361 NTGSITTTGGGAGDA

-427 VAINGNGNTIS
+427 VAINGNGNTIT
-438 NQGKMTGVSDGLVL
+438 NQGKMTGVSDGLL
-452 SGNNNIVTTSG
+452 ISGNNNIVITSG

-481 ITAKSGSKITATSTG
+481 ITAKSGSKITTTSTG
-496 ISIAGGNNQVTTE
+496 ISIAGGNNQITTE
-509 SGSTIVAKDNGI
+509 SGSAIVAKDNGI

-535 ITATGSS
+535 ITATGSNM
-542 ISYGIQYNS
+542 SYGIQYNS
-551 GTSGTITNTG
+551 GASGTITNTG

-612 ITANTAVQLNGN
+612 ISANTAVQFHGN
-624 NNTLANAGAILGD
+624 NNKLANAGAISGD
-637 TNGVTINGSGNTLTS
+637 TNGVTISGSGNTLTN
-652 QGKITGGTNAILI
+652 QGKITGGTNAVLI

-681 ISGSITDDN
+681 MSGSITDGN

-767 IGNGGTLGAFNGDI
+767 IGNSGTLGAFNGDI

-854 LDAANASDPFI
+854 LEAASASDPFI

-1111 SNTYTGGTIIS
+1111 ANSYTGGTTIS
-1122 GGTLVATNVEAL
+1122 GGTLVASNVEAL
-1134 GTGDVT
+1134 GTGDIT
-1140 DNATLELNTGGD
+1140 DNATLEMNTGGD
-1152 FDNAIGGTGSVVK
+1152 FANNIGGTGSVVK

-1258 VEALGTGDVTNNA
+1258 VEALGTGDVT
-1271 TLELN
+1271 
-1276 TGGDFDNAI
+1276 
-1285 SGSGQVVKSGD
+1285 
-1296 ETLTLSG
+1296 
-1303 ANSYTGGT
+1303 
-1311 TISGGTLVATNVE
+1311 
-1324 ALGTGD
+1324 
-1330 ITDNA
+1330 
-1335 TLELN
+1335 
-1340 AGGDFTNN
+1340 
-1348 IGGTGSVEKSGD
+1348 
-1360 KTLTL
+1360 
-1365 SGTNTYRGGT
+1365 
-1375 LISGGTLVASNVEAL
+1375 
-1390 GSGDVTDN
+1390 
-1398 ATLEMNTG
+1398 
-1406 GDFANN
+1406 
-1412 IGGTGSVVKSGDKT
+1412 
-1426 LTLSG
+1426 
-1431 ANSYTGGTTISGGT
+1431 
-1445 LVASNVEALGTGNV
+1445 
-1459 TDNAT
+1459 DNAT

-1478 GSGQVVKSGDGAL
+1478 GSGQVVKSGDKTL

-1509 LIAANVNALGTGA
+1509 LIATHVNALGTGA

-1530 LDASGQFTVT
+1530 LDASGQLTVT

-1787 DVLTLSGANSYSGGT
+1787 GALTLSGANSYSGGT

-1807 TLVASNVDALGSGDV
+1807 TLVASNV
-1822 TNNATLEM
+1822 
-1830 NTGGD
+1830 
-1835 FINNIGG
+1835 
-1842 TGRVEKSGDDTLTLS
+1842 
-1857 GSNTYTGGTLISD
+1857 
-1870 GTLVA
+1870 
-1875 SNVEA
+1875 EA
-1880 LGTGDVTNNATLE
+1880 LGTGDVTDDAVLE
-1893 LNTGGTFDNAISGS
+1893 LNTGGDFDNAISGS
-1907 GQVVKSGDD
+1907 GQVV
-1916 VLTLSGA
+1916 
-1923 NSYSGGTLISG
+1923 
-1934 GTLVANNVEALGTGD
+1934 
-1949 VTDNATLEMNT
+1949 
-1960 GGDFINNIGGTG
+1960 
-1972 RVEKSGDDALTLS
+1972 
-1985 GSNTY
+1985 
-1990 TGGTTIN
+1990 
-1997 DGTLIATSVDALGS
+1997 
-2011 GDVTNNAVLELNTG
+2011 
-2025 GDFINNIGGTGRV
+2025 
-2038 EKSGDE
+2038 KSGDE

-2065 VATNVEALGTGD
+2065 VASNVEALGSGD
-2077 VTDNAVL
+2077 VTNDAVL
-2084 ELNTGGDFI
+2084 ELNTGGTFD
-2093 NNIGGT
+2093 
-2099 GRVEKS
+2099 
-2105 GDDTLTLSGSN
+2105 
-2116 SYTGG
+2116 
-2121 TLISSGT
+2121 
-2128 LVATNVDALGSGDV
+2128 NV
-2142 TDNAT
+2142 
-2147 LELNTGGDFTNNI
+2147 I

-2167 KSGDETLTLSGSNTY
+2167 KSGDDALTLSGANTY

-2193 VATSVEALG
+2193 VATSVDALG
-2202 SGDVTNDA
+2202 TGDVTDNA
-2210 VLALNTGGDFAN
+2210 TLELNTGGTFDNA
-2222 NIGGTGSVVK
+2222 ISGSGQVVK
-2232 SGDETLTLSGTN
+2232 SGDKMLTLSGAN

-2371 NTYTGSTLISSGT
+2371 NTYTGGTLISSGT

-2564 SYTGGTTISGGTL
+2564 SYTGGTLISGGTLVATSVEALGSGDVTDNAVLELNTGGTFDNAISGSGQVVKSGDKTLTLSGANSYTGGTTISGGTL

-2633 ANSTLAV
+2633 ANGTLAV
-2640 HLIDSN
+2640 HLTDNN

-2652 ADHANLGGTL
+2652 ADRANLGGTL
-2662 DITGIGNVAKSW
+2662 DITGIGNVTKSW

-2685 TDSAINSD
+2685 TDSAIDSD

-2765 DATLNPDSATYWDG
+2765 DATLDPDSATGWDG
-2779 KSLIKRGAGTLILG
+2779 KSLIKRGAGALILG

-2810 LAETAT
+2810 LTETAT

-2829 ANAAFGGHNSTVN
+2829 ANAAFGGHNATVN
-2842 GHVNNQGSLYF
+2842 GHVNNLGSLYF
-2853 VDTFTVNGDVVN
+2853 ADTFTVNGDVVN

>member
-122 DSSTG
+122 DSLTG

-142 DGTIMLQNG
+142 DGTILLQNG
-151 GSVINDARI
+151 GSVINDGRI
-160 ENNATYE
+160 ENSAIYVHNLDYGA
-167 HDPEDIPQEYAGVYM
+167 PEIDAAIYM

-192 SGVLEGVSGV
+192 NGVLEGVSGV
-202 IVQSGEAHITNG
+202 IVQSGEVHITNG

-220 GSWRSYGVEFRD
+220 GSWRSYGVELR
-232 GTYGTIVNTGTI
+232 GGAYGTIVNTGTI
-244 ITTASDGSGK
+244 ITTASDGSGE
-254 IEDAAIYVHTLNDMA
+254 IEDAAIYAHTFDDIA
-269 VSGSVSVDN
+269 AGDYVSVDN
-278 SGLMQSDFITVALYY
+278 SGLLQSDFIAVALYH
-293 GSHFEVVNR
+293 GAHFEVINR

-317 KSTAMELKV
+317 QSAAMELKAGV
-326 GVDNLVT
+326 GNLVT

-361 NTGSITTTGGGSGDA
+361 NTGSITTTGGGAGDA
-376 SVYVHGNGDGTV
+376 SVYVHGNGDGTI
-388 VNNSGTMSSTVY
+388 VNNSGTMSSSVY

-415 NQAGGAISANTA
+415 NQAGSAISANTA
-427 VAINGNGNTIS
+427 VAINGNGNTIT
-438 NQGKMTGVSDGLVL
+438 NQGKMTGVSDGLL
-452 SGNNNIVTTSG
+452 ISGNNNIVTTSG

-481 ITAKSGSKITATSTG
+481 ITAKSGSKITTTSTG

-509 SGSTIVAKDNGI
+509 SGSAIVAKDNGI

-551 GTSGTITNTG
+551 GASGTITNTG

-637 TNGVTINGSGNTLTS
+637 TDGVTISGSGNTLTS
-652 QGKITGGTNAILI
+652 QGKITGGTNAVLI

-672 TLTLNTGTE
+672 TITLNTGTE

-733 GTTNSALWVKSGTLI
+733 GTTNSTLWVKSGTLI

-796 YGSVISGSGNVIKQ
+796 YGSVISGSGNVVKQ

-854 LDAANASDPFI
+854 LDAASASDPFI

-949 ISGDFDGITINGNA
+949 ISGDFDDITINGNA
-963 MNPDAFIT
+963 MNPDAFLT

-991 YADRYNAAIDA
+991 YADRDNAAIDA

-1052 GGTTISDGTLVA
+1052 GSTTISEGTLIA

-1082 LNTGGDF
+1082 MNTGGDF

-1104 ETLTLSG
+1104 E
-1111 SNTYTGGTIIS
+1111 
-1122 GGTLVATNVEAL
+1122 
-1134 GTGDVT
+1134 
-1140 DNATLELNTGGD
+1140 
-1152 FDNAIGGTGSVVK
+1152 
-1165 SGDKTLT
+1165 TLT

-1224 GSVVKSGD
+1224 GRVV
-1232 KTLTLSGTNSYTGG
+1232 
-1246 TTISGGTLVANN
+1246 
-1258 VEALGTGDVTNNA
+1258 
-1271 TLELN
+1271 
-1276 TGGDFDNAI
+1276 
-1285 SGSGQVVKSGD
+1285 
-1296 ETLTLSG
+1296 
-1303 ANSYTGGT
+1303 
-1311 TISGGTLVATNVE
+1311 
-1324 ALGTGD
+1324 
-1330 ITDNA
+1330 
-1335 TLELN
+1335 
-1340 AGGDFTNN
+1340 
-1348 IGGTGSVEKSGD
+1348 KSGD

-1431 ANSYTGGTTISGGT
+1431 NNTYRGGTTISGGT
-1445 LVASNVEALGTGNV
+1445 LVATNVEALGSGNV

-1464 LELNTGGD
+1464 LELNTGGT
-1472 FDNAIS
+1472 FDNVIS
-1478 GSGQVVKSGDGAL
+1478 GSGQVVKSGDETL

-1509 LIAANVNALGTGA
+1509 LIATHVNALGTGA

-1763 LELNTGGTFDNA
+1763 LELNTGGTFDNV

-1807 TLVASNVDALGSGDV
+1807 TLVASNVEALGSGDVTDNATLELNTGGTFDNAISGSGNVVKSGADTLTLSGSNSYTGGTLINGGTLVASNVEALGTGDV
-1822 TNNATLEM
+1822 TNNATLEL

-1857 GSNTYTGGTLISD
+1857 GSNTYTGGTLING

-1880 LGTGDVTNNATLE
+1880 LGTGDVT
-1893 LNTGGTFDNAISGS
+1893 
-1907 GQVVKSGDD
+1907 
-1916 VLTLSGA
+1916 
-1923 NSYSGGTLISG
+1923 
-1934 GTLVANNVEALGTGD
+1934 
-1949 VTDNATLEMNT
+1949 DNATL
-1960 GGDFINNIGGTG
+1960 
-1972 RVEKSGDDALTLS
+1972 A
-1985 GSNTY
+1985 
-1990 TGGTTIN
+1990 
-1997 DGTLIATSVDALGS
+1997 
-2011 GDVTNNAVLELNTG
+2011 
-2025 GDFINNIGGTGRV
+2025 
-2038 EKSGDE
+2038 
-2044 TLTLSGSN
+2044 
-2052 TYTGGTL
+2052 
-2059 ISGGTL
+2059 
-2065 VATNVEALGTGD
+2065 
-2077 VTDNAVL
+2077 
-2084 ELNTGGDFI
+2084 
-2093 NNIGGT
+2093 
-2099 GRVEKS
+2099 
-2105 GDDTLTLSGSN
+2105 
-2116 SYTGG
+2116 
-2121 TLISSGT
+2121 
-2128 LVATNVDALGSGDV
+2128 
-2142 TDNAT
+2142 
-2147 LELNTGGDFTNNI
+2147 
-2160 SGSGQVV
+2160 
-2167 KSGDETLTLSGSNTY
+2167 
-2182 TGGTT
+2182 
-2187 INDGTL
+2187 
-2193 VATSVEALG
+2193 
-2202 SGDVTNDA
+2202 
-2210 VLALNTGGDFAN
+2210 
-2222 NIGGTGSVVK
+2222 
-2232 SGDETLTLSGTN
+2232 
-2244 SYTGGTTISGGTLV
+2244 
-2258 ATNVE
+2258 
-2263 ALGTGDV
+2263 
-2270 TNNATLE
+2270 
-2277 LNTGGDFTNNISG
+2277 
-2290 NGQVVKSGD
+2290 
-2299 DTLTFSG
+2299 
-2306 SNTYTGG
+2306 
-2313 TTINDGTLVATSVE
+2313 
-2327 ALGSGDV
+2327 
-2334 TNDAVLALNTGGDFA
+2334 
-2349 NNIGGTGSVVKSGD
+2349 
-2363 ETLTLSGS
+2363 
-2371 NTYTGSTLISSGT
+2371 
-2384 LVANDV
+2384 
-2390 NALGTGDVTDNA
+2390 
-2402 TLMLNTGG
+2402 
-2410 DFINNIGGT
+2410 
-2419 GRVEKSGD
+2419 
-2427 DTLTLSGSNSY
+2427 
-2438 TGGTLISSGTLVA
+2438 
-2451 TNVDALGSG
+2451 
-2460 DVTDNATLEL
+2460 L

-2490 DETLTLSGANSYT
+2490 DETLTLSGTNSYT
-2503 GGTLISSGTLVA
+2503 GGTTISGGSLVA
-2515 NDVNALGTGD
+2515 TNVEALGTGD

-2538 DFDNAISGSGQVV
+2538 DFANNIGGTGSVVKSGDKTLTLSGTNSYTGGTTINDGTLVATSVDALGSGDVTDNATLELNTSGTFDNVISGSGQVV
-2551 KSGDETLTLSGAN
+2551 KSGDDALTLSGAN

-2611 HDNAITAIGAGSA
+2611 HDNATTAIGAGSA

-2640 HLIDSN
+2640 HLTDSN

-2652 ADHANLGGTL
+2652 ADRANLGGTL

-2685 TDSAINSD
+2685 TDSAIDSD

-2765 DATLNPDSATYWDG
+2765 DATLNPESATYWDG

-2810 LAETAT
+2810 LTETAT

-2829 ANAAFGGHNSTVN
+2829 ANAAFGGHNATVN
-2842 GHVNNQGSLYF
+2842 GHVNNLGSLYF

-2945 SDGDFR
+2945 SDGDFT

-2986 GEVTPPDDGGEV
+2986 GDVTPPDDGGDVTPPDDGGEV
-2998 TPPDDGGEVTP
+2998 TPPDDGG
-3009 PDDGGEVTPPDDGG
+3009 D
-3023 EVTPPDDDGEVTPPD
+3023 VTPPD
-3038 DGGDITP
+3038 DGGDVSPPDDGGDVTP
-3045 PDDGGDI
+3045 PDDGGDVTPPDDDGDI

-3099 ADGSIW
+3099 ADGSVW

-3346 SERLSVYAQAA
+3346 SERLSVYAQAV